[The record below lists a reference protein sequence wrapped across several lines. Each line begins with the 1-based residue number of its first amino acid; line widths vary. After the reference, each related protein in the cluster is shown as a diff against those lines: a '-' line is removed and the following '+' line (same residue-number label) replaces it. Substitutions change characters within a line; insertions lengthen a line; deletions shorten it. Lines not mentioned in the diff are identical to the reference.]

1 MNTNKWKR
9 ILAGFLAILCLLT
22 SPMSVY
28 ASGMRKSSF
37 TGKQQTMSSEKTAE
51 AKHAQSEMQQRQT
64 EQQTQTEQQR
74 EEDLESESASKK
86 NPETKKESEDPE
98 NPETKKDPGSKEN
111 PETRENSDSEKN
123 SESNSSPDA
132 QETKKNP
139 EQTEKVPDPT
149 EISQTERQNQKAF
162 GSEETEKKPKVKK
175 QSEEKASRAASDSI
189 YLTVRSGAVTL
200 DKASGVTV
208 GNVKTQ
214 LPDGYEGYIRRT
226 AKCETNLGSDVFT
239 AEGGPLDGREDCK
252 TLTTKDKNKYYAWYR
267 KGMYYQEK
275 WVDIK
280 VTLVDFELRDGAFF
294 RFVTDRPGIET
305 YKVEWAE
312 TKMEFFRSDNGNAV
326 NVKGYITFQDIDLYQ
341 GILMKNGFGNVYVK
355 RAALENLKAATV
367 NGKNYYFDTSG
378 LNQSGSDTGFMLS
391 VLISGKAATAVFT
404 FVRPENNLGTS
415 TTPSGGLVA
424 KAYKMFP
431 NAHPHIEKYVS
442 DSDEKMTSEN
452 SLSNREET
460 YTYTLRTMVPIENE
474 ETCYNDL
481 SISDQLD
488 DFLEIKNVTVTNE
501 NGANA
506 EKYWNIQKTNAFV
519 ARCSDIKNTS
529 FYGHTYDFQITV
541 GVKKDAG
548 LEKRWD
554 STKKMARIR
563 NQASASSDGNTVQ
576 SQTVVTNIAP
586 VKSSVSVE
594 KRDVKTKEKLPGA
607 VFAVYEWNGSGY
619 AATPL
624 FQLKNAADG
633 VYESAE
639 TLSYTEEN
647 KGKFKITEE
656 QPPEGYTKSGWEK
669 EFVIAPFESKKITY
683 HGDNACFNEPLWITV
698 KIQKKDLETGKALS
712 GARFAVYEWN
722 QEQRKYVPY
731 AAHPELVTAVNGEAV
746 SGKLYY
752 QKKNEGKF
760 RLQETQPPKNYFG
773 DYVDGEKEKGLKS
786 YDFRVTA
793 QNAGQS
799 LELTNNGQQTGFVNT
814 SQMASIS
821 VKKIGEVL
829 TDAKDAADGV
839 TFLYE
844 KQPLAGAKYEITAAE
859 DIYKADGV
867 TLALKKGAVAQQLV
881 TGKDGTAVSKKL
893 YLGRYHVTETEAP
906 QGYVRKDTAA
916 GNTKT
921 VILSYRGPEIRE
933 YVSEELVFENERP
946 KMQVTVWKRSE
957 NTQKGLA
964 GARFGL
970 YAGENIL
977 SDGNRIAA
985 KDTLLAMA
993 YSKKDGSCLFDADVP
1008 CGYRYYVKEI
1018 QAPEHYYKQVKKASY
1033 EFRWTYED
1041 DKTQLYTFPKP
1052 GSESEAVFLN
1062 QEVKA
1067 EVTVQKVDAQSGLS
1081 RPQQMASLKGAVY
1094 GIYAKEAITSAD
1106 GELLYEKNAEVMRKE
1121 TDADGRLCFAG
1132 LSLGTYYVKEIKA
1145 SEGYLADA
1153 AVYTVDCAYK
1163 GQDVLVVK
1171 KEVHSKERIKS
1182 QPFTCFKLTGDN
1194 KETDLEW
1201 MRGAGFS
1208 VYSVK
1213 ELEENGQLKKGS
1225 IQLED
1230 AVLIQEVIDQYRD
1243 KDTLQYQ
1250 KMKNLPTAA
1259 YYDETGKM
1267 QRLKEQFSGE
1277 NGVLNIRALPYGK
1290 YLLVETTVPEGKVAA
1305 APKVLN
1311 IDSDEK
1317 DGLVDGDGK
1326 GTLQMG
1332 SAIWDQP
1339 QTSYLKIVKKAKTT
1353 GETVTKPGAK
1363 YVIHDVEGAYFNWYM
1378 EDKTSEEKVDYIN
1391 RFGNLVVAYT
1401 NGEMLGSYE
1410 NPYVTAERK
1419 DSDGRVLGTYVSTT
1433 TTLPQGLYILEEVQA
1448 PEGYVR
1454 QGAEG
1459 RYRKRNGQCF
1469 FEVSAKELPGME
1481 AIHALKIT
1489 DEEVGTW
1496 EQADIASK
1504 DCRVRVQ
1511 IGSDEAKTT
1520 YDRLAGAFVT
1530 EAVQENEAAVGKLS
1544 IYAEGEVLT
1553 GYDPKKGFAYTCK
1566 PLAGNVFTV
1575 RAAED
1580 IFSGEGKSGQ
1590 TLLFAKGSVVTTLTT
1605 DEQGKAWTEKIKAA
1619 GWEWY
1624 GLPLG
1629 TYTLEQTKAAKGY
1642 ALFGKNQAARTFEIR
1657 YAGQEVPIRYQSELY
1672 EIPRQRAQIRM
1683 EKKDAETKE
1692 NLAGA
1697 QFGLY
1702 AAEDILA
1709 ADQKTI
1715 LVKKDTRLAIAETKE
1730 AENGIMDAVFDLDLP
1745 MARYYVREEKA
1756 PDGYYLSDKTEEISF
1771 TAEDDSRNAAEDGRS
1786 EDDMV
1791 IRTENTRRS
1800 DAKTGTQHDVTIRS
1814 YVRTFENYKTM
1825 LQINIMDYDT
1835 EKELDGAKYRIVD
1848 AKGAIVQE
1856 AVSVHGNNVLIR
1868 GLKVG
1873 ETYQI
1878 QETKAREGYNWQ
1890 ILEKEGYRSPHV
1902 KEGYEQGNR
1911 FFAGST
1917 CKVLHCQEN
1926 QAEIRLEDKECVQV
1940 VSLFNRSV
1948 SGKLEIRKEGEVP
1961 KAEIKD
1967 QKLQKMIYETKGLK
1981 GAEYD
1986 LVAAETIPHPDGYS
2000 KDLYRMGTTVAHV
2013 TTDEQGKAVLFDLPL
2028 GRYEIRETKAPS
2040 GYTRKQKDAKRNTE
2054 LLWKD
2059 SADLEVTATE
2069 TFFNERQKIDIGQEP
2084 DGPEVPPTVPE
2095 EPGTVIGE
2103 EWKGKTGV
2111 FKKCVDG
2118 EKENS
2123 PERAEF
2129 TLYAKKDIADANGS
2143 VVLPA
2148 GTEIERA
2155 ISDQSGR
2162 AAFQTDL
2169 PLGTYAVKETKAP
2182 DGYYLSDTERIFDF
2196 EPYKNQDHI
2205 FIIRMQ
2211 SEIKNAAVKVRLFLR
2226 DDLTKKELAG
2236 AKLQILD
2243 EDGEILHAVDTE
2255 NTEGKGYLILGLNP
2269 EKTYRIVEVLPRKG
2283 YKKEI
2288 RIPDS
2293 MKDILK
2299 QEQKQEVT
2307 FSISQQYTDE
2317 TMDQMP
2323 EEVVFDLENAF
2334 LTGKVKISKTGE
2346 ILNEVSRKLGI
2357 VQGLWNQI
2365 KTWFGY
2371 KTGSVKGASFA
2382 VKAKEDLYHPD
2393 GVTGLICKAGEV
2405 VPYLVR
2411 SQDTAKA
2418 EGDTDRE
2425 GSLVF
2430 EQLYLGKYELEET
2443 NIPEGYQKKQ
2453 DKVSFVLAETSDGS
2467 EADAAEAE
2475 IPVYNERQKV
2485 EIRVTKC
2492 DKENPQKML
2501 EGAVFGLYAAEDIK
2515 TAEGEV
2521 LLEKGTLLETQKSD
2535 KEGNLLFVSDLP
2547 PGKYEVREIAAPDG
2561 YIRTE
2566 QTEEIDASW
2575 KKEGMAVQKF
2585 QVTFENQITKVFVK
2599 KMASDTK
2606 EPLEGAKLAIYQGNT
2621 CIESW
2626 ITEKEEHCVEGLK
2639 VGETYTLRE
2648 LSPAPGYATAAEQ
2661 VFQVEDHMEEA
2672 DTYQGQKLEMQDPPT
2687 EIHITVFEK
2696 DGDKKVPL
2704 GNVKAHLETVQGE
2717 TILKENSPMERD
2729 GIWESRTERAEIF
2742 KKAAIGHYKIVV
2754 DEVPKGYVHP
2764 DVTDI
2769 EVKDTAKV
2777 QNFEVLVEP
2786 ICIRITGYALPS
2798 AAEKKQTRTIR
2809 SGIYAHVRDL
2819 LEERSLELPEVYT
2832 RVPAGS
2838 YQVKTDRV
2846 PDGYVL
2852 PAQTKIT
2859 VREDTSEIQ
2868 DFEVEIRPTVIK
2880 IEAVDKK
2887 TQTPLEGVQVSV
2899 VNEKG
2904 KKIWKHVTLTAL
2916 KEKVIPSW
2924 YTIQVEK
2931 VPKGYQKPKNQK
2943 IKVKAVANVQKYKVE
2958 LTKETQVQTEKR
2970 VDTESTDKITGND
2983 HFGFSSDDTSDNETS
2998 VTAAKTGDASWVEM
3012 WIFAGLMAVSAMILW
3027 IFRKK
3032 RQIR

>member
-1 MNTNKWKR
+1 
-9 ILAGFLAILCLLT
+9 
-22 SPMSVY
+22 
-28 ASGMRKSSF
+28 
-37 TGKQQTMSSEKTAE
+37 MSSEKATE
-51 AKHAQSEMQQRQT
+51 AKSAQSEMLQRQT
-64 EQQTQTEQQR
+64 EQQMQTEKQKQTEQKR
-74 EEDLESESASKK
+74 EEGLESESASKK
-86 NPETKKESEDPE
+86 NPEIKQESEE
-98 NPETKKDPGSKEN
+98 QKNPETKKDPGSQENLESQRKQESKEN
-111 PETRENSDSEKN
+111 TVQGSSD
-123 SESNSSPDA
+123 
-132 QETKKNP
+132 
-139 EQTEKVPDPT
+139 QTEKVMDSMK
-149 EISQTERQNQKAF
+149 ISQTERQNRKAS
-162 GSEETEKKPKVKK
+162 GEEETEKNPKVKK
-175 QSEEKASRAASDSI
+175 QSAKNEARAASDSI
-189 YLTVRSGAVTL
+189 YLTVRSSAVTL
-200 DKASGVTV
+200 DKASGVKV

-252 TLTTKDKNKYYAWYR
+252 TLTAKDKNKYYAWYR
-267 KGMYYQEK
+267 KGMYYQGK

-305 YKVEWAE
+305 CKVEWAE
-312 TKMEFFRSDNGNAV
+312 TKMEFFRSDNGNAID
-326 NVKGYITFQDIDLYQ
+326 VKGYITFQDIDLYQ

-452 SLSNREET
+452 RLSTREET

-474 ETCYNDL
+474 ETCYHDL

-506 EKYWNIQKTNAFV
+506 EKFWTIQKTNAFV

-554 STKKMARIR
+554 PAKKMARIK
-563 NQASASSDGNTVQ
+563 NQASASSDGNTVR

-594 KRDVKTKEKLPGA
+594 KRDGKTKEKLPGA
-607 VFAVYEWNGSGY
+607 VFAVYEWNGSRY

-624 FQLKNAADG
+624 FQLKNEADG

-639 TLSYTEEN
+639 ILSYTDEN
-647 KGKFKITEE
+647 KGKFKIIEE
-656 QPPEGYTKSGWEK
+656 QSPEGYTKSGWEK
-669 EFVIAPFESKKITY
+669 EFVISPFESKKITY

-698 KIQKKDLETGKALS
+698 QIQKKDLETGKALS

-722 QEQRKYVPY
+722 QEQQNYVPY
-731 AAHPELVTAVNGEAV
+731 AAWPELVTAINGEAV

-773 DYVDGEKEKGLKS
+773 DYVDGEKEKGLKF
-786 YDFRVTA
+786 YDFRITA

-799 LELTNNGQQTGFVNT
+799 LELTNNGKQTGFVNT
-814 SQMASIS
+814 PQMASIA

-829 TDAKDAADGV
+829 TEARDSAEGV
-839 TFLYE
+839 IFLYE

-881 TGKDGTAVSKKL
+881 TGKDGTAVSRKL

-916 GNTKT
+916 GNTRT
-921 VILSYRGPEIRE
+921 VTLSYRGPEIRE
-933 YVSEELVFENERP
+933 YVSEEQVFENERP
-946 KMQVTVWKRSE
+946 KMQVTVFKHSE

-985 KDTLLAMA
+985 KDTLLALA

-1018 QAPEHYYKQVKKASY
+1018 QAPEHYYKQVKKARY
-1033 EFRWTYED
+1033 EFQWIYQD

-1062 QEVKA
+1062 QEVTA

-1106 GELLYEKNAEVMRKE
+1106 GDGEILYEKNAEVMRKE
-1121 TDADGRLCFAG
+1121 TDTEGRLCFTG
-1132 LSLGTYYVKEIKA
+1132 LPLGTYYVKEIKA

-1153 AVYTVDCAYK
+1153 AVYTVDCAYE
-1163 GQDVLVVK
+1163 GQDILVIK
-1171 KEVHSKERIKS
+1171 KEVFSKERIKS

-1213 ELEENGQLKKGS
+1213 ELEEKGHLKKGS
-1225 IQLED
+1225 AQLED

-1250 KMKNLPTAA
+1250 KMKALETAA
-1259 YYDETGKM
+1259 YYDEAGKM
-1267 QRLKEQFSGE
+1267 QRLKEQFSDE

-1311 IDSDEK
+1311 VDSDEK

-1339 QTSYLKIVKKAKTT
+1339 QTSYLKIIKKDKTT
-1353 GETVTKPGAK
+1353 GETVAKPGAK

-1459 RYRKRNGQCF
+1459 RYRKRNGQYF
-1469 FEVSAKELPGME
+1469 FEASAKKLPGME
-1481 AIHALKIT
+1481 AVHALKIT
-1489 DEEVGTW
+1489 EEAVGTW

-1504 DCRVRVQ
+1504 DYRVRVQ

-1553 GYDPKKGFAYTCK
+1553 GYDLKKGFAYTCK
-1566 PLAGNVFTV
+1566 PLAGNVFVV

-1580 IFSGEGKSGQ
+1580 IFSGEGKGGQ

-1605 DEQGKAWTEKIKAA
+1605 DENGKAWTEKIKAA
-1619 GWEWY
+1619 SWEWY

-1629 TYTLEQTKAAKGY
+1629 TYTLEQIKAAKGY
-1642 ALFGKNQAARTFEIR
+1642 ALSGENQAARTFEIR

-1672 EIPRQRAQIRM
+1672 EIPRQRAQIQI

-1692 NLAGA
+1692 KLTGA
-1697 QFGLY
+1697 KFGLY

-1709 ADQKTI
+1709 ADQKSI

-1730 AENGIMDAVFDLDLP
+1730 AENGIMDAAFDLDLP
-1745 MARYYVREEKA
+1745 MAHYYVREEKA
-1756 PDGYYLSDKTEEISF
+1756 PDGYYRSDNTEEISF
-1771 TAEDDSRNAAEDGRS
+1771 TAEDDSKNASEDGRS
-1786 EDDMV
+1786 EDNMAN
-1791 IRTENTRRS
+1791 RTENDRKS
-1800 DAKTGTQHDVTIRS
+1800 NAKTGTPHDATIKS

-1835 EKELDGAKYRIVD
+1835 ETELDGVKYSIVD
-1848 AKGAIVQE
+1848 SKGEIVQE
-1856 AVSVHGNNVLIR
+1856 AVSIHGNNVLIR

-1878 QETKAREGYNWQ
+1878 RETKAREGYNWQ
-1890 ILEKEGYRSPHV
+1890 ILEKEGYKSPHV

-1911 FFAGST
+1911 FFEGIAS
-1917 CKVLHCQEN
+1917 KVFRCQEN

-1940 VSLFNRSV
+1940 VSLFNRSI

-1961 KAEIKD
+1961 EAEIKD
-1967 QKLQKMIYETKGLK
+1967 QKLQKIVYETKGLK

-2000 KDLYRMGTTVAHV
+2000 KDLYLMGTTIVHV
-2013 TTDEQGKAVLFDLPL
+2013 ITDEQGKAVLSDLPL

-2059 SADLEVTATE
+2059 SADLEITATE

-2084 DGPEVPPTVPE
+2084 DGPEVSPTVPE
-2095 EPGTVIGE
+2095 EPGTIIGE
-2103 EWKGKTGV
+2103 EWKGRTGV

-2118 EKENS
+2118 EKEN
-2123 PERAEF
+2123 
-2129 TLYAKKDIADANGS
+2129 
-2143 VVLPA
+2143 
-2148 GTEIERA
+2148 
-2155 ISDQSGR
+2155 
-2162 AAFQTDL
+2162 
-2169 PLGTYAVKETKAP
+2169 
-2182 DGYYLSDTERIFDF
+2182 
-2196 EPYKNQDHI
+2196 
-2205 FIIRMQ
+2205 
-2211 SEIKNAAVKVRLFLR
+2211 
-2226 DDLTKKELAG
+2226 
-2236 AKLQILD
+2236 
-2243 EDGEILHAVDTE
+2243 
-2255 NTEGKGYLILGLNP
+2255 
-2269 EKTYRIVEVLPRKG
+2269 
-2283 YKKEI
+2283 
-2288 RIPDS
+2288 
-2293 MKDILK
+2293 
-2299 QEQKQEVT
+2299 
-2307 FSISQQYTDE
+2307 
-2317 TMDQMP
+2317 
-2323 EEVVFDLENAF
+2323 
-2334 LTGKVKISKTGE
+2334 
-2346 ILNEVSRKLGI
+2346 
-2357 VQGLWNQI
+2357 
-2365 KTWFGY
+2365 
-2371 KTGSVKGASFA
+2371 
-2382 VKAKEDLYHPD
+2382 
-2393 GVTGLICKAGEV
+2393 
-2405 VPYLVR
+2405 
-2411 SQDTAKA
+2411 
-2418 EGDTDRE
+2418 
-2425 GSLVF
+2425 
-2430 EQLYLGKYELEET
+2430 
-2443 NIPEGYQKKQ
+2443 
-2453 DKVSFVLAETSDGS
+2453 
-2467 EADAAEAE
+2467 
-2475 IPVYNERQKV
+2475 
-2485 EIRVTKC
+2485 
-2492 DKENPQKML
+2492 
-2501 EGAVFGLYAAEDIK
+2501 
-2515 TAEGEV
+2515 
-2521 LLEKGTLLETQKSD
+2521 
-2535 KEGNLLFVSDLP
+2535 
-2547 PGKYEVREIAAPDG
+2547 
-2561 YIRTE
+2561 
-2566 QTEEIDASW
+2566 
-2575 KKEGMAVQKF
+2575 
-2585 QVTFENQITKVFVK
+2585 
-2599 KMASDTK
+2599 
-2606 EPLEGAKLAIYQGNT
+2606 
-2621 CIESW
+2621 
-2626 ITEKEEHCVEGLK
+2626 
-2639 VGETYTLRE
+2639 
-2648 LSPAPGYATAAEQ
+2648 
-2661 VFQVEDHMEEA
+2661 
-2672 DTYQGQKLEMQDPPT
+2672 
-2687 EIHITVFEK
+2687 
-2696 DGDKKVPL
+2696 
-2704 GNVKAHLETVQGE
+2704 
-2717 TILKENSPMERD
+2717 
-2729 GIWESRTERAEIF
+2729 
-2742 KKAAIGHYKIVV
+2742 
-2754 DEVPKGYVHP
+2754 
-2764 DVTDI
+2764 
-2769 EVKDTAKV
+2769 
-2777 QNFEVLVEP
+2777 
-2786 ICIRITGYALPS
+2786 
-2798 AAEKKQTRTIR
+2798 
-2809 SGIYAHVRDL
+2809 
-2819 LEERSLELPEVYT
+2819 
-2832 RVPAGS
+2832 
-2838 YQVKTDRV
+2838 
-2846 PDGYVL
+2846 
-2852 PAQTKIT
+2852 
-2859 VREDTSEIQ
+2859 
-2868 DFEVEIRPTVIK
+2868 RP
-2880 IEAVDKK
+2880 
-2887 TQTPLEGVQVSV
+2887 
-2899 VNEKG
+2899 
-2904 KKIWKHVTLTAL
+2904 
-2916 KEKVIPSW
+2916 
-2924 YTIQVEK
+2924 
-2931 VPKGYQKPKNQK
+2931 
-2943 IKVKAVANVQKYKVE
+2943 
-2958 LTKETQVQTEKR
+2958 
-2970 VDTESTDKITGND
+2970 
-2983 HFGFSSDDTSDNETS
+2983 
-2998 VTAAKTGDASWVEM
+2998 
-3012 WIFAGLMAVSAMILW
+3012 
-3027 IFRKK
+3027 
-3032 RQIR
+3032 

>member
-1 MNTNKWKR
+1 
-9 ILAGFLAILCLLT
+9 
-22 SPMSVY
+22 
-28 ASGMRKSSF
+28 
-37 TGKQQTMSSEKTAE
+37 MSSEKATE
-51 AKHAQSEMQQRQT
+51 AKSAQSEMPQRQT
-64 EQQTQTEQQR
+64 EQQMQTEKQKQTEQKR
-74 EEDLESESASKK
+74 EEGLESESASKK
-86 NPETKKESEDPE
+86 NPEIKQESEE
-98 NPETKKDPGSKEN
+98 QKNPETKKDLGSQENLESQRKQESKEN
-111 PETRENSDSEKN
+111 TVQGSSD
-123 SESNSSPDA
+123 
-132 QETKKNP
+132 
-139 EQTEKVPDPT
+139 QTEKVMDSMK
-149 EISQTERQNQKAF
+149 ISQTERQNRKVS
-162 GSEETEKKPKVKK
+162 GEEETEKNPKVKK
-175 QSEEKASRAASDSI
+175 QSAKNEARAASDSI
-189 YLTVRSGAVTL
+189 YLTVRSSAVTL
-200 DKASGVTV
+200 DKASGVKV

-252 TLTTKDKNKYYAWYR
+252 TLTAKDKNKYYAWYR
-267 KGMYYQEK
+267 KGMYYQGK

-305 YKVEWAE
+305 CKVEWAE
-312 TKMEFFRSDNGNAV
+312 TKMEFFRSDNGNAID
-326 NVKGYITFQDIDLYQ
+326 VKGYITFQDIDLYQ

-367 NGKNYYFDTSG
+367 KGKNYYFDTSG

-452 SLSNREET
+452 RLSTREET

-474 ETCYNDL
+474 ETCYHDL

-506 EKYWNIQKTNAFV
+506 EKFWTIQKTNAFV

-554 STKKMARIR
+554 PAKKMARIK
-563 NQASASSDGNTVQ
+563 NQASASSDGNTVR

-594 KRDVKTKEKLPGA
+594 KRDGKTKEKLPGA
-607 VFAVYEWNGSGY
+607 VFAVYEWNGSRY

-624 FQLKNAADG
+624 FQLKNEADG

-639 TLSYTEEN
+639 ILSYTDEN
-647 KGKFKITEE
+647 KGKFKIIEE
-656 QPPEGYTKSGWEK
+656 QSPEGYTKSGWEK
-669 EFVIAPFESKKITY
+669 EFVISPFESKKITY

-698 KIQKKDLETGKALS
+698 QIQKKDLETGKALS

-722 QEQRKYVPY
+722 QEQQNYVPY
-731 AAHPELVTAVNGEAV
+731 AAWPELVTAINGEAV

-773 DYVDGEKEKGLKS
+773 DYVDGEKEKGLKF

-799 LELTNNGQQTGFVNT
+799 LELTNNGKQTGFVNT
-814 SQMASIS
+814 PQMASIA

-829 TDAKDAADGV
+829 TEARDSADGV
-839 TFLYE
+839 IFLYE

-881 TGKDGTAVSKKL
+881 TGKDGTAVSRKL

-916 GNTKT
+916 GNTRT
-921 VILSYRGPEIRE
+921 VTLSYRGPEIRE
-933 YVSEELVFENERP
+933 YVSEEQVFENERP
-946 KMQVTVWKRSE
+946 KMQVTVFKRSE

-985 KDTLLAMA
+985 KDTLLALA

-1018 QAPEHYYKQVKKASY
+1018 QAPEHYYKQVKKARY
-1033 EFRWTYED
+1033 EFQWIYQD

-1062 QEVKA
+1062 QEVTA

-1106 GELLYEKNAEVMRKE
+1106 GDGEILYEKNAEVMRKE
-1121 TDADGRLCFAG
+1121 TDTEGRLCFTG
-1132 LSLGTYYVKEIKA
+1132 LPLGTYYVKEIKA

-1153 AVYTVDCAYK
+1153 AVYTVDCAYE
-1163 GQDVLVVK
+1163 GQDILVIK
-1171 KEVHSKERIKS
+1171 KEVFSKERIKS

-1213 ELEENGQLKKGS
+1213 ELEEKGHLKKGS
-1225 IQLED
+1225 AQLED

-1250 KMKNLPTAA
+1250 KMKALETAA
-1259 YYDETGKM
+1259 YYDEAGKM
-1267 QRLKEQFSGE
+1267 QRLKEQFSDE

-1311 IDSDEK
+1311 VDSDEK

-1339 QTSYLKIVKKAKTT
+1339 QTSYLKIVKKDKTT
-1353 GETVTKPGAK
+1353 GETVAKPGAK

-1459 RYRKRNGQCF
+1459 RYRKRNGQYF
-1469 FEVSAKELPGME
+1469 FEVSAKKLPGME
-1481 AIHALKIT
+1481 AVHALKIT
-1489 DEEVGTW
+1489 EEAVGTW

-1504 DCRVRVQ
+1504 DYRVRVQ

-1553 GYDPKKGFAYTCK
+1553 GYDLKKGFAYTCK
-1566 PLAGNVFTV
+1566 PLAGNVFVV

-1580 IFSGEGKSGQ
+1580 IFSGEGKGGQ

-1605 DEQGKAWTEKIKAA
+1605 DENGKAWTEKIKAA
-1619 GWEWY
+1619 GLEWY

-1629 TYTLEQTKAAKGY
+1629 TYTLEQIKAAKGY
-1642 ALFGKNQAARTFEIR
+1642 ALSGENQAARTFEIR

-1672 EIPRQRAQIRM
+1672 EIPRQRAQIQI

-1692 NLAGA
+1692 KLTGA
-1697 QFGLY
+1697 KFGLY

-1709 ADQKTI
+1709 ADQKSI
-1715 LVKKDTRLAIAETKE
+1715 LVKEDTRLAIAETKE
-1730 AENGIMDAVFDLDLP
+1730 AENGIMDAAFDLDLP
-1745 MARYYVREEKA
+1745 MAHYYVREEKA
-1756 PDGYYLSDKTEEISF
+1756 PDGYYRSDNTEEISF
-1771 TAEDDSRNAAEDGRS
+1771 TAEDDSKNASEDGRS
-1786 EDDMV
+1786 EDNMAN
-1791 IRTENTRRS
+1791 RTENDRKS
-1800 DAKTGTQHDVTIRS
+1800 NAKTGTPHDATIKS

-1835 EKELDGAKYRIVD
+1835 ETELDGVKYSIVD
-1848 AKGAIVQE
+1848 SKGEIVQE
-1856 AVSVHGNNVLIR
+1856 AVSIHGNNVLIR

-1878 QETKAREGYNWQ
+1878 RETKAREGYNWQ
-1890 ILEKEGYRSPHV
+1890 ILEKEGYKSPHV

-1911 FFAGST
+1911 FFEGIAS
-1917 CKVLHCQEN
+1917 KVFRCQEN

-1940 VSLFNRSV
+1940 VSLFNRSI

-1961 KAEIKD
+1961 EAEIKD
-1967 QKLQKMIYETKGLK
+1967 QKLQKIVYETKGLK

-2000 KDLYRMGTTVAHV
+2000 KDLYLMGTTIAHV
-2013 TTDEQGKAVLFDLPL
+2013 ITDEQGKAVLSDLPL

-2059 SADLEVTATE
+2059 SADLEITATE

-2084 DGPEVPPTVPE
+2084 DGPEVSPTVPE
-2095 EPGTVIGE
+2095 EPGTIIGE
-2103 EWKGKTGV
+2103 EWKGRTGV

-2118 EKENS
+2118 EKENR
-2123 PERAEF
+2123 PEGAEF
-2129 TLYAKKDIADANGS
+2129 TLYAKKDITDANGS

-2162 AAFQTDL
+2162 AVFQTDL
-2169 PLGTYAVKETKAP
+2169 PPGTYAVKETKAP
-2182 DGYYLSDTERIFDF
+2182 DGYYRSDT
-2196 EPYKNQDHI
+2196 
-2205 FIIRMQ
+2205 
-2211 SEIKNAAVKVRLFLR
+2211 
-2226 DDLTKKELAG
+2226 
-2236 AKLQILD
+2236 
-2243 EDGEILHAVDTE
+2243 
-2255 NTEGKGYLILGLNP
+2255 
-2269 EKTYRIVEVLPRKG
+2269 
-2283 YKKEI
+2283 
-2288 RIPDS
+2288 
-2293 MKDILK
+2293 
-2299 QEQKQEVT
+2299 
-2307 FSISQQYTDE
+2307 
-2317 TMDQMP
+2317 
-2323 EEVVFDLENAF
+2323 
-2334 LTGKVKISKTGE
+2334 
-2346 ILNEVSRKLGI
+2346 
-2357 VQGLWNQI
+2357 
-2365 KTWFGY
+2365 
-2371 KTGSVKGASFA
+2371 
-2382 VKAKEDLYHPD
+2382 
-2393 GVTGLICKAGEV
+2393 
-2405 VPYLVR
+2405 
-2411 SQDTAKA
+2411 
-2418 EGDTDRE
+2418 
-2425 GSLVF
+2425 
-2430 EQLYLGKYELEET
+2430 
-2443 NIPEGYQKKQ
+2443 
-2453 DKVSFVLAETSDGS
+2453 
-2467 EADAAEAE
+2467 
-2475 IPVYNERQKV
+2475 
-2485 EIRVTKC
+2485 
-2492 DKENPQKML
+2492 
-2501 EGAVFGLYAAEDIK
+2501 
-2515 TAEGEV
+2515 
-2521 LLEKGTLLETQKSD
+2521 
-2535 KEGNLLFVSDLP
+2535 
-2547 PGKYEVREIAAPDG
+2547 
-2561 YIRTE
+2561 
-2566 QTEEIDASW
+2566 
-2575 KKEGMAVQKF
+2575 
-2585 QVTFENQITKVFVK
+2585 
-2599 KMASDTK
+2599 
-2606 EPLEGAKLAIYQGNT
+2606 
-2621 CIESW
+2621 
-2626 ITEKEEHCVEGLK
+2626 
-2639 VGETYTLRE
+2639 
-2648 LSPAPGYATAAEQ
+2648 
-2661 VFQVEDHMEEA
+2661 
-2672 DTYQGQKLEMQDPPT
+2672 
-2687 EIHITVFEK
+2687 
-2696 DGDKKVPL
+2696 
-2704 GNVKAHLETVQGE
+2704 
-2717 TILKENSPMERD
+2717 
-2729 GIWESRTERAEIF
+2729 
-2742 KKAAIGHYKIVV
+2742 
-2754 DEVPKGYVHP
+2754 
-2764 DVTDI
+2764 
-2769 EVKDTAKV
+2769 
-2777 QNFEVLVEP
+2777 
-2786 ICIRITGYALPS
+2786 
-2798 AAEKKQTRTIR
+2798 
-2809 SGIYAHVRDL
+2809 
-2819 LEERSLELPEVYT
+2819 
-2832 RVPAGS
+2832 
-2838 YQVKTDRV
+2838 
-2846 PDGYVL
+2846 
-2852 PAQTKIT
+2852 
-2859 VREDTSEIQ
+2859 
-2868 DFEVEIRPTVIK
+2868 
-2880 IEAVDKK
+2880 
-2887 TQTPLEGVQVSV
+2887 
-2899 VNEKG
+2899 
-2904 KKIWKHVTLTAL
+2904 
-2916 KEKVIPSW
+2916 
-2924 YTIQVEK
+2924 
-2931 VPKGYQKPKNQK
+2931 
-2943 IKVKAVANVQKYKVE
+2943 
-2958 LTKETQVQTEKR
+2958 
-2970 VDTESTDKITGND
+2970 
-2983 HFGFSSDDTSDNETS
+2983 
-2998 VTAAKTGDASWVEM
+2998 
-3012 WIFAGLMAVSAMILW
+3012 
-3027 IFRKK
+3027 
-3032 RQIR
+3032 

>member
-1 MNTNKWKR
+1 
-9 ILAGFLAILCLLT
+9 
-22 SPMSVY
+22 
-28 ASGMRKSSF
+28 
-37 TGKQQTMSSEKTAE
+37 MSSEKATE
-51 AKHAQSEMQQRQT
+51 AKSAQSEMLQRQT
-64 EQQTQTEQQR
+64 EQQMQTEKQKQTEQKR
-74 EEDLESESASKK
+74 EEGLESESASKK
-86 NPETKKESEDPE
+86 NPEIKQESEE
-98 NPETKKDPGSKEN
+98 QKNPETKKDPGSQENLESQRKQESKEN
-111 PETRENSDSEKN
+111 TVQGSSD
-123 SESNSSPDA
+123 
-132 QETKKNP
+132 
-139 EQTEKVPDPT
+139 QTEKVMDSMK
-149 EISQTERQNQKAF
+149 ISQTERQNRKAS
-162 GSEETEKKPKVKK
+162 GEEETEKNPKVKK
-175 QSEEKASRAASDSI
+175 QSAKNEARAASDSI
-189 YLTVRSGAVTL
+189 YLTVRSSAVTL
-200 DKASGVTV
+200 DKASGVKV

-252 TLTTKDKNKYYAWYR
+252 TLTAKDKNKYYAWYR
-267 KGMYYQEK
+267 KGMYYQGK

-305 YKVEWAE
+305 CKVEWAE
-312 TKMEFFRSDNGNAV
+312 TKMEFFRSDNGNAID
-326 NVKGYITFQDIDLYQ
+326 VKGYITFQDIDLYQ

-452 SLSNREET
+452 RLSTREET

-474 ETCYNDL
+474 ETCYHDL

-506 EKYWNIQKTNAFV
+506 EKFWTIQKTNAFV

-554 STKKMARIR
+554 PAKKMARIK
-563 NQASASSDGNTVQ
+563 NQASASSDGNTVR

-594 KRDVKTKEKLPGA
+594 KRDGKTKEKLPGA
-607 VFAVYEWNGSGY
+607 VFAVYEWNGSRY

-624 FQLKNAADG
+624 FQLKNEADG

-639 TLSYTEEN
+639 ILSYTDEN
-647 KGKFKITEE
+647 KGKFKIIEE
-656 QPPEGYTKSGWEK
+656 QSPEGYTKSGWEK
-669 EFVIAPFESKKITY
+669 EFVISPFESKKITY

-698 KIQKKDLETGKALS
+698 QIQKKDLETGKALS

-722 QEQRKYVPY
+722 QEQQNYVPY
-731 AAHPELVTAVNGEAV
+731 AAWPELVTAINGEAV

-773 DYVDGEKEKGLKS
+773 DYVDGEKEKGLKF

-799 LELTNNGQQTGFVNT
+799 LELTNNGKQTGFVNT
-814 SQMASIS
+814 PQMASIA

-829 TDAKDAADGV
+829 TEARDSAEGV
-839 TFLYE
+839 IFLYE

-881 TGKDGTAVSKKL
+881 TGKDGTAVSRKL

-916 GNTKT
+916 GNTRT
-921 VILSYRGPEIRE
+921 VTLSYRGPEIRE
-933 YVSEELVFENERP
+933 YVSEEQVFENERP
-946 KMQVTVWKRSE
+946 KMQVTVFKHSE

-985 KDTLLAMA
+985 KDTLLALA

-1018 QAPEHYYKQVKKASY
+1018 QAPEHYYKQVKKARY
-1033 EFRWTYED
+1033 EFQWIYQD

-1062 QEVKA
+1062 QEVTA

-1106 GELLYEKNAEVMRKE
+1106 GDGEILYEKNAEVMRKE
-1121 TDADGRLCFAG
+1121 TDTEGRLCFTG
-1132 LSLGTYYVKEIKA
+1132 LPLGTYYVKEIKA

-1153 AVYTVDCAYK
+1153 AVYTVDCAYE
-1163 GQDVLVVK
+1163 GQDILVIK
-1171 KEVHSKERIKS
+1171 KEVFSKERIKS

-1213 ELEENGQLKKGS
+1213 ELEEKGHLKKGS
-1225 IQLED
+1225 AQLED

-1250 KMKNLPTAA
+1250 KMKALETAA
-1259 YYDETGKM
+1259 YYDEAGKM
-1267 QRLKEQFSGE
+1267 QRLKEQFSDE

-1311 IDSDEK
+1311 VDSDEK

-1339 QTSYLKIVKKAKTT
+1339 QTSYLKIIKKDKTT
-1353 GETVTKPGAK
+1353 GETVAKPGAK

-1459 RYRKRNGQCF
+1459 RYRKRNGQYF
-1469 FEVSAKELPGME
+1469 FEASAKKLPGME
-1481 AIHALKIT
+1481 AVHALKIT
-1489 DEEVGTW
+1489 EEAVGTW

-1504 DCRVRVQ
+1504 DYRVRVQ

-1553 GYDPKKGFAYTCK
+1553 GYDLKKGFAYTCK
-1566 PLAGNVFTV
+1566 PLAGNVFVV

-1580 IFSGEGKSGQ
+1580 IFSGEGKGGQ

-1605 DEQGKAWTEKIKAA
+1605 DENGKAWTEKIKAA
-1619 GWEWY
+1619 SWEWY

-1629 TYTLEQTKAAKGY
+1629 TYTLEQIKAAKGY
-1642 ALFGKNQAARTFEIR
+1642 ALSGENQAARTFEIR

-1672 EIPRQRAQIRM
+1672 EIPRQRAQIQI

-1692 NLAGA
+1692 KLTGA
-1697 QFGLY
+1697 KFGLY

-1709 ADQKTI
+1709 ADQKSI
-1715 LVKKDTRLAIAETKE
+1715 LVKEDTRLAIAETKE
-1730 AENGIMDAVFDLDLP
+1730 AENGIMDAAFDLDLP
-1745 MARYYVREEKA
+1745 MAHYYVREEKA
-1756 PDGYYLSDKTEEISF
+1756 PDGYYRSDNTEEISF
-1771 TAEDDSRNAAEDGRS
+1771 TAEDDSKNASEDGRS
-1786 EDDMV
+1786 EDNMAN
-1791 IRTENTRRS
+1791 RTENDRKS
-1800 DAKTGTQHDVTIRS
+1800 NAKTGTPHDATIKS

-1835 EKELDGAKYRIVD
+1835 ETELDGVKYSIVD
-1848 AKGAIVQE
+1848 SKGEIVQE
-1856 AVSVHGNNVLIR
+1856 AVSIHGNNVLIR

-1878 QETKAREGYNWQ
+1878 RETKAREGYNWQ
-1890 ILEKEGYRSPHV
+1890 ILEKEGYKSPHV

-1911 FFAGST
+1911 FFEGIAS
-1917 CKVLHCQEN
+1917 KVFRCQEN

-1940 VSLFNRSV
+1940 VSLFNRSI

-1961 KAEIKD
+1961 EAEIKD
-1967 QKLQKMIYETKGLK
+1967 QKLQKIVYETKGLK

-2000 KDLYRMGTTVAHV
+2000 KDLYLMGTTIAHV
-2013 TTDEQGKAVLFDLPL
+2013 ITDEQGKAVLSDLPL

-2040 GYTRKQKDAKRNTE
+2040 GYTRK
-2054 LLWKD
+2054 
-2059 SADLEVTATE
+2059 
-2069 TFFNERQKIDIGQEP
+2069 
-2084 DGPEVPPTVPE
+2084 
-2095 EPGTVIGE
+2095 
-2103 EWKGKTGV
+2103 
-2111 FKKCVDG
+2111 
-2118 EKENS
+2118 
-2123 PERAEF
+2123 
-2129 TLYAKKDIADANGS
+2129 
-2143 VVLPA
+2143 
-2148 GTEIERA
+2148 
-2155 ISDQSGR
+2155 
-2162 AAFQTDL
+2162 
-2169 PLGTYAVKETKAP
+2169 
-2182 DGYYLSDTERIFDF
+2182 
-2196 EPYKNQDHI
+2196 
-2205 FIIRMQ
+2205 
-2211 SEIKNAAVKVRLFLR
+2211 
-2226 DDLTKKELAG
+2226 
-2236 AKLQILD
+2236 
-2243 EDGEILHAVDTE
+2243 
-2255 NTEGKGYLILGLNP
+2255 
-2269 EKTYRIVEVLPRKG
+2269 
-2283 YKKEI
+2283 
-2288 RIPDS
+2288 
-2293 MKDILK
+2293 
-2299 QEQKQEVT
+2299 
-2307 FSISQQYTDE
+2307 
-2317 TMDQMP
+2317 
-2323 EEVVFDLENAF
+2323 
-2334 LTGKVKISKTGE
+2334 
-2346 ILNEVSRKLGI
+2346 
-2357 VQGLWNQI
+2357 
-2365 KTWFGY
+2365 
-2371 KTGSVKGASFA
+2371 
-2382 VKAKEDLYHPD
+2382 
-2393 GVTGLICKAGEV
+2393 
-2405 VPYLVR
+2405 
-2411 SQDTAKA
+2411 
-2418 EGDTDRE
+2418 
-2425 GSLVF
+2425 
-2430 EQLYLGKYELEET
+2430 
-2443 NIPEGYQKKQ
+2443 
-2453 DKVSFVLAETSDGS
+2453 
-2467 EADAAEAE
+2467 
-2475 IPVYNERQKV
+2475 
-2485 EIRVTKC
+2485 
-2492 DKENPQKML
+2492 
-2501 EGAVFGLYAAEDIK
+2501 
-2515 TAEGEV
+2515 
-2521 LLEKGTLLETQKSD
+2521 
-2535 KEGNLLFVSDLP
+2535 
-2547 PGKYEVREIAAPDG
+2547 
-2561 YIRTE
+2561 
-2566 QTEEIDASW
+2566 
-2575 KKEGMAVQKF
+2575 
-2585 QVTFENQITKVFVK
+2585 
-2599 KMASDTK
+2599 
-2606 EPLEGAKLAIYQGNT
+2606 
-2621 CIESW
+2621 
-2626 ITEKEEHCVEGLK
+2626 
-2639 VGETYTLRE
+2639 
-2648 LSPAPGYATAAEQ
+2648 
-2661 VFQVEDHMEEA
+2661 
-2672 DTYQGQKLEMQDPPT
+2672 
-2687 EIHITVFEK
+2687 
-2696 DGDKKVPL
+2696 
-2704 GNVKAHLETVQGE
+2704 
-2717 TILKENSPMERD
+2717 
-2729 GIWESRTERAEIF
+2729 
-2742 KKAAIGHYKIVV
+2742 
-2754 DEVPKGYVHP
+2754 
-2764 DVTDI
+2764 
-2769 EVKDTAKV
+2769 
-2777 QNFEVLVEP
+2777 
-2786 ICIRITGYALPS
+2786 
-2798 AAEKKQTRTIR
+2798 
-2809 SGIYAHVRDL
+2809 
-2819 LEERSLELPEVYT
+2819 
-2832 RVPAGS
+2832 
-2838 YQVKTDRV
+2838 
-2846 PDGYVL
+2846 
-2852 PAQTKIT
+2852 
-2859 VREDTSEIQ
+2859 
-2868 DFEVEIRPTVIK
+2868 
-2880 IEAVDKK
+2880 
-2887 TQTPLEGVQVSV
+2887 
-2899 VNEKG
+2899 
-2904 KKIWKHVTLTAL
+2904 
-2916 KEKVIPSW
+2916 
-2924 YTIQVEK
+2924 
-2931 VPKGYQKPKNQK
+2931 
-2943 IKVKAVANVQKYKVE
+2943 
-2958 LTKETQVQTEKR
+2958 
-2970 VDTESTDKITGND
+2970 
-2983 HFGFSSDDTSDNETS
+2983 
-2998 VTAAKTGDASWVEM
+2998 
-3012 WIFAGLMAVSAMILW
+3012 
-3027 IFRKK
+3027 
-3032 RQIR
+3032 

>member
-1 MNTNKWKR
+1 
-9 ILAGFLAILCLLT
+9 
-22 SPMSVY
+22 
-28 ASGMRKSSF
+28 
-37 TGKQQTMSSEKTAE
+37 MSSEKATE
-51 AKHAQSEMQQRQT
+51 AKSAQSEMLQRQT
-64 EQQTQTEQQR
+64 EQQMQTEKQKQTEQKR
-74 EEDLESESASKK
+74 EEGLESESASKK
-86 NPETKKESEDPE
+86 NPEIKQESEE
-98 NPETKKDPGSKEN
+98 QKNPETKKDPGSQENLESQRKQESKEN
-111 PETRENSDSEKN
+111 TVQGSSD
-123 SESNSSPDA
+123 
-132 QETKKNP
+132 
-139 EQTEKVPDPT
+139 QTEKVMDSMK
-149 EISQTERQNQKAF
+149 ISQTERQNRKAS
-162 GSEETEKKPKVKK
+162 GEEETEKNPKVKK
-175 QSEEKASRAASDSI
+175 QSAKNEARAASDSI
-189 YLTVRSGAVTL
+189 YLTVRSSAVTL
-200 DKASGVTV
+200 DKASGVKV

-252 TLTTKDKNKYYAWYR
+252 TLTAKDKNKYYAWYR
-267 KGMYYQEK
+267 KGMYYQGK

-305 YKVEWAE
+305 CKVEWAE
-312 TKMEFFRSDNGNAV
+312 TKMEFFRSDNGNAID
-326 NVKGYITFQDIDLYQ
+326 VKGYITFQDIDLYQ

-452 SLSNREET
+452 RLSTREET

-474 ETCYNDL
+474 ETCYHDL

-506 EKYWNIQKTNAFV
+506 EKFWTIQKTNAFV

-554 STKKMARIR
+554 PAKKMARIK
-563 NQASASSDGNTVQ
+563 NQASASSDGNTVR

-594 KRDVKTKEKLPGA
+594 KRDGKTKEKLPGA
-607 VFAVYEWNGSGY
+607 VFAVYEWNGSRY

-624 FQLKNAADG
+624 FQLKNEADG

-639 TLSYTEEN
+639 ILSYTDEN
-647 KGKFKITEE
+647 KGKFKIIEE
-656 QPPEGYTKSGWEK
+656 QSPEGYTKSGWEK
-669 EFVIAPFESKKITY
+669 EFVISPFESKKITY

-698 KIQKKDLETGKALS
+698 QIQKKDLETGKALS

-722 QEQRKYVPY
+722 QEQQNYVPY
-731 AAHPELVTAVNGEAV
+731 AAWPELVTAINGEAV

-773 DYVDGEKEKGLKS
+773 DYVDGEKEKGLKF
-786 YDFRVTA
+786 YDFRITA

-799 LELTNNGQQTGFVNT
+799 LELTNNGKQTGFVNT
-814 SQMASIS
+814 PQMASIA

-829 TDAKDAADGV
+829 TEARDSAEGV
-839 TFLYE
+839 IFLYE

-881 TGKDGTAVSKKL
+881 TGKDGTAVSRKL

-916 GNTKT
+916 GNTRT
-921 VILSYRGPEIRE
+921 VTLSYRGPEIRE
-933 YVSEELVFENERP
+933 YVSEEQVFENERP
-946 KMQVTVWKRSE
+946 KMQVTVFKHSE

-985 KDTLLAMA
+985 KDTLLALA

-1018 QAPEHYYKQVKKASY
+1018 QAPEHYYKQVKKARY
-1033 EFRWTYED
+1033 EFQWIYQD

-1062 QEVKA
+1062 QEVTA

-1106 GELLYEKNAEVMRKE
+1106 GDGEILYEKNAEVMRKE
-1121 TDADGRLCFAG
+1121 TDTEGRLCFTG
-1132 LSLGTYYVKEIKA
+1132 LPLGTYYVKEIKA

-1153 AVYTVDCAYK
+1153 AVYTVDCAYE
-1163 GQDVLVVK
+1163 GQDILVIK
-1171 KEVHSKERIKS
+1171 KEVFSKERIKS

-1213 ELEENGQLKKGS
+1213 ELEEKGHLKKGS
-1225 IQLED
+1225 AQLED

-1250 KMKNLPTAA
+1250 KMKALETAA
-1259 YYDETGKM
+1259 YYDEAGKM
-1267 QRLKEQFSGE
+1267 QRLKEPFSDE

-1311 IDSDEK
+1311 VDSDEK

-1339 QTSYLKIVKKAKTT
+1339 QTSYLKIIKKDKTT
-1353 GETVTKPGAK
+1353 GETVAKPGAK

-1459 RYRKRNGQCF
+1459 RYRKRNGQYF
-1469 FEVSAKELPGME
+1469 FEASAKKLPGME
-1481 AIHALKIT
+1481 AVHALKIT
-1489 DEEVGTW
+1489 EEAVGTW

-1504 DCRVRVQ
+1504 DYRVRVQ

-1553 GYDPKKGFAYTCK
+1553 GYDLKKGFAYTCK
-1566 PLAGNVFTV
+1566 PLAGNVFVV

-1580 IFSGEGKSGQ
+1580 IFSGEGKGGQ

-1605 DEQGKAWTEKIKAA
+1605 DENGKAWTEKIKAA
-1619 GWEWY
+1619 SWEWY

-1629 TYTLEQTKAAKGY
+1629 TYTLEQIKAAKGY
-1642 ALFGKNQAARTFEIR
+1642 ALSGENQAARTFEIR

-1672 EIPRQRAQIRM
+1672 EIPRQRAQIQI

-1692 NLAGA
+1692 KLTGA
-1697 QFGLY
+1697 KFGLY

-1709 ADQKTI
+1709 ADQKSI

-1730 AENGIMDAVFDLDLP
+1730 AENGIMDAAFDLDLP
-1745 MARYYVREEKA
+1745 MAHYYVREEKA
-1756 PDGYYLSDKTEEISF
+1756 PDGYYRSDNTEEISF
-1771 TAEDDSRNAAEDGRS
+1771 TAEDDSKNASEDGRS
-1786 EDDMV
+1786 EDNMAN
-1791 IRTENTRRS
+1791 RTENDRKS
-1800 DAKTGTQHDVTIRS
+1800 NAKTGTPHDATIKS

-1835 EKELDGAKYRIVD
+1835 ETELDGVKYSIVD
-1848 AKGAIVQE
+1848 SKGEIVQE
-1856 AVSVHGNNVLIR
+1856 AVSIHGNNVLIR

-1878 QETKAREGYNWQ
+1878 RETKAREGYNWQ
-1890 ILEKEGYRSPHV
+1890 ILEKEGYKSPHV

-1911 FFAGST
+1911 FFEGIAS
-1917 CKVLHCQEN
+1917 KVFRCQEN

-1940 VSLFNRSV
+1940 VSLFNRSI

-1961 KAEIKD
+1961 EAEIKD
-1967 QKLQKMIYETKGLK
+1967 QKLQKIVYETKGLK

-2000 KDLYRMGTTVAHV
+2000 KDLYLMGTTIVHV
-2013 TTDEQGKAVLFDLPL
+2013 ITDEQGKAVLSDLPL

-2059 SADLEVTATE
+2059 SADLEITATE

-2084 DGPEVPPTVPE
+2084 DGPEVSPTVPE
-2095 EPGTVIGE
+2095 EPGTIIGE
-2103 EWKGKTGV
+2103 EWKGRTGV

-2118 EKENS
+2118 EKENR
-2123 PERAEF
+2123 PEGAEF
-2129 TLYAKKDIADANGS
+2129 TLYAKKDITDANGS

-2162 AAFQTDL
+2162 AVFQTDL
-2169 PLGTYAVKETKAP
+2169 PPGTYAVKETKAP
-2182 DGYYLSDTERIFDF
+2182 DGYYRSDTERIFDF
-2196 EPYKNQDHI
+2196 EPYKDQDHI
-2205 FIIRMQ
+2205 FIIRMK
-2211 SEIKNAAVKVRLFLR
+2211 SEIENAAVKVRL
-2226 DDLTKKELAG
+2226 G
-2236 AKLQILD
+2236 C
-2243 EDGEILHAVDTE
+2243 
-2255 NTEGKGYLILGLNP
+2255 P
-2269 EKTYRIVEVLPRKG
+2269 
-2283 YKKEI
+2283 
-2288 RIPDS
+2288 
-2293 MKDILK
+2293 
-2299 QEQKQEVT
+2299 
-2307 FSISQQYTDE
+2307 
-2317 TMDQMP
+2317 
-2323 EEVVFDLENAF
+2323 
-2334 LTGKVKISKTGE
+2334 
-2346 ILNEVSRKLGI
+2346 
-2357 VQGLWNQI
+2357 
-2365 KTWFGY
+2365 
-2371 KTGSVKGASFA
+2371 
-2382 VKAKEDLYHPD
+2382 HP
-2393 GVTGLICKAGEV
+2393 GC
-2405 VPYLVR
+2405 
-2411 SQDTAKA
+2411 
-2418 EGDTDRE
+2418 
-2425 GSLVF
+2425 
-2430 EQLYLGKYELEET
+2430 
-2443 NIPEGYQKKQ
+2443 
-2453 DKVSFVLAETSDGS
+2453 
-2467 EADAAEAE
+2467 
-2475 IPVYNERQKV
+2475 
-2485 EIRVTKC
+2485 
-2492 DKENPQKML
+2492 
-2501 EGAVFGLYAAEDIK
+2501 
-2515 TAEGEV
+2515 
-2521 LLEKGTLLETQKSD
+2521 
-2535 KEGNLLFVSDLP
+2535 
-2547 PGKYEVREIAAPDG
+2547 
-2561 YIRTE
+2561 
-2566 QTEEIDASW
+2566 
-2575 KKEGMAVQKF
+2575 
-2585 QVTFENQITKVFVK
+2585 
-2599 KMASDTK
+2599 
-2606 EPLEGAKLAIYQGNT
+2606 
-2621 CIESW
+2621 
-2626 ITEKEEHCVEGLK
+2626 
-2639 VGETYTLRE
+2639 
-2648 LSPAPGYATAAEQ
+2648 LS
-2661 VFQVEDHMEEA
+2661 
-2672 DTYQGQKLEMQDPPT
+2672 
-2687 EIHITVFEK
+2687 
-2696 DGDKKVPL
+2696 
-2704 GNVKAHLETVQGE
+2704 
-2717 TILKENSPMERD
+2717 
-2729 GIWESRTERAEIF
+2729 
-2742 KKAAIGHYKIVV
+2742 
-2754 DEVPKGYVHP
+2754 
-2764 DVTDI
+2764 
-2769 EVKDTAKV
+2769 
-2777 QNFEVLVEP
+2777 
-2786 ICIRITGYALPS
+2786 
-2798 AAEKKQTRTIR
+2798 
-2809 SGIYAHVRDL
+2809 
-2819 LEERSLELPEVYT
+2819 
-2832 RVPAGS
+2832 
-2838 YQVKTDRV
+2838 
-2846 PDGYVL
+2846 
-2852 PAQTKIT
+2852 
-2859 VREDTSEIQ
+2859 
-2868 DFEVEIRPTVIK
+2868 
-2880 IEAVDKK
+2880 
-2887 TQTPLEGVQVSV
+2887 
-2899 VNEKG
+2899 
-2904 KKIWKHVTLTAL
+2904 
-2916 KEKVIPSW
+2916 
-2924 YTIQVEK
+2924 
-2931 VPKGYQKPKNQK
+2931 
-2943 IKVKAVANVQKYKVE
+2943 
-2958 LTKETQVQTEKR
+2958 
-2970 VDTESTDKITGND
+2970 
-2983 HFGFSSDDTSDNETS
+2983 
-2998 VTAAKTGDASWVEM
+2998 
-3012 WIFAGLMAVSAMILW
+3012 
-3027 IFRKK
+3027 
-3032 RQIR
+3032 

>member
-1 MNTNKWKR
+1 
-9 ILAGFLAILCLLT
+9 
-22 SPMSVY
+22 
-28 ASGMRKSSF
+28 
-37 TGKQQTMSSEKTAE
+37 MSSEKATE
-51 AKHAQSEMQQRQT
+51 AKSAQSEMLQRQT
-64 EQQTQTEQQR
+64 EQQMQTEKQKQTEQKR
-74 EEDLESESASKK
+74 EEGLESESASKK
-86 NPETKKESEDPE
+86 NPEIKQESEE
-98 NPETKKDPGSKEN
+98 QKNPETKKDPGSQENLESQRKQESKEN
-111 PETRENSDSEKN
+111 TVQGSSD
-123 SESNSSPDA
+123 
-132 QETKKNP
+132 
-139 EQTEKVPDPT
+139 QTEKVMDSMK
-149 EISQTERQNQKAF
+149 ISQTERQNRKVS
-162 GSEETEKKPKVKK
+162 GEEETEKNPKVKK
-175 QSEEKASRAASDSI
+175 QSAKNEARAASDSI
-189 YLTVRSGAVTL
+189 YLTVRSSAVTL
-200 DKASGVTV
+200 DKASGVKV

-252 TLTTKDKNKYYAWYR
+252 TLTAKDKNKYYAWYR
-267 KGMYYQEK
+267 KGMYYQGK

-305 YKVEWAE
+305 CKVEWAE
-312 TKMEFFRSDNGNAV
+312 TKMEFFRSDNGNAID
-326 NVKGYITFQDIDLYQ
+326 VKGYITFQDIDLYQ

-367 NGKNYYFDTSG
+367 KGKNYYFDTSG

-452 SLSNREET
+452 RLSTREET

-474 ETCYNDL
+474 ETCYHDL

-506 EKYWNIQKTNAFV
+506 EKFWTIQKTNAFV

-554 STKKMARIR
+554 PAKKMARIK
-563 NQASASSDGNTVQ
+563 NQASASSDGNTVR
-576 SQTVVTNIAP
+576 SQNVVTNIAP

-594 KRDVKTKEKLPGA
+594 KRDGKTKEKLPGA
-607 VFAVYEWNGSGY
+607 VFAVYEWNGSRY

-624 FQLKNAADG
+624 FQLKNEADG

-639 TLSYTEEN
+639 ILSYTDEN
-647 KGKFKITEE
+647 KGKFKIIEE
-656 QPPEGYTKSGWEK
+656 QSPEGYTKSGWEK
-669 EFVIAPFESKKITY
+669 EFVISPFESKKITY

-698 KIQKKDLETGKALS
+698 QIQKKDLETGKALS

-722 QEQRKYVPY
+722 QEQQNYVPY
-731 AAHPELVTAVNGEAV
+731 AAWPELVTAINGEAV

-773 DYVDGEKEKGLKS
+773 DYVDGEKEKGLKF

-799 LELTNNGQQTGFVNT
+799 LELTNNGKQTGFVNT
-814 SQMASIS
+814 PQMASIA

-829 TDAKDAADGV
+829 TEARDSAEGV
-839 TFLYE
+839 IFLYE

-881 TGKDGTAVSKKL
+881 TGKDGTAVSRKL

-906 QGYVRKDTAA
+906 QGYVRKDAAA
-916 GNTKT
+916 GNTRT
-921 VILSYRGPEIRE
+921 VTLSYRGPEIRE
-933 YVSEELVFENERP
+933 YVSEEQVFENERP
-946 KMQVTVWKRSE
+946 KMQVTVFKRSE

-970 YAGENIL
+970 YAGENML

-985 KDTLLAMA
+985 KDTLLALA

-1018 QAPEHYYKQVKKASY
+1018 QAPEHYYKQVKKARY
-1033 EFRWTYED
+1033 EFQWIYQN

-1062 QEVKA
+1062 QEVTA

-1106 GELLYEKNAEVMRKE
+1106 GDGEILYEKNAEVMRKE
-1121 TDADGRLCFAG
+1121 TDTEGRLCFTG
-1132 LSLGTYYVKEIKA
+1132 LPLGTYYVKEIKA

-1153 AVYTVDCAYK
+1153 AVYTVDCAYE
-1163 GQDVLVVK
+1163 GQDILVIK
-1171 KEVHSKERIKS
+1171 KEVFSKERIKS

-1213 ELEENGQLKKGS
+1213 ELEEKGHLKKGS
-1225 IQLED
+1225 AQLED

-1250 KMKNLPTAA
+1250 KMKALETAA
-1259 YYDETGKM
+1259 YYDEAGKM
-1267 QRLKEQFSGE
+1267 QRLKEQFSDE

-1311 IDSDEK
+1311 VDSDEK

-1339 QTSYLKIVKKAKTT
+1339 QTSYLKIIKKDKTT
-1353 GETVTKPGAK
+1353 GETVAKPGAK

-1459 RYRKRNGQCF
+1459 RYRKRNGQYF
-1469 FEVSAKELPGME
+1469 FEASAKKLPGME
-1481 AIHALKIT
+1481 AVHALKIT
-1489 DEEVGTW
+1489 EEAVGTW

-1504 DCRVRVQ
+1504 DYRVRVQ
-1511 IGSDEAKTT
+1511 IGSDETKTT

-1544 IYAEGEVLT
+1544 IYAEGEVVT
-1553 GYDPKKGFAYTCK
+1553 GYDLKKGFAYTCK
-1566 PLAGNVFTV
+1566 PLAGNVFVV

-1580 IFSGEGKSGQ
+1580 IFSGEGKGGQ

-1605 DEQGKAWTEKIKAA
+1605 DENGKAWTEKIKAA

-1629 TYTLEQTKAAKGY
+1629 TYTLEQIKAAKGY
-1642 ALFGKNQAARTFEIR
+1642 ALSGENQAARTFEIR

-1672 EIPRQRAQIRM
+1672 EIPRQRAQIQIG
-1683 EKKDAETKE
+1683 KKDAETKE
-1692 NLAGA
+1692 KLTGA
-1697 QFGLY
+1697 KFGLY
-1702 AAEDILA
+1702 TAEDILA
-1709 ADQKTI
+1709 ADQKSI

-1730 AENGIMDAVFDLDLP
+1730 AENGIMDAAFDLDLP
-1745 MARYYVREEKA
+1745 MAHYYVREEKA
-1756 PDGYYLSDKTEEISF
+1756 PDGYYRSDNTEEISF
-1771 TAEDDSRNAAEDGRS
+1771 TAEDDSKNASEDGRS
-1786 EDDMV
+1786 EDNMAN
-1791 IRTENTRRS
+1791 RTENDRKS
-1800 DAKTGTQHDVTIRS
+1800 NAKTGTPHDATIKS

-1835 EKELDGAKYRIVD
+1835 ETELDGVKYSIVD
-1848 AKGAIVQE
+1848 SKGEIVQE
-1856 AVSVHGNNVLIR
+1856 AVSIHGNNVLIR

-1878 QETKAREGYNWQ
+1878 RETKAREGYNWQ
-1890 ILEKEGYRSPHV
+1890 ILEKEGYKSSHV

-1911 FFAGST
+1911 FFEGIAS
-1917 CKVLHCQEN
+1917 KVFRCQEN
-1926 QAEIRLEDKECVQV
+1926 QAEIRLEDKECVQI
-1940 VSLFNRSV
+1940 VSLFNRSI

-1961 KAEIKD
+1961 EAEIKD
-1967 QKLQKMIYETKGLK
+1967 QKLQKIVYETKGLK

-2000 KDLYRMGTTVAHV
+2000 KDLYLMGTTIAHV
-2013 TTDEQGKAVLFDLPL
+2013 ITDEQGKAVLSDLPL

-2059 SADLEVTATE
+2059 SADLEITATE

-2084 DGPEVPPTVPE
+2084 DGPEVSPTVPE
-2095 EPGTVIGE
+2095 EPGTIIGE
-2103 EWKGKTGV
+2103 EWKGRTGV
-2111 FKKCVDG
+2111 FKKCVGG
-2118 EKENS
+2118 EKENR
-2123 PERAEF
+2123 PEGAEF
-2129 TLYAKKDIADANGS
+2129 TLYAKKDITDANGS

-2162 AAFQTDL
+2162 AVFQTDL
-2169 PLGTYAVKETKAP
+2169 PPGTYAVKETKAP
-2182 DGYYLSDTERIFDF
+2182 DGYYRSDTERIFDF
-2196 EPYKNQDHI
+2196 EPYKDQDHI
-2205 FIIRMQ
+2205 FIIRMK
-2211 SEIKNAAVKVRLFLR
+2211 SEIENAAVKVRLFLR

-2236 AKLQILD
+2236 AKL
-2243 EDGEILHAVDTE
+2243 
-2255 NTEGKGYLILGLNP
+2255 
-2269 EKTYRIVEVLPRKG
+2269 
-2283 YKKEI
+2283 
-2288 RIPDS
+2288 
-2293 MKDILK
+2293 
-2299 QEQKQEVT
+2299 
-2307 FSISQQYTDE
+2307 
-2317 TMDQMP
+2317 
-2323 EEVVFDLENAF
+2323 
-2334 LTGKVKISKTGE
+2334 
-2346 ILNEVSRKLGI
+2346 
-2357 VQGLWNQI
+2357 
-2365 KTWFGY
+2365 
-2371 KTGSVKGASFA
+2371 
-2382 VKAKEDLYHPD
+2382 
-2393 GVTGLICKAGEV
+2393 
-2405 VPYLVR
+2405 
-2411 SQDTAKA
+2411 
-2418 EGDTDRE
+2418 
-2425 GSLVF
+2425 
-2430 EQLYLGKYELEET
+2430 
-2443 NIPEGYQKKQ
+2443 
-2453 DKVSFVLAETSDGS
+2453 
-2467 EADAAEAE
+2467 
-2475 IPVYNERQKV
+2475 
-2485 EIRVTKC
+2485 
-2492 DKENPQKML
+2492 
-2501 EGAVFGLYAAEDIK
+2501 
-2515 TAEGEV
+2515 
-2521 LLEKGTLLETQKSD
+2521 
-2535 KEGNLLFVSDLP
+2535 
-2547 PGKYEVREIAAPDG
+2547 
-2561 YIRTE
+2561 
-2566 QTEEIDASW
+2566 
-2575 KKEGMAVQKF
+2575 
-2585 QVTFENQITKVFVK
+2585 
-2599 KMASDTK
+2599 
-2606 EPLEGAKLAIYQGNT
+2606 
-2621 CIESW
+2621 
-2626 ITEKEEHCVEGLK
+2626 
-2639 VGETYTLRE
+2639 
-2648 LSPAPGYATAAEQ
+2648 
-2661 VFQVEDHMEEA
+2661 
-2672 DTYQGQKLEMQDPPT
+2672 
-2687 EIHITVFEK
+2687 
-2696 DGDKKVPL
+2696 
-2704 GNVKAHLETVQGE
+2704 
-2717 TILKENSPMERD
+2717 
-2729 GIWESRTERAEIF
+2729 
-2742 KKAAIGHYKIVV
+2742 
-2754 DEVPKGYVHP
+2754 
-2764 DVTDI
+2764 
-2769 EVKDTAKV
+2769 
-2777 QNFEVLVEP
+2777 
-2786 ICIRITGYALPS
+2786 
-2798 AAEKKQTRTIR
+2798 
-2809 SGIYAHVRDL
+2809 
-2819 LEERSLELPEVYT
+2819 
-2832 RVPAGS
+2832 
-2838 YQVKTDRV
+2838 
-2846 PDGYVL
+2846 
-2852 PAQTKIT
+2852 
-2859 VREDTSEIQ
+2859 
-2868 DFEVEIRPTVIK
+2868 
-2880 IEAVDKK
+2880 
-2887 TQTPLEGVQVSV
+2887 
-2899 VNEKG
+2899 
-2904 KKIWKHVTLTAL
+2904 
-2916 KEKVIPSW
+2916 
-2924 YTIQVEK
+2924 
-2931 VPKGYQKPKNQK
+2931 
-2943 IKVKAVANVQKYKVE
+2943 
-2958 LTKETQVQTEKR
+2958 
-2970 VDTESTDKITGND
+2970 
-2983 HFGFSSDDTSDNETS
+2983 
-2998 VTAAKTGDASWVEM
+2998 
-3012 WIFAGLMAVSAMILW
+3012 
-3027 IFRKK
+3027 
-3032 RQIR
+3032 

>member
-1 MNTNKWKR
+1 
-9 ILAGFLAILCLLT
+9 
-22 SPMSVY
+22 
-28 ASGMRKSSF
+28 
-37 TGKQQTMSSEKTAE
+37 MSSEKATE
-51 AKHAQSEMQQRQT
+51 AKSAQSEMPQRQT
-64 EQQTQTEQQR
+64 EQQMQTEKQKQTEQKR
-74 EEDLESESASKK
+74 EEGLESESASKK
-86 NPETKKESEDPE
+86 NPEIKQESEE
-98 NPETKKDPGSKEN
+98 QKNPETKKDPGSQENLESQRKQESKEN
-111 PETRENSDSEKN
+111 TVQGSSD
-123 SESNSSPDA
+123 
-132 QETKKNP
+132 
-139 EQTEKVPDPT
+139 QTEKVMDSMK
-149 EISQTERQNQKAF
+149 ISQTERQNRKVS
-162 GSEETEKKPKVKK
+162 GEEETEKNPKVKK
-175 QSEEKASRAASDSI
+175 QSAKNEARAASDSI
-189 YLTVRSGAVTL
+189 YLTVRSSAVTL
-200 DKASGVTV
+200 DKASGVKV

-252 TLTTKDKNKYYAWYR
+252 TLTAKDKNKYYAWYR
-267 KGMYYQEK
+267 KGMYYQGK

-305 YKVEWAE
+305 CKVEWAE
-312 TKMEFFRSDNGNAV
+312 TKMEFFRSDNGNAID
-326 NVKGYITFQDIDLYQ
+326 VKGYITFQDIDLYQ

-367 NGKNYYFDTSG
+367 KGKNYYFDTSG

-452 SLSNREET
+452 RLSTREET

-474 ETCYNDL
+474 ETCYHDL

-506 EKYWNIQKTNAFV
+506 EKFWTIQKTNAFV

-554 STKKMARIR
+554 PAKKMARIK
-563 NQASASSDGNTVQ
+563 NQASASSDGNTVR

-594 KRDVKTKEKLPGA
+594 KRDGKTKEKLPGA
-607 VFAVYEWNGSGY
+607 VFTVYEWNGSRY

-624 FQLKNAADG
+624 FQLKNEADG

-639 TLSYTEEN
+639 ILSYTDEN
-647 KGKFKITEE
+647 KGKFKIIEE
-656 QPPEGYTKSGWEK
+656 QSPEGYTKSGWEK
-669 EFVIAPFESKKITY
+669 EFVISPFESKKITY

-698 KIQKKDLETGKALS
+698 QIQKKDLETGKALS

-722 QEQRKYVPY
+722 QEQQNYVPY
-731 AAHPELVTAVNGEAV
+731 AAWPELVTAINGEAV

-773 DYVDGEKEKGLKS
+773 DYVDGEKEKGLKF

-799 LELTNNGQQTGFVNT
+799 LELTNNGKQTGFVNT
-814 SQMASIS
+814 PQMASIA

-829 TDAKDAADGV
+829 TEARDSAEGV
-839 TFLYE
+839 IFLYE

-881 TGKDGTAVSKKL
+881 TGKDGTAVSRKL

-916 GNTKT
+916 GNTRT
-921 VILSYRGPEIRE
+921 VTLSYRGPEIRE
-933 YVSEELVFENERP
+933 YVSEEQVFENERP
-946 KMQVTVWKRSE
+946 KMQVTVFKRSE

-985 KDTLLAMA
+985 KDTLLALA

-1018 QAPEHYYKQVKKASY
+1018 QAPEHYYKQVKKARY
-1033 EFRWTYED
+1033 EFQWIYQD

-1062 QEVKA
+1062 QEVTA

-1106 GELLYEKNAEVMRKE
+1106 GDGEILYEKNAEVMRKE
-1121 TDADGRLCFAG
+1121 TDTEGRLCFTG
-1132 LSLGTYYVKEIKA
+1132 LPLGTYYVKEIKA

-1153 AVYTVDCAYK
+1153 AVYTVDCAYE
-1163 GQDVLVVK
+1163 GQDILVIK
-1171 KEVHSKERIKS
+1171 KEVFSKERIKS

-1213 ELEENGQLKKGS
+1213 ELEEKGHLKKGS
-1225 IQLED
+1225 AQLED

-1250 KMKNLPTAA
+1250 KMKALETAA

-1267 QRLKEQFSGE
+1267 QRLKEQFSDE

-1311 IDSDEK
+1311 VDSDEK

-1339 QTSYLKIVKKAKTT
+1339 QTSYLKIVKKDKTT
-1353 GETVTKPGAK
+1353 GETVAKPGAK

-1459 RYRKRNGQCF
+1459 RYRKRNGQYF
-1469 FEVSAKELPGME
+1469 FEASAKKLPGME
-1481 AIHALKIT
+1481 AVHALKIT
-1489 DEEVGTW
+1489 EEAVGTW

-1504 DCRVRVQ
+1504 DYRVRVQ
-1511 IGSDEAKTT
+1511 ISSDEAKTT

-1553 GYDPKKGFAYTCK
+1553 GYDLKKGFAYTCK
-1566 PLAGNVFTV
+1566 PLAGNVFVV

-1580 IFSGEGKSGQ
+1580 IFSGEGKGGQ

-1605 DEQGKAWTEKIKAA
+1605 DENGKAWTEKIKAA

-1629 TYTLEQTKAAKGY
+1629 TYTLEQIKAAKGY
-1642 ALFGKNQAARTFEIR
+1642 ALSGENQAARTFEIR

-1672 EIPRQRAQIRM
+1672 EIPRQRAQIQI

-1692 NLAGA
+1692 KLTGA
-1697 QFGLY
+1697 KFGLY

-1709 ADQKTI
+1709 ADQKSI

-1730 AENGIMDAVFDLDLP
+1730 AENGIMDAAFDLDLP
-1745 MARYYVREEKA
+1745 MAHYYVREEKA
-1756 PDGYYLSDKTEEISF
+1756 PDGYYRSDNTEEISF
-1771 TAEDDSRNAAEDGRS
+1771 TAEDGRS
-1786 EDDMV
+1786 EDNMAN
-1791 IRTENTRRS
+1791 RTENDRKS
-1800 DAKTGTQHDVTIRS
+1800 NAKTGTPHDATIKS

-1835 EKELDGAKYRIVD
+1835 ETELDGVKYSIVD
-1848 AKGAIVQE
+1848 SKGEIVQE
-1856 AVSVHGNNVLIR
+1856 AVSIHGNNVLIR

-1878 QETKAREGYNWQ
+1878 RETKAREGYNWQ
-1890 ILEKEGYRSPHV
+1890 IMEKEGYKSPHV

-1911 FFAGST
+1911 FFEGIAS
-1917 CKVLHCQEN
+1917 KVFRCQEN

-1940 VSLFNRSV
+1940 VSLFNRSI

-1961 KAEIKD
+1961 EAEIKD
-1967 QKLQKMIYETKGLK
+1967 QKLQKIVYETKGLR

-2000 KDLYRMGTTVAHV
+2000 KDLYLMGTTIAHV
-2013 TTDEQGKAVLFDLPL
+2013 ITDEQGKAVLSDLPL

-2059 SADLEVTATE
+2059 SADLEITATE

-2084 DGPEVPPTVPE
+2084 DGPEVSPTVPE
-2095 EPGTVIGE
+2095 EPGTIIGE
-2103 EWKGKTGV
+2103 EWKGRTGV

-2118 EKENS
+2118 EKENR
-2123 PERAEF
+2123 PEGAEF
-2129 TLYAKKDIADANGS
+2129 TLYAKKNITDANGS

-2162 AAFQTDL
+2162 AVFQTDL
-2169 PLGTYAVKETKAP
+2169 PPGTYAVKETKAP
-2182 DGYYLSDTERIFDF
+2182 DGYYRSDTERIFDF
-2196 EPYKNQDHI
+2196 EPYKDQD
-2205 FIIRMQ
+2205 
-2211 SEIKNAAVKVRLFLR
+2211 
-2226 DDLTKKELAG
+2226 
-2236 AKLQILD
+2236 
-2243 EDGEILHAVDTE
+2243 
-2255 NTEGKGYLILGLNP
+2255 
-2269 EKTYRIVEVLPRKG
+2269 RKCG
-2283 YKKEI
+2283 SK
-2288 RIPDS
+2288 
-2293 MKDILK
+2293 
-2299 QEQKQEVT
+2299 
-2307 FSISQQYTDE
+2307 
-2317 TMDQMP
+2317 
-2323 EEVVFDLENAF
+2323 
-2334 LTGKVKISKTGE
+2334 SKT
-2346 ILNEVSRKLGI
+2346 VS
-2357 VQGLWNQI
+2357 
-2365 KTWFGY
+2365 
-2371 KTGSVKGASFA
+2371 
-2382 VKAKEDLYHPD
+2382 
-2393 GVTGLICKAGEV
+2393 
-2405 VPYLVR
+2405 
-2411 SQDTAKA
+2411 
-2418 EGDTDRE
+2418 
-2425 GSLVF
+2425 
-2430 EQLYLGKYELEET
+2430 
-2443 NIPEGYQKKQ
+2443 
-2453 DKVSFVLAETSDGS
+2453 
-2467 EADAAEAE
+2467 
-2475 IPVYNERQKV
+2475 
-2485 EIRVTKC
+2485 
-2492 DKENPQKML
+2492 
-2501 EGAVFGLYAAEDIK
+2501 
-2515 TAEGEV
+2515 
-2521 LLEKGTLLETQKSD
+2521 
-2535 KEGNLLFVSDLP
+2535 
-2547 PGKYEVREIAAPDG
+2547 
-2561 YIRTE
+2561 
-2566 QTEEIDASW
+2566 
-2575 KKEGMAVQKF
+2575 
-2585 QVTFENQITKVFVK
+2585 
-2599 KMASDTK
+2599 
-2606 EPLEGAKLAIYQGNT
+2606 
-2621 CIESW
+2621 
-2626 ITEKEEHCVEGLK
+2626 
-2639 VGETYTLRE
+2639 
-2648 LSPAPGYATAAEQ
+2648 
-2661 VFQVEDHMEEA
+2661 
-2672 DTYQGQKLEMQDPPT
+2672 
-2687 EIHITVFEK
+2687 
-2696 DGDKKVPL
+2696 
-2704 GNVKAHLETVQGE
+2704 
-2717 TILKENSPMERD
+2717 
-2729 GIWESRTERAEIF
+2729 
-2742 KKAAIGHYKIVV
+2742 
-2754 DEVPKGYVHP
+2754 
-2764 DVTDI
+2764 
-2769 EVKDTAKV
+2769 
-2777 QNFEVLVEP
+2777 
-2786 ICIRITGYALPS
+2786 
-2798 AAEKKQTRTIR
+2798 
-2809 SGIYAHVRDL
+2809 
-2819 LEERSLELPEVYT
+2819 
-2832 RVPAGS
+2832 
-2838 YQVKTDRV
+2838 
-2846 PDGYVL
+2846 
-2852 PAQTKIT
+2852 
-2859 VREDTSEIQ
+2859 
-2868 DFEVEIRPTVIK
+2868 
-2880 IEAVDKK
+2880 
-2887 TQTPLEGVQVSV
+2887 
-2899 VNEKG
+2899 
-2904 KKIWKHVTLTAL
+2904 
-2916 KEKVIPSW
+2916 
-2924 YTIQVEK
+2924 
-2931 VPKGYQKPKNQK
+2931 
-2943 IKVKAVANVQKYKVE
+2943 
-2958 LTKETQVQTEKR
+2958 KR
-2970 VDTESTDKITGND
+2970 
-2983 HFGFSSDDTSDNETS
+2983 
-2998 VTAAKTGDASWVEM
+2998 
-3012 WIFAGLMAVSAMILW
+3012 
-3027 IFRKK
+3027 
-3032 RQIR
+3032 

>member
-1 MNTNKWKR
+1 
-9 ILAGFLAILCLLT
+9 
-22 SPMSVY
+22 
-28 ASGMRKSSF
+28 
-37 TGKQQTMSSEKTAE
+37 MSSEKATE
-51 AKHAQSEMQQRQT
+51 AKSAQSEMLQRQT
-64 EQQTQTEQQR
+64 EQQMQTEKQKQTEQKR
-74 EEDLESESASKK
+74 EEGLESESASKK
-86 NPETKKESEDPE
+86 NPEIKQESEE
-98 NPETKKDPGSKEN
+98 QKNPETKKDPGSQENLESQRKQESKEN
-111 PETRENSDSEKN
+111 TVQGSSD
-123 SESNSSPDA
+123 
-132 QETKKNP
+132 
-139 EQTEKVPDPT
+139 QTEKVMDSMK
-149 EISQTERQNQKAF
+149 ISQTERQNRKAS
-162 GSEETEKKPKVKK
+162 GEEETEKNPKVKK
-175 QSEEKASRAASDSI
+175 QSAKNEARAASDSI
-189 YLTVRSGAVTL
+189 YLTVRSSAVTL
-200 DKASGVTV
+200 DKASGVKV

-252 TLTTKDKNKYYAWYR
+252 TLTAKDKNKYYAWYR
-267 KGMYYQEK
+267 KGMYYQGK

-305 YKVEWAE
+305 CKVEWAE
-312 TKMEFFRSDNGNAV
+312 TKMEFFRSDNGNAID
-326 NVKGYITFQDIDLYQ
+326 VKGYITFQDIDLYQ

-452 SLSNREET
+452 RLSTREET

-474 ETCYNDL
+474 ETCYHDL

-506 EKYWNIQKTNAFV
+506 EKFWTIQKTNAFV

-554 STKKMARIR
+554 PAKKMARIK
-563 NQASASSDGNTVQ
+563 NQASASSDGNTVR

-594 KRDVKTKEKLPGA
+594 KRDGKTKEKLPGA
-607 VFAVYEWNGSGY
+607 VFAVYEWNGSRY

-624 FQLKNAADG
+624 FQLKNEADG

-639 TLSYTEEN
+639 ILSYTDEN
-647 KGKFKITEE
+647 KGKFKIIEE
-656 QPPEGYTKSGWEK
+656 QSPEGYTKSGWEK
-669 EFVIAPFESKKITY
+669 EFVISPFESKKITY

-698 KIQKKDLETGKALS
+698 QIQKKDLETGKALS

-722 QEQRKYVPY
+722 QEQQNYVPY
-731 AAHPELVTAVNGEAV
+731 AAWPELVTAINGEAV

-773 DYVDGEKEKGLKS
+773 DYVDGEKEKGLKF
-786 YDFRVTA
+786 YDFRITA

-799 LELTNNGQQTGFVNT
+799 LELTNNGKQTGFVNT
-814 SQMASIS
+814 PQMASIA

-829 TDAKDAADGV
+829 TEARDSAEGV
-839 TFLYE
+839 IFLYE

-881 TGKDGTAVSKKL
+881 TGKDGTAVSRKL

-916 GNTKT
+916 GNTRT
-921 VILSYRGPEIRE
+921 VTLSYRGPEIRE
-933 YVSEELVFENERP
+933 YVSEEQVFENERP
-946 KMQVTVWKRSE
+946 KMQVTVFKHSE

-985 KDTLLAMA
+985 KDTLLALA

-1018 QAPEHYYKQVKKASY
+1018 QAPEHYYKQVKKARY
-1033 EFRWTYED
+1033 EFQWIYQD

-1062 QEVKA
+1062 QEVTA

-1106 GELLYEKNAEVMRKE
+1106 GDGEILYEKNAEVMRKE
-1121 TDADGRLCFAG
+1121 TDTEGRLCFTG
-1132 LSLGTYYVKEIKA
+1132 LPLGTYYVKEIKA

-1153 AVYTVDCAYK
+1153 AVYTVDCAYE
-1163 GQDVLVVK
+1163 GQDILVIK
-1171 KEVHSKERIKS
+1171 KEVFSKERIKS

-1213 ELEENGQLKKGS
+1213 ELEEKGHLKKGS
-1225 IQLED
+1225 AQLED

-1250 KMKNLPTAA
+1250 KMKALETAA
-1259 YYDETGKM
+1259 YYDEAGKM
-1267 QRLKEQFSGE
+1267 QRLKEQFSDE

-1311 IDSDEK
+1311 VDSDEK

-1339 QTSYLKIVKKAKTT
+1339 QTSYLKIIKKDKTT
-1353 GETVTKPGAK
+1353 GETVAKPGAK

-1459 RYRKRNGQCF
+1459 RYRKRNGQYF
-1469 FEVSAKELPGME
+1469 FEASAKKLPGME
-1481 AIHALKIT
+1481 AVHALKIT
-1489 DEEVGTW
+1489 EEAVGTW

-1504 DCRVRVQ
+1504 DYRVRVQ

-1553 GYDPKKGFAYTCK
+1553 GYDLKKGFAYTCK
-1566 PLAGNVFTV
+1566 PLAGNVFVV

-1580 IFSGEGKSGQ
+1580 IFSGEGKGGQ

-1605 DEQGKAWTEKIKAA
+1605 DENGKAWTEKIKAA
-1619 GWEWY
+1619 SWEWY

-1629 TYTLEQTKAAKGY
+1629 TYTLEQIKAAKGY
-1642 ALFGKNQAARTFEIR
+1642 ALSGENQAARTFEIR

-1672 EIPRQRAQIRM
+1672 EIPRQRAQIQI

-1692 NLAGA
+1692 KLTGA
-1697 QFGLY
+1697 KFGLY

-1709 ADQKTI
+1709 ADQKSI

-1730 AENGIMDAVFDLDLP
+1730 AENGIMDAAFDLDLP
-1745 MARYYVREEKA
+1745 MAHYYVREEKA
-1756 PDGYYLSDKTEEISF
+1756 PDGYYRSDNTEEISF
-1771 TAEDDSRNAAEDGRS
+1771 TAEDDSKNASEDGRS
-1786 EDDMV
+1786 EDNMAN
-1791 IRTENTRRS
+1791 RTENDRKS
-1800 DAKTGTQHDVTIRS
+1800 NAKTGTPHDATIKS

-1835 EKELDGAKYRIVD
+1835 ETELDGVKYSIVD
-1848 AKGAIVQE
+1848 SKGEIVQE
-1856 AVSVHGNNVLIR
+1856 AVSIHGNNVLIR

-1878 QETKAREGYNWQ
+1878 RETKAREGYNWQ
-1890 ILEKEGYRSPHV
+1890 ILEKEGYKSPHV

-1911 FFAGST
+1911 FFEGIAS
-1917 CKVLHCQEN
+1917 KVFRCQEN

-1940 VSLFNRSV
+1940 VSLFNRSI

-1961 KAEIKD
+1961 EAEIKD
-1967 QKLQKMIYETKGLK
+1967 QKLQKIVYETKGLK

-2000 KDLYRMGTTVAHV
+2000 KDLYLMGTTIVHV
-2013 TTDEQGKAVLFDLPL
+2013 ITDEQGKAVLSDLPL

-2059 SADLEVTATE
+2059 SADLEITATE

-2084 DGPEVPPTVPE
+2084 DGPEVSPTVPE
-2095 EPGTVIGE
+2095 EPGTIIGE
-2103 EWKGKTGV
+2103 EWKGRTGV

-2118 EKENS
+2118 EKENR
-2123 PERAEF
+2123 PEGAEF
-2129 TLYAKKDIADANGS
+2129 TLYAKKDITDANGS

-2162 AAFQTDL
+2162 AVFQTDL
-2169 PLGTYAVKETKAP
+2169 PPGTYAVKETKAP
-2182 DGYYLSDTERIFDF
+2182 DGYYRSDTERIFDF
-2196 EPYKNQDHI
+2196 EPYKDQDHI
-2205 FIIRMQ
+2205 FIIRMK
-2211 SEIKNAAVKVRLFLR
+2211 SEIENAAVKVRLFLR

-2243 EDGEILHAVDTE
+2243 EDGKILHAVSTE
-2255 NTEGKGYLILGLNP
+2255 NTEG
-2269 EKTYRIVEVLPRKG
+2269 
-2283 YKKEI
+2283 
-2288 RIPDS
+2288 
-2293 MKDILK
+2293 
-2299 QEQKQEVT
+2299 
-2307 FSISQQYTDE
+2307 
-2317 TMDQMP
+2317 
-2323 EEVVFDLENAF
+2323 
-2334 LTGKVKISKTGE
+2334 
-2346 ILNEVSRKLGI
+2346 
-2357 VQGLWNQI
+2357 
-2365 KTWFGY
+2365 
-2371 KTGSVKGASFA
+2371 
-2382 VKAKEDLYHPD
+2382 
-2393 GVTGLICKAGEV
+2393 
-2405 VPYLVR
+2405 
-2411 SQDTAKA
+2411 
-2418 EGDTDRE
+2418 
-2425 GSLVF
+2425 
-2430 EQLYLGKYELEET
+2430 
-2443 NIPEGYQKKQ
+2443 
-2453 DKVSFVLAETSDGS
+2453 
-2467 EADAAEAE
+2467 
-2475 IPVYNERQKV
+2475 
-2485 EIRVTKC
+2485 
-2492 DKENPQKML
+2492 
-2501 EGAVFGLYAAEDIK
+2501 
-2515 TAEGEV
+2515 
-2521 LLEKGTLLETQKSD
+2521 
-2535 KEGNLLFVSDLP
+2535 
-2547 PGKYEVREIAAPDG
+2547 
-2561 YIRTE
+2561 
-2566 QTEEIDASW
+2566 
-2575 KKEGMAVQKF
+2575 
-2585 QVTFENQITKVFVK
+2585 
-2599 KMASDTK
+2599 
-2606 EPLEGAKLAIYQGNT
+2606 
-2621 CIESW
+2621 
-2626 ITEKEEHCVEGLK
+2626 
-2639 VGETYTLRE
+2639 
-2648 LSPAPGYATAAEQ
+2648 
-2661 VFQVEDHMEEA
+2661 
-2672 DTYQGQKLEMQDPPT
+2672 
-2687 EIHITVFEK
+2687 
-2696 DGDKKVPL
+2696 
-2704 GNVKAHLETVQGE
+2704 
-2717 TILKENSPMERD
+2717 
-2729 GIWESRTERAEIF
+2729 
-2742 KKAAIGHYKIVV
+2742 
-2754 DEVPKGYVHP
+2754 
-2764 DVTDI
+2764 
-2769 EVKDTAKV
+2769 
-2777 QNFEVLVEP
+2777 
-2786 ICIRITGYALPS
+2786 
-2798 AAEKKQTRTIR
+2798 
-2809 SGIYAHVRDL
+2809 
-2819 LEERSLELPEVYT
+2819 
-2832 RVPAGS
+2832 
-2838 YQVKTDRV
+2838 
-2846 PDGYVL
+2846 
-2852 PAQTKIT
+2852 
-2859 VREDTSEIQ
+2859 
-2868 DFEVEIRPTVIK
+2868 
-2880 IEAVDKK
+2880 
-2887 TQTPLEGVQVSV
+2887 
-2899 VNEKG
+2899 
-2904 KKIWKHVTLTAL
+2904 
-2916 KEKVIPSW
+2916 
-2924 YTIQVEK
+2924 
-2931 VPKGYQKPKNQK
+2931 
-2943 IKVKAVANVQKYKVE
+2943 
-2958 LTKETQVQTEKR
+2958 
-2970 VDTESTDKITGND
+2970 
-2983 HFGFSSDDTSDNETS
+2983 
-2998 VTAAKTGDASWVEM
+2998 
-3012 WIFAGLMAVSAMILW
+3012 
-3027 IFRKK
+3027 
-3032 RQIR
+3032 

>member
-1 MNTNKWKR
+1 M
-9 ILAGFLAILCLLT
+9 I
-22 SPMSVY
+22 
-28 ASGMRKSSF
+28 
-37 TGKQQTMSSEKTAE
+37 
-51 AKHAQSEMQQRQT
+51 
-64 EQQTQTEQQR
+64 
-74 EEDLESESASKK
+74 
-86 NPETKKESEDPE
+86 
-98 NPETKKDPGSKEN
+98 
-111 PETRENSDSEKN
+111 
-123 SESNSSPDA
+123 
-132 QETKKNP
+132 
-139 EQTEKVPDPT
+139 
-149 EISQTERQNQKAF
+149 
-162 GSEETEKKPKVKK
+162 
-175 QSEEKASRAASDSI
+175 
-189 YLTVRSGAVTL
+189 
-200 DKASGVTV
+200 
-208 GNVKTQ
+208 
-214 LPDGYEGYIRRT
+214 
-226 AKCETNLGSDVFT
+226 
-239 AEGGPLDGREDCK
+239 
-252 TLTTKDKNKYYAWYR
+252 
-267 KGMYYQEK
+267 
-275 WVDIK
+275 
-280 VTLVDFELRDGAFF
+280 
-294 RFVTDRPGIET
+294 
-305 YKVEWAE
+305 
-312 TKMEFFRSDNGNAV
+312 
-326 NVKGYITFQDIDLYQ
+326 
-341 GILMKNGFGNVYVK
+341 
-355 RAALENLKAATV
+355 
-367 NGKNYYFDTSG
+367 
-378 LNQSGSDTGFMLS
+378 
-391 VLISGKAATAVFT
+391 
-404 FVRPENNLGTS
+404 
-415 TTPSGGLVA
+415 
-424 KAYKMFP
+424 
-431 NAHPHIEKYVS
+431 
-442 DSDEKMTSEN
+442 
-452 SLSNREET
+452 
-460 YTYTLRTMVPIENE
+460 
-474 ETCYNDL
+474 
-481 SISDQLD
+481 
-488 DFLEIKNVTVTNE
+488 
-501 NGANA
+501 
-506 EKYWNIQKTNAFV
+506 
-519 ARCSDIKNTS
+519 
-529 FYGHTYDFQITV
+529 
-541 GVKKDAG
+541 
-548 LEKRWD
+548 
-554 STKKMARIR
+554 
-563 NQASASSDGNTVQ
+563 
-576 SQTVVTNIAP
+576 
-586 VKSSVSVE
+586 
-594 KRDVKTKEKLPGA
+594 
-607 VFAVYEWNGSGY
+607 
-619 AATPL
+619 
-624 FQLKNAADG
+624 
-633 VYESAE
+633 
-639 TLSYTEEN
+639 
-647 KGKFKITEE
+647 
-656 QPPEGYTKSGWEK
+656 
-669 EFVIAPFESKKITY
+669 
-683 HGDNACFNEPLWITV
+683 
-698 KIQKKDLETGKALS
+698 
-712 GARFAVYEWN
+712 
-722 QEQRKYVPY
+722 
-731 AAHPELVTAVNGEAV
+731 
-746 SGKLYY
+746 
-752 QKKNEGKF
+752 
-760 RLQETQPPKNYFG
+760 
-773 DYVDGEKEKGLKS
+773 
-786 YDFRVTA
+786 
-793 QNAGQS
+793 
-799 LELTNNGQQTGFVNT
+799 
-814 SQMASIS
+814 
-821 VKKIGEVL
+821 
-829 TDAKDAADGV
+829 
-839 TFLYE
+839 FLYE

-881 TGKDGTAVSKKL
+881 TGKDGTAVSRKL

-906 QGYVRKDTAA
+906 QGYVRKDTVA
-916 GNTKT
+916 GNTRT
-921 VILSYRGPEIRE
+921 VTLSYRGPEIRE
-933 YVSEELVFENERP
+933 YVSEEQVFENERP
-946 KMQVTVWKRSE
+946 KMQVTVFKHSE

-985 KDTLLAMA
+985 KDTLLALA

-1018 QAPEHYYKQVKKASY
+1018 QAPEHYYKQVKKARY
-1033 EFRWTYED
+1033 EFRWIYQD

-1062 QEVKA
+1062 QEVTA

-1081 RPQQMASLKGAVY
+1081 KPQQMASLKGAVY

-1106 GELLYEKNAEVMRKE
+1106 GDGEILYEKNAEVMRKE
-1121 TDADGRLCFAG
+1121 TDTEGRLCFTG
-1132 LSLGTYYVKEIKA
+1132 LPLGTYYVKEIKA

-1153 AVYTVDCAYK
+1153 AVYTVDCAYE
-1163 GQDVLVVK
+1163 GQDILVIK
-1171 KEVHSKERIKS
+1171 KEVFSKERIKS

-1213 ELEENGQLKKGS
+1213 ELEEKGHLKKGS
-1225 IQLED
+1225 AQLED

-1250 KMKNLPTAA
+1250 KMKALETAA
-1259 YYDETGKM
+1259 YYDEAGKM
-1267 QRLKEQFSGE
+1267 QRLKEQFSDE

-1311 IDSDEK
+1311 VDSDEK

-1339 QTSYLKIVKKAKTT
+1339 QTSYLKIVKKDKTT
-1353 GETVTKPGAK
+1353 GETVAKPGAK

-1459 RYRKRNGQCF
+1459 RYRKRNGQYF
-1469 FEVSAKELPGME
+1469 FEASAKKLPGME

-1489 DEEVGTW
+1489 EEAVGTW

-1504 DCRVRVQ
+1504 DYRVRVQ

-1553 GYDPKKGFAYTCK
+1553 GYDLKKGFAYTCK
-1566 PLAGNVFTV
+1566 PLAGNVFVV

-1580 IFSGEGKSGQ
+1580 IFSGEGKGGQ

-1605 DEQGKAWTEKIKAA
+1605 DENGKAWTEKIKAA

-1629 TYTLEQTKAAKGY
+1629 TYTLEQIKAAKGY
-1642 ALFGKNQAARTFEIR
+1642 ALSGENQAARTFEIR

-1672 EIPRQRAQIRM
+1672 EIPRQRAQIQI

-1692 NLAGA
+1692 KLTGA
-1697 QFGLY
+1697 KFGLY

-1709 ADQKTI
+1709 ADQKSI

-1730 AENGIMDAVFDLDLP
+1730 AENGIMDAAFDLDLP
-1745 MARYYVREEKA
+1745 MAHYYVREEKA
-1756 PDGYYLSDKTEEISF
+1756 PDGYYRSDNTEEISF
-1771 TAEDDSRNAAEDGRS
+1771 TAEDDRS
-1786 EDDMV
+1786 EDNMAN
-1791 IRTENTRRS
+1791 RTENDKKS
-1800 DAKTGTQHDVTIRS
+1800 NAKTDTQHDATIKS

-1835 EKELDGAKYRIVD
+1835 ETELDGVKYSIVD
-1848 AKGAIVQE
+1848 SKGEIVQE
-1856 AVSVHGNNVLIR
+1856 AVSIHGNNVLIR

-1878 QETKAREGYNWQ
+1878 RETKAREGYNWQ
-1890 ILEKEGYRSPHV
+1890 ILEKEGYKSPHV

-1911 FFAGST
+1911 FFEGIAS
-1917 CKVLHCQEN
+1917 KVFRCQEN

-1940 VSLFNRSV
+1940 VSLFNRSI
-1948 SGKLEIRKEGEVP
+1948 SGKLKIRKEGEVP
-1961 KAEIKD
+1961 EAEIKD
-1967 QKLQKMIYETKGLK
+1967 QKLQKIVYETKGLK

-2000 KDLYRMGTTVAHV
+2000 KDLYLMGTTIAHV
-2013 TTDEQGKAVLFDLPL
+2013 ITDEQGKAILSDLPL

-2059 SADLEVTATE
+2059 SADLEITATE

-2084 DGPEVPPTVPE
+2084 DGPEVSPTVPE
-2095 EPGTVIGE
+2095 EPGTIIGE
-2103 EWKGKTGV
+2103 EWKGRTGV

-2118 EKENS
+2118 EKENR
-2123 PERAEF
+2123 PEGAEF
-2129 TLYAKKDIADANGS
+2129 TLYAKKDITDANGS

-2162 AAFQTDL
+2162 AVFQTDL
-2169 PLGTYAVKETKAP
+2169 PPGTYAVKETKAP
-2182 DGYYLSDTERIFDF
+2182 DGYYRSDTERIFDF
-2196 EPYKNQDHI
+2196 EPYKDQDHI
-2205 FIIRMQ
+2205 FIIRMK
-2211 SEIKNAAVKVRLFLR
+2211 SEIENAAVKVRLFLR

-2243 EDGEILHAVDTE
+2243 EDGKILHAVSTE
-2255 NTEGKGYLILGLNP
+2255 NTEGKGCLILGLNP

-2288 RIPDS
+2288 LIPDS

-2307 FSISQQYTDE
+2307 FSVSQQYTEE
-2317 TMDQMP
+2317 TMEQMP
-2323 EEVVFDLENAF
+2323 EEVVFNLENAF
-2334 LTGKVKISKTGE
+2334 MTGKVKISKTGE
-2346 ILNEVSRKLGI
+2346 ILNEASRKLGI

-2371 KTGSVKGASFA
+2371 QTGSVKGVSFT

-2411 SQDTAKA
+2411 SQKTAKA
-2418 EGDTDRE
+2418 EGDTDQD

-2430 EQLYLGKYELEET
+2430 EQMYLGTYELEEI
-2443 NIPEGYQKKQ
+2443 NIPEGYQKKK

-2467 EADAAEAE
+2467 EADVTEAE
-2475 IPVYNERQKV
+2475 VPVYNERQKV

-2515 TAEGEV
+2515 TAKGEV

-2547 PGKYEVREIAAPDG
+2547 LGKYEVREIAAPDG
-2561 YIRTE
+2561 YIRTA

-2575 KKEGMAVQKF
+2575 KEDGMAVQKF
-2585 QVTFENQITKVFVK
+2585 QVIFENQITKVFVK
-2599 KMASDTK
+2599 KTASDTK
-2606 EPLEGAKLAIYQGNT
+2606 ELLEGAKLAIYQENT

-2626 ITEKEEHCVEGLK
+2626 ITEKEEHCVEGLE
-2639 VGETYTLRE
+2639 VGKTYTLRE

-2661 VFQVEDHMEEA
+2661 VFQMEDHKEE
-2672 DTYQGQKLEMQDPPT
+2672 DGTYQGQKLEMQDPPT
-2687 EIHITVFEK
+2687 EVHITVFEK

-2704 GNVKAHLETVQGE
+2704 GNVKAHLETPQGE
-2717 TILKENSPMERD
+2717 TLLKENSPMERD
-2729 GIWESRTERAEIF
+2729 GIWESGTEQAEIF
-2742 KKAAIGHYKIVV
+2742 KKVAIGHYKIVV
-2754 DEVPKGYVHP
+2754 DEIPKGYVHP

-2769 EVKDTAKV
+2769 EVKDTAEV
-2777 QNFEVLVEP
+2777 QKFEVLVEP
-2786 ICIRITGYALPS
+2786 ICIRITGYALSS

-2809 SGIYAHVRDL
+2809 SGIYVHIRDL
-2819 LEERSLELPEVYT
+2819 FEERSLELPEAYT
-2832 RVPAGS
+2832 RVPSGS

-2887 TQTPLEGVQVSV
+2887 TQTPLEGVKISV

-2958 LTKETQVQTEKR
+2958 LTKEAQVQTEKR
-2970 VDTESTDKITGND
+2970 VDTENFDKTTGND
-2983 HFGFSSDDTSDNETS
+2983 HSGFPSDNTADNENA
-2998 VTAAKTGDASWVEM
+2998 VTAAKTGDASWMEM
-3012 WIFAGLMAVSAMILW
+3012 WIFAGLMAASSMILW
-3027 IFRKK
+3027 FFRKK
-3032 RQIR
+3032 RHIR

>member
-1 MNTNKWKR
+1 
-9 ILAGFLAILCLLT
+9 
-22 SPMSVY
+22 
-28 ASGMRKSSF
+28 
-37 TGKQQTMSSEKTAE
+37 MSSEKATE
-51 AKHAQSEMQQRQT
+51 AKSAQSEILQRQT
-64 EQQTQTEQQR
+64 EQQMQTEKQKQTEQKR
-74 EEDLESESASKK
+74 EEGLESESASKK
-86 NPETKKESEDPE
+86 NPEIKQESEE
-98 NPETKKDPGSKEN
+98 QKNPETKKDPGSQENLESQRKQESKEN
-111 PETRENSDSEKN
+111 TVQGSSD
-123 SESNSSPDA
+123 
-132 QETKKNP
+132 
-139 EQTEKVPDPT
+139 QTEKVMDSMK
-149 EISQTERQNQKAF
+149 ISQTERQNRKVS
-162 GSEETEKKPKVKK
+162 GEEENEKNPKVKK
-175 QSEEKASRAASDSI
+175 QSAKNEARAASDSI
-189 YLTVRSGAVTL
+189 YLTVRSSAVTL
-200 DKASGVTV
+200 DKASGVKV

-252 TLTTKDKNKYYAWYR
+252 TLTAKDKNKYYAWYR
-267 KGMYYQEK
+267 KGMYYQGK

-305 YKVEWAE
+305 CKVEWAE
-312 TKMEFFRSDNGNAV
+312 TKMEFFRSDNGNAID
-326 NVKGYITFQDIDLYQ
+326 VKGYITFQDIDLYQ

-367 NGKNYYFDTSG
+367 KGKNYYFDTSG

-452 SLSNREET
+452 RLSTREET

-474 ETCYNDL
+474 ETCYHDL

-506 EKYWNIQKTNAFV
+506 EKFWTIQKTNAFV

-554 STKKMARIR
+554 PAKKMARIK
-563 NQASASSDGNTVQ
+563 NQASASSDGNTVR

-594 KRDVKTKEKLPGA
+594 KRDGKTKEKLPGA
-607 VFAVYEWNGSGY
+607 VFAVYEWNGSRY
-619 AATPL
+619 ASTPL
-624 FQLKNAADG
+624 FQLKNEADG

-639 TLSYTEEN
+639 ILSYTDEN
-647 KGKFKITEE
+647 KGKFKIIEE
-656 QPPEGYTKSGWEK
+656 QSPEGYTKSGWEK
-669 EFVIAPFESKKITY
+669 EFVISPFESKKITY

-698 KIQKKDLETGKALS
+698 QIQKKDLETGKALS

-722 QEQRKYVPY
+722 QEQQNYVPY
-731 AAHPELVTAVNGEAV
+731 AAWPELVTAINGEAV
-746 SGKLYY
+746 SSKLYY

-773 DYVDGEKEKGLKS
+773 DYVDGEKEKGLKF

-799 LELTNNGQQTGFVNT
+799 LELTNNGKQTGFVNT
-814 SQMASIS
+814 PQMASIA

-829 TDAKDAADGV
+829 TEARDSAEGV
-839 TFLYE
+839 IFLYE

-881 TGKDGTAVSKKL
+881 TGKDGTAVSRKL

-906 QGYVRKDTAA
+906 QGYVRKDTVA
-916 GNTKT
+916 GNTRT
-921 VILSYRGPEIRE
+921 VTLSYRGPEIRE
-933 YVSEELVFENERP
+933 YVSEEQVFENERP
-946 KMQVTVWKRSE
+946 KMQVTVFKHSE

-985 KDTLLAMA
+985 KDTLLALA

-1018 QAPEHYYKQVKKASY
+1018 QAPEHYYKQVKKARY
-1033 EFRWTYED
+1033 EFRWIYQD

-1062 QEVKA
+1062 QEVTA

-1081 RPQQMASLKGAVY
+1081 KPQQMASLKGAVY

-1106 GELLYEKNAEVMRKE
+1106 GDGEILYEKNAEVMRKE
-1121 TDADGRLCFAG
+1121 TDTEGRLCFTG
-1132 LSLGTYYVKEIKA
+1132 LPLGTYYVKEIKA

-1153 AVYTVDCAYK
+1153 AVYTVDCAYE
-1163 GQDVLVVK
+1163 GQDILVIK
-1171 KEVHSKERIKS
+1171 KEVFSKERIKS

-1213 ELEENGQLKKGS
+1213 ELEEKGHLKKGS
-1225 IQLED
+1225 AQLED

-1250 KMKNLPTAA
+1250 KMKALETAA
-1259 YYDETGKM
+1259 YYDEAGKM
-1267 QRLKEQFSGE
+1267 QRLKEQFSDE

-1311 IDSDEK
+1311 VDSDEK

-1339 QTSYLKIVKKAKTT
+1339 QTSYLKIVKKDKTT
-1353 GETVTKPGAK
+1353 GETVAKPGAK

-1459 RYRKRNGQCF
+1459 RYRKRNGQYF
-1469 FEVSAKELPGME
+1469 FEASAKKLPGME

-1489 DEEVGTW
+1489 EEAVGTW

-1504 DCRVRVQ
+1504 DYRVRVQ

-1553 GYDPKKGFAYTCK
+1553 GYDLKKGFAYTCK
-1566 PLAGNVFTV
+1566 PLAGNVFVV

-1580 IFSGEGKSGQ
+1580 IFSGEGKGGQ

-1605 DEQGKAWTEKIKAA
+1605 DENGKAWTEKIKAA
-1619 GWEWY
+1619 YWEWY

-1629 TYTLEQTKAAKGY
+1629 TYTLEQIKAAKGY
-1642 ALFGKNQAARTFEIR
+1642 ALSGENQAARTFEIR

-1672 EIPRQRAQIRM
+1672 EIPRQRAQIQI

-1692 NLAGA
+1692 KLTGA
-1697 QFGLY
+1697 KFGLY

-1709 ADQKTI
+1709 ADQKSI

-1730 AENGIMDAVFDLDLP
+1730 AENGIMDAAFDLDLP
-1745 MARYYVREEKA
+1745 MAHYYVREEKA
-1756 PDGYYLSDKTEEISF
+1756 PDGYYRSDNTEEISF
-1771 TAEDDSRNAAEDGRS
+1771 TAEDDRS
-1786 EDDMV
+1786 EDNMAN
-1791 IRTENTRRS
+1791 RTENDKKS
-1800 DAKTGTQHDVTIRS
+1800 NAKTDTQHDATIKS

-1835 EKELDGAKYRIVD
+1835 ETELDGVKYSIVD
-1848 AKGAIVQE
+1848 SKGEIVQE
-1856 AVSVHGNNVLIR
+1856 AVSIHGNNVLIR

-1878 QETKAREGYNWQ
+1878 RETKAREGYNWQ
-1890 ILEKEGYRSPHV
+1890 ILEKEGYKSPHV

-1911 FFAGST
+1911 FFEGIAS
-1917 CKVLHCQEN
+1917 KVFRCQEN

-1940 VSLFNRSV
+1940 VSLFNRSI
-1948 SGKLEIRKEGEVP
+1948 SGKLKIRKEGEVP
-1961 KAEIKD
+1961 EAEIKD
-1967 QKLQKMIYETKGLK
+1967 QKLQKIVYETKGLK

-2000 KDLYRMGTTVAHV
+2000 KDLYLMGTTIAHV
-2013 TTDEQGKAVLFDLPL
+2013 ITDEQGKAILSDLPL

-2059 SADLEVTATE
+2059 SADLEITATE

-2084 DGPEVPPTVPE
+2084 DGPEVSPTVPE
-2095 EPGTVIGE
+2095 EPGTIIGE
-2103 EWKGKTGV
+2103 EWKGRTGV

-2118 EKENS
+2118 EKENR
-2123 PERAEF
+2123 PEGAEF
-2129 TLYAKKDIADANGS
+2129 TLYAKKDITDANGS

-2162 AAFQTDL
+2162 AVFQTDL
-2169 PLGTYAVKETKAP
+2169 PPGTYAVKETKAP
-2182 DGYYLSDTERIFDF
+2182 DGYYRSDTERIFDF
-2196 EPYKNQDHI
+2196 EPYKDQDHI
-2205 FIIRMQ
+2205 FIIRMK
-2211 SEIKNAAVKVRLFLR
+2211 SEIENAAVKVRLFLR

-2243 EDGEILHAVDTE
+2243 EDGKILHAVSTE
-2255 NTEGKGYLILGLNP
+2255 NTEGKGCLILGLNP

-2288 RIPDS
+2288 LIPDS

-2307 FSISQQYTDE
+2307 FSVSQQYTEE
-2317 TMDQMP
+2317 TMEQMP
-2323 EEVVFDLENAF
+2323 EEVVFNLENAF
-2334 LTGKVKISKTGE
+2334 MTGKVKISKTGE
-2346 ILNEVSRKLGI
+2346 ILNEASRD
-2357 VQGLWNQI
+2357 
-2365 KTWFGY
+2365 Y
-2371 KTGSVKGASFA
+2371 
-2382 VKAKEDLYHPD
+2382 
-2393 GVTGLICKAGEV
+2393 
-2405 VPYLVR
+2405 
-2411 SQDTAKA
+2411 
-2418 EGDTDRE
+2418 
-2425 GSLVF
+2425 
-2430 EQLYLGKYELEET
+2430 
-2443 NIPEGYQKKQ
+2443 
-2453 DKVSFVLAETSDGS
+2453 
-2467 EADAAEAE
+2467 
-2475 IPVYNERQKV
+2475 
-2485 EIRVTKC
+2485 
-2492 DKENPQKML
+2492 
-2501 EGAVFGLYAAEDIK
+2501 
-2515 TAEGEV
+2515 
-2521 LLEKGTLLETQKSD
+2521 GT
-2535 KEGNLLFVSDLP
+2535 
-2547 PGKYEVREIAAPDG
+2547 R
-2561 YIRTE
+2561 
-2566 QTEEIDASW
+2566 
-2575 KKEGMAVQKF
+2575 
-2585 QVTFENQITKVFVK
+2585 
-2599 KMASDTK
+2599 
-2606 EPLEGAKLAIYQGNT
+2606 
-2621 CIESW
+2621 
-2626 ITEKEEHCVEGLK
+2626 
-2639 VGETYTLRE
+2639 
-2648 LSPAPGYATAAEQ
+2648 
-2661 VFQVEDHMEEA
+2661 
-2672 DTYQGQKLEMQDPPT
+2672 
-2687 EIHITVFEK
+2687 
-2696 DGDKKVPL
+2696 
-2704 GNVKAHLETVQGE
+2704 
-2717 TILKENSPMERD
+2717 
-2729 GIWESRTERAEIF
+2729 
-2742 KKAAIGHYKIVV
+2742 
-2754 DEVPKGYVHP
+2754 
-2764 DVTDI
+2764 
-2769 EVKDTAKV
+2769 
-2777 QNFEVLVEP
+2777 
-2786 ICIRITGYALPS
+2786 
-2798 AAEKKQTRTIR
+2798 
-2809 SGIYAHVRDL
+2809 
-2819 LEERSLELPEVYT
+2819 
-2832 RVPAGS
+2832 
-2838 YQVKTDRV
+2838 
-2846 PDGYVL
+2846 
-2852 PAQTKIT
+2852 
-2859 VREDTSEIQ
+2859 
-2868 DFEVEIRPTVIK
+2868 
-2880 IEAVDKK
+2880 
-2887 TQTPLEGVQVSV
+2887 
-2899 VNEKG
+2899 
-2904 KKIWKHVTLTAL
+2904 
-2916 KEKVIPSW
+2916 
-2924 YTIQVEK
+2924 
-2931 VPKGYQKPKNQK
+2931 
-2943 IKVKAVANVQKYKVE
+2943 
-2958 LTKETQVQTEKR
+2958 
-2970 VDTESTDKITGND
+2970 
-2983 HFGFSSDDTSDNETS
+2983 
-2998 VTAAKTGDASWVEM
+2998 
-3012 WIFAGLMAVSAMILW
+3012 
-3027 IFRKK
+3027 
-3032 RQIR
+3032 

>member
-1 MNTNKWKR
+1 
-9 ILAGFLAILCLLT
+9 
-22 SPMSVY
+22 
-28 ASGMRKSSF
+28 
-37 TGKQQTMSSEKTAE
+37 MSSEKATE
-51 AKHAQSEMQQRQT
+51 AKSAQSEMPQRQT
-64 EQQTQTEQQR
+64 EQQMQTEKQKQTEQKR
-74 EEDLESESASKK
+74 EEGLESESASKK
-86 NPETKKESEDPE
+86 NPEIKQESEE
-98 NPETKKDPGSKEN
+98 QKNPETKKDPGSQENLESQRKQESKEN
-111 PETRENSDSEKN
+111 TVQGSSD
-123 SESNSSPDA
+123 
-132 QETKKNP
+132 
-139 EQTEKVPDPT
+139 QTEKVMDSMK
-149 EISQTERQNQKAF
+149 ISQTERQNRKVS
-162 GSEETEKKPKVKK
+162 GEEETEKNPKVKK
-175 QSEEKASRAASDSI
+175 QSAKNEARAASDSI
-189 YLTVRSGAVTL
+189 YLTVRSSAVTL
-200 DKASGVTV
+200 DKASGVKV

-252 TLTTKDKNKYYAWYR
+252 TLTAKDKNKYYAWYR
-267 KGMYYQEK
+267 KGMYYQGK

-305 YKVEWAE
+305 CKVEWAE
-312 TKMEFFRSDNGNAV
+312 TKMEFFRSDNGNAID
-326 NVKGYITFQDIDLYQ
+326 VKGYITFQDIDLYQ

-367 NGKNYYFDTSG
+367 KGKNYYFDTSG

-452 SLSNREET
+452 RLSTREET

-474 ETCYNDL
+474 ETCYHDL

-506 EKYWNIQKTNAFV
+506 EKFWTIQKTKAFV

-554 STKKMARIR
+554 PAKKMARIK
-563 NQASASSDGNTVQ
+563 NQASASSDGNTVR

-594 KRDVKTKEKLPGA
+594 KRDGKTKEKLPGA
-607 VFAVYEWNGSGY
+607 VFTVYEWNGSRY

-624 FQLKNAADG
+624 FQLKNEADG

-639 TLSYTEEN
+639 ILSYTDEN
-647 KGKFKITEE
+647 KGKFKIIEE
-656 QPPEGYTKSGWEK
+656 QSPEGYTKSGWEK
-669 EFVIAPFESKKITY
+669 EFVISPFESKKITY

-698 KIQKKDLETGKALS
+698 QIQKKDLETGKALS

-722 QEQRKYVPY
+722 QEQQNYVPY
-731 AAHPELVTAVNGEAV
+731 AAWPELVTAINGEAV

-773 DYVDGEKEKGLKS
+773 DYVDGEKEKGLKF

-799 LELTNNGQQTGFVNT
+799 LELTNNGKQTGFVNT
-814 SQMASIS
+814 PQMASIA

-829 TDAKDAADGV
+829 TEARDSAEGV
-839 TFLYE
+839 IFLYE

-881 TGKDGTAVSKKL
+881 TGKDGTAVSRKL

-916 GNTKT
+916 GNTRT
-921 VILSYRGPEIRE
+921 VTLSYRGPEIRE
-933 YVSEELVFENERP
+933 YVSEEQVFENERP
-946 KMQVTVWKRSE
+946 KMKVTVFKHSE

-985 KDTLLAMA
+985 KDTLLALA

-1018 QAPEHYYKQVKKASY
+1018 QAPEHYYKQVKKARY
-1033 EFRWTYED
+1033 EFQWIYQD

-1062 QEVKA
+1062 QEVTA

-1106 GELLYEKNAEVMRKE
+1106 GDGEILYEKNAEVMRKE
-1121 TDADGRLCFAG
+1121 TDTEGRLCFTG
-1132 LSLGTYYVKEIKA
+1132 LPLGTYYVKEIKA

-1153 AVYTVDCAYK
+1153 AVYTVDCAYE
-1163 GQDVLVVK
+1163 GQDILVIK
-1171 KEVHSKERIKS
+1171 KEVFSKERIKS

-1213 ELEENGQLKKGS
+1213 ELEEKGHLKKGS
-1225 IQLED
+1225 AQLED

-1250 KMKNLPTAA
+1250 KMKALETAA
-1259 YYDETGKM
+1259 YYDEAGKM
-1267 QRLKEQFSGE
+1267 QRLKEQFSDE

-1311 IDSDEK
+1311 VDSDEK

-1339 QTSYLKIVKKAKTT
+1339 QTSYLKIVKKDKTT
-1353 GETVTKPGAK
+1353 GETVAKPGAK

-1459 RYRKRNGQCF
+1459 RYRKRNGQYF
-1469 FEVSAKELPGME
+1469 FEASAKKLPGME
-1481 AIHALKIT
+1481 AVHALKIT
-1489 DEEVGTW
+1489 EEAVGTW

-1504 DCRVRVQ
+1504 DYRVRVQ

-1553 GYDPKKGFAYTCK
+1553 GYDLKKGFAYTCK
-1566 PLAGNVFTV
+1566 PLAGNVFVV

-1580 IFSGEGKSGQ
+1580 IFSGEGKGGQ

-1605 DEQGKAWTEKIKAA
+1605 DENGKAWTEKIKAA

-1629 TYTLEQTKAAKGY
+1629 TYTLEQIKAAKGY
-1642 ALFGKNQAARTFEIR
+1642 ALSGENQAARTFEIR

-1672 EIPRQRAQIRM
+1672 EIPRQRAQIQI

-1692 NLAGA
+1692 KLTGA
-1697 QFGLY
+1697 KFGLY

-1709 ADQKTI
+1709 ADQKSI

-1730 AENGIMDAVFDLDLP
+1730 AENGIMDAAFDLDLP
-1745 MARYYVREEKA
+1745 MAHYYVREEKA
-1756 PDGYYLSDKTEEISF
+1756 PDGYYRSDNTEEISF
-1771 TAEDDSRNAAEDGRS
+1771 TAEDDSKNASEDGRS
-1786 EDDMV
+1786 EDNMAN
-1791 IRTENTRRS
+1791 RTENDRKS
-1800 DAKTGTQHDVTIRS
+1800 NAKTGTPHDATIKS
-1814 YVRTFENYKTM
+1814 YVRMFENYKTM

-1835 EKELDGAKYRIVD
+1835 ETELDGVKYSIVD
-1848 AKGAIVQE
+1848 SKGEIVQE
-1856 AVSVHGNNVLIR
+1856 AVSIHGNNVLIR

-1878 QETKAREGYNWQ
+1878 RETKAREGYNWQ
-1890 ILEKEGYRSPHV
+1890 ILEKEGYKSPHV

-1911 FFAGST
+1911 FFEGIAS
-1917 CKVLHCQEN
+1917 KVFRCQEN
-1926 QAEIRLEDKECVQV
+1926 QAEIRLEDKECVQI
-1940 VSLFNRSV
+1940 VSLFNRSI
-1948 SGKLEIRKEGEVP
+1948 SGKLAIRKEGEVP
-1961 KAEIKD
+1961 EAEIKD
-1967 QKLQKMIYETKGLK
+1967 QKLQKIVYETKGLK

-2000 KDLYRMGTTVAHV
+2000 KDLYLMGTTIAHV
-2013 TTDEQGKAVLFDLPL
+2013 ITDEQGKAVLSDLPL

-2059 SADLEVTATE
+2059 SADLEITATE

-2084 DGPEVPPTVPE
+2084 DGPEVSPTVPE
-2095 EPGTVIGE
+2095 EPGTIIGE
-2103 EWKGKTGV
+2103 EWKGRTGV

-2118 EKENS
+2118 EKENR
-2123 PERAEF
+2123 PEGAEF
-2129 TLYAKKDIADANGS
+2129 TLYAKKDITDANGS

-2162 AAFQTDL
+2162 AVFQTDL
-2169 PLGTYAVKETKAP
+2169 PPGTYAVKETKAP
-2182 DGYYLSDTERIFDF
+2182 DGYYRSDTERIFDF
-2196 EPYKNQDHI
+2196 EPYKDQDHI
-2205 FIIRMQ
+2205 FIIRMK
-2211 SEIKNAAVKVRLFLR
+2211 SEIENAAVKVRLFLR

-2243 EDGEILHAVDTE
+2243 EDGKILHAVSTE
-2255 NTEGKGYLILGLNP
+2255 NTEGKGCLILGLNP
-2269 EKTYRIVEVLPRKG
+2269 EKTYR
-2283 YKKEI
+2283 
-2288 RIPDS
+2288 
-2293 MKDILK
+2293 
-2299 QEQKQEVT
+2299 
-2307 FSISQQYTDE
+2307 
-2317 TMDQMP
+2317 
-2323 EEVVFDLENAF
+2323 
-2334 LTGKVKISKTGE
+2334 
-2346 ILNEVSRKLGI
+2346 
-2357 VQGLWNQI
+2357 
-2365 KTWFGY
+2365 
-2371 KTGSVKGASFA
+2371 SV
-2382 VKAKEDLYHPD
+2382 
-2393 GVTGLICKAGEV
+2393 
-2405 VPYLVR
+2405 
-2411 SQDTAKA
+2411 
-2418 EGDTDRE
+2418 
-2425 GSLVF
+2425 
-2430 EQLYLGKYELEET
+2430 
-2443 NIPEGYQKKQ
+2443 
-2453 DKVSFVLAETSDGS
+2453 
-2467 EADAAEAE
+2467 
-2475 IPVYNERQKV
+2475 
-2485 EIRVTKC
+2485 
-2492 DKENPQKML
+2492 
-2501 EGAVFGLYAAEDIK
+2501 
-2515 TAEGEV
+2515 
-2521 LLEKGTLLETQKSD
+2521 
-2535 KEGNLLFVSDLP
+2535 
-2547 PGKYEVREIAAPDG
+2547 
-2561 YIRTE
+2561 
-2566 QTEEIDASW
+2566 
-2575 KKEGMAVQKF
+2575 
-2585 QVTFENQITKVFVK
+2585 
-2599 KMASDTK
+2599 
-2606 EPLEGAKLAIYQGNT
+2606 
-2621 CIESW
+2621 
-2626 ITEKEEHCVEGLK
+2626 
-2639 VGETYTLRE
+2639 
-2648 LSPAPGYATAAEQ
+2648 
-2661 VFQVEDHMEEA
+2661 
-2672 DTYQGQKLEMQDPPT
+2672 
-2687 EIHITVFEK
+2687 
-2696 DGDKKVPL
+2696 
-2704 GNVKAHLETVQGE
+2704 
-2717 TILKENSPMERD
+2717 
-2729 GIWESRTERAEIF
+2729 
-2742 KKAAIGHYKIVV
+2742 
-2754 DEVPKGYVHP
+2754 
-2764 DVTDI
+2764 
-2769 EVKDTAKV
+2769 
-2777 QNFEVLVEP
+2777 
-2786 ICIRITGYALPS
+2786 
-2798 AAEKKQTRTIR
+2798 
-2809 SGIYAHVRDL
+2809 
-2819 LEERSLELPEVYT
+2819 
-2832 RVPAGS
+2832 
-2838 YQVKTDRV
+2838 
-2846 PDGYVL
+2846 
-2852 PAQTKIT
+2852 
-2859 VREDTSEIQ
+2859 
-2868 DFEVEIRPTVIK
+2868 
-2880 IEAVDKK
+2880 
-2887 TQTPLEGVQVSV
+2887 
-2899 VNEKG
+2899 
-2904 KKIWKHVTLTAL
+2904 
-2916 KEKVIPSW
+2916 
-2924 YTIQVEK
+2924 
-2931 VPKGYQKPKNQK
+2931 
-2943 IKVKAVANVQKYKVE
+2943 
-2958 LTKETQVQTEKR
+2958 
-2970 VDTESTDKITGND
+2970 
-2983 HFGFSSDDTSDNETS
+2983 
-2998 VTAAKTGDASWVEM
+2998 
-3012 WIFAGLMAVSAMILW
+3012 
-3027 IFRKK
+3027 
-3032 RQIR
+3032 

>member
-28 ASGMRKSSF
+28 ASGMQKSSSA
-37 TGKQQTMSSEKTAE
+37 GKKQTMSSEKATE
-51 AKHAQSEMQQRQT
+51 AKSAQSEMPQRQT
-64 EQQTQTEQQR
+64 EQQMQTEKQKQTEQKR
-74 EEDLESESASKK
+74 EEGLESESASKK
-86 NPETKKESEDPE
+86 NPEIEQESEE
-98 NPETKKDPGSKEN
+98 QKNPETKKDPGSQEN
-111 PETRENSDSEKN
+111 PESQRKQEAKENTVQGSSD
-123 SESNSSPDA
+123 
-132 QETKKNP
+132 
-139 EQTEKVPDPT
+139 QTEKGMDSMK
-149 EISQTERQNQKAF
+149 ISQTERQNRKAS
-162 GSEETEKKPKVKK
+162 GEEKTEKNPKVKK
-175 QSEEKASRAASDSI
+175 QSAKNEARAASDSI
-189 YLTVRSGAVTL
+189 YLMARSSAVTL

-252 TLTTKDKNKYYAWYR
+252 TLTAKDKNKYYAWYR
-267 KGMYYQEK
+267 KGMYYQGK

-341 GILMKNGFGNVYVK
+341 GILMKNGFENVYVK

-452 SLSNREET
+452 RLSTREET

-474 ETCYNDL
+474 ETCYHDL

-506 EKYWNIQKTNAFV
+506 EKFWTIQKTNAFV

-554 STKKMARIR
+554 PAKKMARIK
-563 NQASASSDGNTVQ
+563 NQASASSDGNTVR
-576 SQTVVTNIAP
+576 SQTVVTNIVP

-594 KRDVKTKEKLPGA
+594 KRDGKTKEKLPGA
-607 VFAVYEWNGSGY
+607 VFAVYEWNGSRY

-624 FQLKNAADG
+624 FQLKNEADG

-639 TLSYTEEN
+639 ILSYTDEN
-647 KGKFKITEE
+647 KGKFKIIEE
-656 QPPEGYTKSGWEK
+656 QSPEGYTKSGWEK
-669 EFVIAPFESKKITY
+669 EFVISPFESKKITY

-698 KIQKKDLETGKALS
+698 QIQKKDLETGKALS
-712 GARFAVYEWN
+712 DARFAVYEWN
-722 QEQRKYVPY
+722 QEQQNYVPY
-731 AAHPELVTAVNGEAV
+731 AAQTELVTAINGEAV

-773 DYVDGEKEKGLKS
+773 DYVDGEKEKGLKF

-814 SQMASIS
+814 PQMASIA

-829 TDAKDAADGV
+829 TESRDSAEGV
-839 TFLYE
+839 IFLYE

-881 TGKDGTAVSKKL
+881 TGKDGTAVSRKL

-916 GNTKT
+916 GNTRT
-921 VILSYRGPEIRE
+921 VTLSYRGPEIRE
-933 YVSEELVFENERP
+933 YVSEEQVFENERP
-946 KMQVTVWKRSE
+946 KMQVTVFKRSE

-977 SDGNRIAA
+977 SDGKMIAA
-985 KDTLLAMA
+985 KDTLLALA

-1018 QAPEHYYKQVKKASY
+1018 QAPEHYYKQVKKARY
-1033 EFRWTYED
+1033 EFQWIYQD

-1062 QEVKA
+1062 QEVTA

-1081 RPQQMASLKGAVY
+1081 GPQQMASLKGAVY

-1106 GELLYEKNAEVMRKE
+1106 GDGEILYEKNAEVMRKE
-1121 TDADGRLCFAG
+1121 TDTEGRLCFTG
-1132 LSLGTYYVKEIKA
+1132 LPLGTYYVKEIKA

-1153 AVYTVDCAYK
+1153 AVYTVDCAYE
-1163 GQDVLVVK
+1163 GQDLLVIK
-1171 KEVHSKERIKS
+1171 KEVFSKERIKS

-1213 ELEENGQLKKGS
+1213 ELEEKGHLKKGS
-1225 IQLED
+1225 AQLED

-1250 KMKNLPTAA
+1250 KMKALETAA
-1259 YYDETGKM
+1259 YYDEAGKM
-1267 QRLKEQFSGE
+1267 QRLKEQFSDE

-1311 IDSDEK
+1311 VDSDEK

-1339 QTSYLKIVKKAKTT
+1339 QTSYLKIVKKDKTT
-1353 GETVTKPGAK
+1353 GETVAKPGAK

-1469 FEVSAKELPGME
+1469 FEASAKKLPGME

-1489 DEEVGTW
+1489 EEAVGTW

-1504 DCRVRVQ
+1504 DYRVRVQ

-1553 GYDPKKGFAYTCK
+1553 GYDLKKGFTYTCK

-1580 IFSGEGKSGQ
+1580 IFSGEGKGGQ

-1605 DEQGKAWTEKIKAA
+1605 DENGKAWTEKIKAA

-1629 TYTLEQTKAAKGY
+1629 TYTLEQIKAAKGY
-1642 ALFGKNQAARTFEIR
+1642 ALSGENQAARTFEIR

-1672 EIPRQRAQIRM
+1672 EIPRQRAQIQIG
-1683 EKKDAETKE
+1683 KKDAETKE
-1692 NLAGA
+1692 KLAGA
-1697 QFGLY
+1697 KFGLY

-1730 AENGIMDAVFDLDLP
+1730 AENGIMDAAFDLDLP
-1745 MARYYVREEKA
+1745 MAHYYVREEKA
-1756 PDGYYLSDKTEEISF
+1756 PDGYYRSDNTEEISF
-1771 TAEDDSRNAAEDGRS
+1771 TAEDDSKNAAEDGRS
-1786 EDDMV
+1786 EDNMAN
-1791 IRTENTRRS
+1791 RTENDKKS
-1800 DAKTGTQHDVTIRS
+1800 NAKTGTQHDATIKS

-1835 EKELDGAKYRIVD
+1835 ETELDGVKYRIVD
-1848 AKGAIVQE
+1848 AKGEIVQE
-1856 AVSVHGNNVLIR
+1856 AVSIHGNNVLVR

-1890 ILEKEGYRSPHV
+1890 ILEKEGYQSQHV

-1911 FFAGST
+1911 FFEGIAS
-1917 CKVLHCQEN
+1917 KVLRCQEN

-1940 VSLFNRSV
+1940 VSLFNRSI

-1961 KAEIKD
+1961 EAEIKD
-1967 QKLQKMIYETKGLK
+1967 QKLQKIVYETKGLK

-2000 KDLYRMGTTVAHV
+2000 KDLYRMGTTIVHV
-2013 TTDEQGKAVLFDLPL
+2013 ITDEQGKAVLSDLPL

-2059 SADLEVTATE
+2059 SADLEITATE

-2084 DGPEVPPTVPE
+2084 DGPEVSPTVPE
-2095 EPGTVIGE
+2095 EPGTIIGE
-2103 EWKGKTGV
+2103 EWKGRTGV

-2118 EKENS
+2118 EKENR
-2123 PERAEF
+2123 PEGAEF
-2129 TLYAKKDIADANGS
+2129 TLYAKKDITDANGS

-2182 DGYYLSDTERIFDF
+2182 DGYYRSDTERIFDF
-2196 EPYKNQDHI
+2196 EPYKDQDHI
-2205 FIIRMQ
+2205 FIIRMK
-2211 SEIKNAAVKVRLFLR
+2211 SEIENAAVKVRLFLR

-2243 EDGEILHAVDTE
+2243 EDGKILHAVSTE
-2255 NTEGKGYLILGLNP
+2255 NTEGKGCLILGLNP

-2288 RIPDS
+2288 LIPDS

-2307 FSISQQYTDE
+2307 FSVSQQYTEE
-2317 TMDQMP
+2317 TMEQMP
-2323 EEVVFDLENAF
+2323 EEVIFNLENAF
-2334 LTGKVKISKTGE
+2334 MTGKVKISKTGE
-2346 ILNEVSRKLGI
+2346 ILNEVSRKLGM

-2371 KTGSVKGASFA
+2371 QTGSVKGVSFT

-2418 EGDTDRE
+2418 EGDTDQE

-2430 EQLYLGKYELEET
+2430 EQMYLGTYELEEI
-2443 NIPEGYQKKQ
+2443 NIPEGYQKKK

-2467 EADAAEAE
+2467 EADVTEAE
-2475 IPVYNERQKV
+2475 VPVYNERQKV

-2515 TAEGEV
+2515 TAKGEV

-2547 PGKYEVREIAAPDG
+2547 LGKYEVREIAAPDG
-2561 YIRTE
+2561 YIRTA

-2575 KKEGMAVQKF
+2575 KEEGMAVQKF
-2585 QVTFENQITKVFVK
+2585 QVIFENQITKVFVK
-2599 KMASDTK
+2599 KTAFDTK
-2606 EPLEGAKLAIYQGNT
+2606 ELLEGAKLAIYQGNT

-2626 ITEKEEHCVEGLK
+2626 ITGKEEHCVEGLE
-2639 VGETYTLRE
+2639 VGKTYTLRE

-2661 VFQVEDHMEEA
+2661 VFQMEDHKEE
-2672 DTYQGQKLEMQDPPT
+2672 DGTYQGQKLEMQDPPT
-2687 EIHITVFEK
+2687 EVHITVFEK

-2704 GNVKAHLETVQGE
+2704 GNVKAHLETPQGE
-2717 TILKENSPMERD
+2717 TLLKENSPMERD
-2729 GIWESRTERAEIF
+2729 GIWESRTEQAEIF
-2742 KKAAIGHYKIVV
+2742 KKVAIGHYKIVV
-2754 DEVPKGYVHP
+2754 DEIPKGYVHP

-2769 EVKDTAKV
+2769 EVKDTAEV
-2777 QNFEVLVEP
+2777 QKFEVLVEP
-2786 ICIRITGYALPS
+2786 ICIRITGYALSS

-2809 SGIYAHVRDL
+2809 SGIYVHIRDL
-2819 LEERSLELPEVYT
+2819 FEERSLELPEAYT
-2832 RVPAGS
+2832 RVPSGS

-2887 TQTPLEGVQVSV
+2887 TQTPLEGVKISV

-2958 LTKETQVQTEKR
+2958 LTKEAQVQTEKR
-2970 VDTESTDKITGND
+2970 VDTENFDKTTGND
-2983 HFGFSSDDTSDNETS
+2983 HSGFSSDNTSDNENA
-2998 VTAAKTGDASWVEM
+2998 VTAAKTGDASWMEM
-3012 WIFAGLMAVSAMILW
+3012 WIFAGLMAASSMILW
-3027 IFRKK
+3027 FFRKK
-3032 RQIR
+3032 RHIR

>member
-1 MNTNKWKR
+1 
-9 ILAGFLAILCLLT
+9 
-22 SPMSVY
+22 
-28 ASGMRKSSF
+28 
-37 TGKQQTMSSEKTAE
+37 MSSEKATE
-51 AKHAQSEMQQRQT
+51 AKSAQSEMLQRQT
-64 EQQTQTEQQR
+64 EQQMQTEKQKQTEQKR
-74 EEDLESESASKK
+74 EEGLESESASKK
-86 NPETKKESEDPE
+86 NPEIKQESEE
-98 NPETKKDPGSKEN
+98 QKNPETKKDPGSQENLESQRKQESKEN
-111 PETRENSDSEKN
+111 TVQGSSD
-123 SESNSSPDA
+123 
-132 QETKKNP
+132 
-139 EQTEKVPDPT
+139 QTEKVMDSMK
-149 EISQTERQNQKAF
+149 ISQTERQNRKAS
-162 GSEETEKKPKVKK
+162 GEEETEKNPKVKK
-175 QSEEKASRAASDSI
+175 QSAKNEARAASDSI
-189 YLTVRSGAVTL
+189 YLTVRSSAVTL
-200 DKASGVTV
+200 DKASGVKV

-252 TLTTKDKNKYYAWYR
+252 TLTAKDKNKYYAWYR
-267 KGMYYQEK
+267 KGMYYQGK

-305 YKVEWAE
+305 CKVEWAE
-312 TKMEFFRSDNGNAV
+312 TKMEFFRSDNGNAID
-326 NVKGYITFQDIDLYQ
+326 VKGYITFQDIDLYQ

-452 SLSNREET
+452 RLSTREET

-474 ETCYNDL
+474 ETCYHDL

-506 EKYWNIQKTNAFV
+506 EKFWTIQKTNAFV

-554 STKKMARIR
+554 PAKKMARIK
-563 NQASASSDGNTVQ
+563 NQASASSDGNTVR

-594 KRDVKTKEKLPGA
+594 KRDGKTKEKLPGA
-607 VFAVYEWNGSGY
+607 VFAVYEWNGSRY

-624 FQLKNAADG
+624 FQLKNEADG

-639 TLSYTEEN
+639 ILSYTDEN
-647 KGKFKITEE
+647 KGKFKIIEE
-656 QPPEGYTKSGWEK
+656 QSPEGYTKSGWEK
-669 EFVIAPFESKKITY
+669 EFVISPFESKKITY

-698 KIQKKDLETGKALS
+698 QIQKKDLETGKALS

-722 QEQRKYVPY
+722 QEQQNYVPY
-731 AAHPELVTAVNGEAV
+731 AAWPELVTAINGEAV

-773 DYVDGEKEKGLKS
+773 DYVDGEKEKGLKF
-786 YDFRVTA
+786 YDFRITA

-799 LELTNNGQQTGFVNT
+799 LELTNNGKQTGFVNT
-814 SQMASIS
+814 PQMASIA

-829 TDAKDAADGV
+829 TEARDSAEGV
-839 TFLYE
+839 IFLYE

-881 TGKDGTAVSKKL
+881 TGKDGTAVSRKL

-916 GNTKT
+916 GNTRT
-921 VILSYRGPEIRE
+921 VTLSYRGPEIRE
-933 YVSEELVFENERP
+933 YVSEEQVFENERP
-946 KMQVTVWKRSE
+946 KMQVTVFKHSE

-985 KDTLLAMA
+985 KDTLLALA

-1018 QAPEHYYKQVKKASY
+1018 QAPEHYYKQVKKARY
-1033 EFRWTYED
+1033 EFQWIYQD

-1062 QEVKA
+1062 QEVTA

-1106 GELLYEKNAEVMRKE
+1106 GDGEILYEKNAEVMRKE
-1121 TDADGRLCFAG
+1121 TDTEGRLCFTG
-1132 LSLGTYYVKEIKA
+1132 LPLGTYYVKEIKA

-1153 AVYTVDCAYK
+1153 AVYTVDCAYE
-1163 GQDVLVVK
+1163 GQDILVIK
-1171 KEVHSKERIKS
+1171 KEVFSKERIKS

-1213 ELEENGQLKKGS
+1213 ELEEKGHLKKGS
-1225 IQLED
+1225 AQLED

-1250 KMKNLPTAA
+1250 KMKALETAA
-1259 YYDETGKM
+1259 YYDEAGKM
-1267 QRLKEQFSGE
+1267 QRLKEQFSDE

-1311 IDSDEK
+1311 VDSDEK

-1339 QTSYLKIVKKAKTT
+1339 QTSYLKIIKKDKTT
-1353 GETVTKPGAK
+1353 GETVAKPGAK

-1459 RYRKRNGQCF
+1459 RYRKRNGQYF
-1469 FEVSAKELPGME
+1469 FEASAKKLPGME
-1481 AIHALKIT
+1481 AVHALKIT
-1489 DEEVGTW
+1489 EEAVGTW

-1504 DCRVRVQ
+1504 DYRVRVQ

-1553 GYDPKKGFAYTCK
+1553 GYDLKKGFAYTCK
-1566 PLAGNVFTV
+1566 PLAGNVFVV

-1580 IFSGEGKSGQ
+1580 IFSGEGKGGQ

-1605 DEQGKAWTEKIKAA
+1605 DENGKAWTEKIKAA
-1619 GWEWY
+1619 SWEWY

-1629 TYTLEQTKAAKGY
+1629 TYTLEQIKAAKGY
-1642 ALFGKNQAARTFEIR
+1642 ALSGENQAARTFEIR

-1672 EIPRQRAQIRM
+1672 EIPRQRAQIQI

-1692 NLAGA
+1692 KLTGA
-1697 QFGLY
+1697 KFGLY

-1709 ADQKTI
+1709 ADQKSI

-1730 AENGIMDAVFDLDLP
+1730 AENGIMDAAFDLDLP
-1745 MARYYVREEKA
+1745 MAHYYVREEKA
-1756 PDGYYLSDKTEEISF
+1756 PDGYYRSDNTEEISF
-1771 TAEDDSRNAAEDGRS
+1771 TAEDDSKNASEDGRS
-1786 EDDMV
+1786 EDNMAN
-1791 IRTENTRRS
+1791 RTENDRKS
-1800 DAKTGTQHDVTIRS
+1800 NAKTGTPHDATIKS

-1835 EKELDGAKYRIVD
+1835 ETELDGVKYSIVD
-1848 AKGAIVQE
+1848 SKGEIVQE
-1856 AVSVHGNNVLIR
+1856 AVSIHGNNVLIR

-1878 QETKAREGYNWQ
+1878 RETKAREGYNWQ
-1890 ILEKEGYRSPHV
+1890 ILEKEGYKSPHV

-1911 FFAGST
+1911 FFEGIAS
-1917 CKVLHCQEN
+1917 KVFRCQEN

-1940 VSLFNRSV
+1940 VSLFNRSI

-1961 KAEIKD
+1961 EAEIKD
-1967 QKLQKMIYETKGLK
+1967 QKLQKIVYETKGLK

-2000 KDLYRMGTTVAHV
+2000 KDLYLMGTTIVHV
-2013 TTDEQGKAVLFDLPL
+2013 ITDEQGKAVLSDLPL

-2059 SADLEVTATE
+2059 SADLEITATE

-2084 DGPEVPPTVPE
+2084 DGPEVSPTVPE
-2095 EPGTVIGE
+2095 EPGTIIGE
-2103 EWKGKTGV
+2103 E
-2111 FKKCVDG
+2111 
-2118 EKENS
+2118 
-2123 PERAEF
+2123 
-2129 TLYAKKDIADANGS
+2129 
-2143 VVLPA
+2143 
-2148 GTEIERA
+2148 
-2155 ISDQSGR
+2155 
-2162 AAFQTDL
+2162 
-2169 PLGTYAVKETKAP
+2169 
-2182 DGYYLSDTERIFDF
+2182 
-2196 EPYKNQDHI
+2196 
-2205 FIIRMQ
+2205 
-2211 SEIKNAAVKVRLFLR
+2211 
-2226 DDLTKKELAG
+2226 
-2236 AKLQILD
+2236 
-2243 EDGEILHAVDTE
+2243 
-2255 NTEGKGYLILGLNP
+2255 
-2269 EKTYRIVEVLPRKG
+2269 
-2283 YKKEI
+2283 
-2288 RIPDS
+2288 
-2293 MKDILK
+2293 
-2299 QEQKQEVT
+2299 
-2307 FSISQQYTDE
+2307 
-2317 TMDQMP
+2317 
-2323 EEVVFDLENAF
+2323 
-2334 LTGKVKISKTGE
+2334 
-2346 ILNEVSRKLGI
+2346 
-2357 VQGLWNQI
+2357 
-2365 KTWFGY
+2365 
-2371 KTGSVKGASFA
+2371 
-2382 VKAKEDLYHPD
+2382 
-2393 GVTGLICKAGEV
+2393 
-2405 VPYLVR
+2405 
-2411 SQDTAKA
+2411 
-2418 EGDTDRE
+2418 
-2425 GSLVF
+2425 
-2430 EQLYLGKYELEET
+2430 
-2443 NIPEGYQKKQ
+2443 
-2453 DKVSFVLAETSDGS
+2453 
-2467 EADAAEAE
+2467 
-2475 IPVYNERQKV
+2475 
-2485 EIRVTKC
+2485 
-2492 DKENPQKML
+2492 
-2501 EGAVFGLYAAEDIK
+2501 
-2515 TAEGEV
+2515 
-2521 LLEKGTLLETQKSD
+2521 
-2535 KEGNLLFVSDLP
+2535 
-2547 PGKYEVREIAAPDG
+2547 
-2561 YIRTE
+2561 
-2566 QTEEIDASW
+2566 
-2575 KKEGMAVQKF
+2575 
-2585 QVTFENQITKVFVK
+2585 
-2599 KMASDTK
+2599 
-2606 EPLEGAKLAIYQGNT
+2606 
-2621 CIESW
+2621 
-2626 ITEKEEHCVEGLK
+2626 
-2639 VGETYTLRE
+2639 
-2648 LSPAPGYATAAEQ
+2648 
-2661 VFQVEDHMEEA
+2661 
-2672 DTYQGQKLEMQDPPT
+2672 
-2687 EIHITVFEK
+2687 
-2696 DGDKKVPL
+2696 
-2704 GNVKAHLETVQGE
+2704 
-2717 TILKENSPMERD
+2717 
-2729 GIWESRTERAEIF
+2729 
-2742 KKAAIGHYKIVV
+2742 
-2754 DEVPKGYVHP
+2754 
-2764 DVTDI
+2764 
-2769 EVKDTAKV
+2769 
-2777 QNFEVLVEP
+2777 
-2786 ICIRITGYALPS
+2786 
-2798 AAEKKQTRTIR
+2798 
-2809 SGIYAHVRDL
+2809 
-2819 LEERSLELPEVYT
+2819 
-2832 RVPAGS
+2832 
-2838 YQVKTDRV
+2838 
-2846 PDGYVL
+2846 
-2852 PAQTKIT
+2852 
-2859 VREDTSEIQ
+2859 
-2868 DFEVEIRPTVIK
+2868 
-2880 IEAVDKK
+2880 
-2887 TQTPLEGVQVSV
+2887 
-2899 VNEKG
+2899 
-2904 KKIWKHVTLTAL
+2904 
-2916 KEKVIPSW
+2916 
-2924 YTIQVEK
+2924 
-2931 VPKGYQKPKNQK
+2931 
-2943 IKVKAVANVQKYKVE
+2943 
-2958 LTKETQVQTEKR
+2958 
-2970 VDTESTDKITGND
+2970 
-2983 HFGFSSDDTSDNETS
+2983 
-2998 VTAAKTGDASWVEM
+2998 
-3012 WIFAGLMAVSAMILW
+3012 
-3027 IFRKK
+3027 
-3032 RQIR
+3032 

>member
-1 MNTNKWKR
+1 
-9 ILAGFLAILCLLT
+9 
-22 SPMSVY
+22 
-28 ASGMRKSSF
+28 
-37 TGKQQTMSSEKTAE
+37 MSSEKATE
-51 AKHAQSEMQQRQT
+51 AKSAQSEMPQRQT
-64 EQQTQTEQQR
+64 EQQMQTEKQKQTEQKR
-74 EEDLESESASKK
+74 EEGLESESASKK
-86 NPETKKESEDPE
+86 NPEIKQESEE
-98 NPETKKDPGSKEN
+98 QKNPETKKDPGSQEN
-111 PETRENSDSEKN
+111 PESQRKQESKENTVQGSSD
-123 SESNSSPDA
+123 
-132 QETKKNP
+132 
-139 EQTEKVPDPT
+139 QTEKVMDSMK
-149 EISQTERQNQKAF
+149 ISQTERQNRKAS
-162 GSEETEKKPKVKK
+162 GEEETEKNPKVKK
-175 QSEEKASRAASDSI
+175 QSAKNEARAASDSI
-189 YLTVRSGAVTL
+189 YLTVRSSAVTL
-200 DKASGVTV
+200 DKASGVKV

-252 TLTTKDKNKYYAWYR
+252 TLTAKDKNKYYAWYR
-267 KGMYYQEK
+267 KGMYYQGK

-305 YKVEWAE
+305 CKVEWAE
-312 TKMEFFRSDNGNAV
+312 TKMEFFRSDNGNAID
-326 NVKGYITFQDIDLYQ
+326 VKGYITFQDIDLYQ

-367 NGKNYYFDTSG
+367 KGKNYYFDTSG

-452 SLSNREET
+452 RLSTREET

-474 ETCYNDL
+474 ETCYHDL

-501 NGANA
+501 NGVNA
-506 EKYWNIQKTNAFV
+506 EKFWTIQKTNAFV

-554 STKKMARIR
+554 PAKKMARIK
-563 NQASASSDGNTVQ
+563 NQASASSDGNTVR

-594 KRDVKTKEKLPGA
+594 KRDGKTKEKLPGA
-607 VFAVYEWNGSGY
+607 VFAVYEWNGSRY

-624 FQLKNAADG
+624 FQLKNEADG

-639 TLSYTEEN
+639 ILSYTDEN
-647 KGKFKITEE
+647 KGKFKIIEE
-656 QPPEGYTKSGWEK
+656 QSPEGYTKSGWEK
-669 EFVIAPFESKKITY
+669 EFVISPFESKKITY

-698 KIQKKDLETGKALS
+698 QIQKKDLETGKALS

-722 QEQRKYVPY
+722 QEQQNYVPY
-731 AAHPELVTAVNGEAV
+731 AAWPELVTAINGEAV

-773 DYVDGEKEKGLKS
+773 DYVDGEKEKGLKF

-799 LELTNNGQQTGFVNT
+799 LELTNNGKQTGFVNT
-814 SQMASIS
+814 PQMASIA

-829 TDAKDAADGV
+829 TEARDSAENV
-839 TFLYE
+839 IFLYE

-881 TGKDGTAVSKKL
+881 TGKDGTAVSRKL
-893 YLGRYHVTETEAP
+893 YLGRYHVTETESP

-916 GNTKT
+916 GNTRT
-921 VILSYRGPEIRE
+921 VTLSYRGPEIRE
-933 YVSEELVFENERP
+933 YVSEEQVFENERP
-946 KMQVTVWKRSE
+946 KMQVTVFKRSE

-985 KDTLLAMA
+985 KDTLLALA

-1018 QAPEHYYKQVKKASY
+1018 QAPEHYYKQVKKARY
-1033 EFRWTYED
+1033 EFQWIYQD

-1062 QEVKA
+1062 QEVTA

-1106 GELLYEKNAEVMRKE
+1106 GDGEILYEKNAEVMRKE
-1121 TDADGRLCFAG
+1121 TDTEGRLCFTG
-1132 LSLGTYYVKEIKA
+1132 LPLGTYYVKEIKA

-1153 AVYTVDCAYK
+1153 AVYTVDCAYE
-1163 GQDVLVVK
+1163 GQDILVIK
-1171 KEVHSKERIKS
+1171 KEVFSKERIKS

-1213 ELEENGQLKKGS
+1213 ELEEKGHLKKGS
-1225 IQLED
+1225 AQLED

-1250 KMKNLPTAA
+1250 KMKALETAA
-1259 YYDETGKM
+1259 YYDEAGKM
-1267 QRLKEQFSGE
+1267 QRLKEQFSDE

-1311 IDSDEK
+1311 VDSDEK

-1339 QTSYLKIVKKAKTT
+1339 QTSYLKIVKKDKTT
-1353 GETVTKPGAK
+1353 GETVAKPGAK

-1459 RYRKRNGQCF
+1459 RYRKRNGQYF
-1469 FEVSAKELPGME
+1469 FEASAKKLPGME
-1481 AIHALKIT
+1481 AVHALKIT
-1489 DEEVGTW
+1489 EEAVGTW

-1504 DCRVRVQ
+1504 DYRVRVQ

-1553 GYDPKKGFAYTCK
+1553 GYDLKKGFAYTCK
-1566 PLAGNVFTV
+1566 PLAGNVFVV

-1580 IFSGEGKSGQ
+1580 IFSGEGKGGQ

-1605 DEQGKAWTEKIKAA
+1605 DENGKAWTEKIKAA

-1629 TYTLEQTKAAKGY
+1629 TYTLEQIKAAKGY
-1642 ALFGKNQAARTFEIR
+1642 ALSRENQVARTFEIR
-1657 YAGQEVPIRYQSELY
+1657 YAGQEVPIRYQSEVY
-1672 EIPRQRAQIRM
+1672 EIPRQRAQIQI

-1692 NLAGA
+1692 KLAGA
-1697 QFGLY
+1697 KFGLY

-1709 ADQKTI
+1709 ADQKSI

-1730 AENGIMDAVFDLDLP
+1730 AENGIMDAAFGLDLP
-1745 MARYYVREEKA
+1745 MAHYYVREEKA
-1756 PDGYYLSDKTEEISF
+1756 PDGYYQSDNTEEISF
-1771 TAEDDSRNAAEDGRS
+1771 TAEDDSKNAAEDGRS
-1786 EDDMV
+1786 EDNMAN
-1791 IRTENTRRS
+1791 RTENDKKS
-1800 DAKTGTQHDVTIRS
+1800 NAKTDTPHDATIKS

-1835 EKELDGAKYRIVD
+1835 ETELDGVKYSIVD
-1848 AKGAIVQE
+1848 SKGEIVQE
-1856 AVSVHGNNVLIR
+1856 AVSIHGNNVLIR

-1878 QETKAREGYNWQ
+1878 RETKAREGYNWQ
-1890 ILEKEGYRSPHV
+1890 ILEKEGYKSPHV

-1911 FFAGST
+1911 FFEGIAS
-1917 CKVLHCQEN
+1917 KVFRCQEN

-1940 VSLFNRSV
+1940 VSLFNRSI

-1961 KAEIKD
+1961 EAEIKD
-1967 QKLQKMIYETKGLK
+1967 QKLQKIAYETKGLK

-2000 KDLYRMGTTVAHV
+2000 KDLYLMGTTIAHV
-2013 TTDEQGKAVLFDLPL
+2013 ITDEQGKAILSDLPL

-2059 SADLEVTATE
+2059 SADLEITATE

-2084 DGPEVPPTVPE
+2084 DGPEVSPTVPE
-2095 EPGTVIGE
+2095 EPGTIIGE
-2103 EWKGKTGV
+2103 EWKGRTGV

-2118 EKENS
+2118 EKENR
-2123 PERAEF
+2123 PEGAEF
-2129 TLYAKKDIADANGS
+2129 TLYAKKDITDANGS

-2148 GTEIERA
+2148 GTEIER
-2155 ISDQSGR
+2155 
-2162 AAFQTDL
+2162 L
-2169 PLGTYAVKETKAP
+2169 AP
-2182 DGYYLSDTERIFDF
+2182 
-2196 EPYKNQDHI
+2196 
-2205 FIIRMQ
+2205 MQ
-2211 SEIKNAAVKVRLFLR
+2211 
-2226 DDLTKKELAG
+2226 
-2236 AKLQILD
+2236 
-2243 EDGEILHAVDTE
+2243 
-2255 NTEGKGYLILGLNP
+2255 
-2269 EKTYRIVEVLPRKG
+2269 
-2283 YKKEI
+2283 
-2288 RIPDS
+2288 
-2293 MKDILK
+2293 
-2299 QEQKQEVT
+2299 
-2307 FSISQQYTDE
+2307 
-2317 TMDQMP
+2317 
-2323 EEVVFDLENAF
+2323 
-2334 LTGKVKISKTGE
+2334 
-2346 ILNEVSRKLGI
+2346 
-2357 VQGLWNQI
+2357 
-2365 KTWFGY
+2365 
-2371 KTGSVKGASFA
+2371 
-2382 VKAKEDLYHPD
+2382 
-2393 GVTGLICKAGEV
+2393 
-2405 VPYLVR
+2405 
-2411 SQDTAKA
+2411 
-2418 EGDTDRE
+2418 
-2425 GSLVF
+2425 
-2430 EQLYLGKYELEET
+2430 
-2443 NIPEGYQKKQ
+2443 
-2453 DKVSFVLAETSDGS
+2453 
-2467 EADAAEAE
+2467 
-2475 IPVYNERQKV
+2475 
-2485 EIRVTKC
+2485 
-2492 DKENPQKML
+2492 
-2501 EGAVFGLYAAEDIK
+2501 
-2515 TAEGEV
+2515 
-2521 LLEKGTLLETQKSD
+2521 
-2535 KEGNLLFVSDLP
+2535 
-2547 PGKYEVREIAAPDG
+2547 
-2561 YIRTE
+2561 
-2566 QTEEIDASW
+2566 
-2575 KKEGMAVQKF
+2575 
-2585 QVTFENQITKVFVK
+2585 
-2599 KMASDTK
+2599 
-2606 EPLEGAKLAIYQGNT
+2606 
-2621 CIESW
+2621 
-2626 ITEKEEHCVEGLK
+2626 
-2639 VGETYTLRE
+2639 
-2648 LSPAPGYATAAEQ
+2648 
-2661 VFQVEDHMEEA
+2661 
-2672 DTYQGQKLEMQDPPT
+2672 
-2687 EIHITVFEK
+2687 
-2696 DGDKKVPL
+2696 
-2704 GNVKAHLETVQGE
+2704 
-2717 TILKENSPMERD
+2717 
-2729 GIWESRTERAEIF
+2729 
-2742 KKAAIGHYKIVV
+2742 
-2754 DEVPKGYVHP
+2754 
-2764 DVTDI
+2764 
-2769 EVKDTAKV
+2769 
-2777 QNFEVLVEP
+2777 
-2786 ICIRITGYALPS
+2786 
-2798 AAEKKQTRTIR
+2798 
-2809 SGIYAHVRDL
+2809 
-2819 LEERSLELPEVYT
+2819 
-2832 RVPAGS
+2832 
-2838 YQVKTDRV
+2838 
-2846 PDGYVL
+2846 
-2852 PAQTKIT
+2852 
-2859 VREDTSEIQ
+2859 
-2868 DFEVEIRPTVIK
+2868 
-2880 IEAVDKK
+2880 
-2887 TQTPLEGVQVSV
+2887 
-2899 VNEKG
+2899 
-2904 KKIWKHVTLTAL
+2904 
-2916 KEKVIPSW
+2916 
-2924 YTIQVEK
+2924 
-2931 VPKGYQKPKNQK
+2931 
-2943 IKVKAVANVQKYKVE
+2943 
-2958 LTKETQVQTEKR
+2958 
-2970 VDTESTDKITGND
+2970 
-2983 HFGFSSDDTSDNETS
+2983 
-2998 VTAAKTGDASWVEM
+2998 
-3012 WIFAGLMAVSAMILW
+3012 
-3027 IFRKK
+3027 
-3032 RQIR
+3032 

>member
-1 MNTNKWKR
+1 
-9 ILAGFLAILCLLT
+9 
-22 SPMSVY
+22 
-28 ASGMRKSSF
+28 
-37 TGKQQTMSSEKTAE
+37 MSSEKATE
-51 AKHAQSEMQQRQT
+51 AKSAQSEMPQRQT
-64 EQQTQTEQQR
+64 EQQMQTEKQKQTEQKR
-74 EEDLESESASKK
+74 EEGLESESASKK
-86 NPETKKESEDPE
+86 NPEIKQESEE
-98 NPETKKDPGSKEN
+98 QKNPETKKDLGSQENLESQRKQESKEN
-111 PETRENSDSEKN
+111 TVQGSSD
-123 SESNSSPDA
+123 
-132 QETKKNP
+132 
-139 EQTEKVPDPT
+139 QTEKVMDSMK
-149 EISQTERQNQKAF
+149 ISQTERQNRKVS
-162 GSEETEKKPKVKK
+162 GEEETEKNPKVKK
-175 QSEEKASRAASDSI
+175 QSAKNEARAASDSI
-189 YLTVRSGAVTL
+189 YLTVRSSAVTL
-200 DKASGVTV
+200 DKASGVKV

-252 TLTTKDKNKYYAWYR
+252 TLTAKDKNKYYAWYR
-267 KGMYYQEK
+267 KGMYYQGK

-305 YKVEWAE
+305 CKVEWAE
-312 TKMEFFRSDNGNAV
+312 TKMEFFRSDNGNAID
-326 NVKGYITFQDIDLYQ
+326 VKGYITFQDIDLYQ

-452 SLSNREET
+452 RLSTREET

-474 ETCYNDL
+474 ETCYHDL

-506 EKYWNIQKTNAFV
+506 EKFWTIQKTNAFV

-554 STKKMARIR
+554 PAKKMARIK
-563 NQASASSDGNTVQ
+563 NQASASSDGNTVR

-594 KRDVKTKEKLPGA
+594 KRDGKTKEKLPGA
-607 VFAVYEWNGSGY
+607 VFAVYEWNGSRY

-624 FQLKNAADG
+624 FQLKNEADG

-639 TLSYTEEN
+639 ILSYTDEN
-647 KGKFKITEE
+647 KGKFKIIEE
-656 QPPEGYTKSGWEK
+656 QSPEGYTKSGWEK
-669 EFVIAPFESKKITY
+669 EFVISPFESKKITY

-698 KIQKKDLETGKALS
+698 QIQKKDLETGKALS

-722 QEQRKYVPY
+722 QEQQNYVPY
-731 AAHPELVTAVNGEAV
+731 AAWPELVTAINGEAV

-773 DYVDGEKEKGLKS
+773 DYVDGEKEKGLKF

-799 LELTNNGQQTGFVNT
+799 LELTNNGKQTGFVNT
-814 SQMASIS
+814 PQMASIA

-829 TDAKDAADGV
+829 TEARDSADGV
-839 TFLYE
+839 IFLYE

-881 TGKDGTAVSKKL
+881 TGKDGTAVSRKL

-916 GNTKT
+916 GNTRT
-921 VILSYRGPEIRE
+921 VTLSYREPEIRE
-933 YVSEELVFENERP
+933 YVSEEQVFENERP
-946 KMQVTVWKRSE
+946 KMQVTVFKRSE

-985 KDTLLAMA
+985 KDTLLALA

-1018 QAPEHYYKQVKKASY
+1018 QAPEHYYKQVKKARY
-1033 EFRWTYED
+1033 EFQWIYQD

-1062 QEVKA
+1062 QEVTA

-1106 GELLYEKNAEVMRKE
+1106 GDGEILYEKNAEVMRKE
-1121 TDADGRLCFAG
+1121 TDTEGRLCFTG
-1132 LSLGTYYVKEIKA
+1132 LPLGTYYVKEIKA

-1153 AVYTVDCAYK
+1153 AVYTVDCAYE
-1163 GQDVLVVK
+1163 GQDILVIK
-1171 KEVHSKERIKS
+1171 KEVFSKERIKS

-1213 ELEENGQLKKGS
+1213 ELEEKGHLKKGS
-1225 IQLED
+1225 AQLED

-1250 KMKNLPTAA
+1250 KMKALETAA
-1259 YYDETGKM
+1259 YYDEAGKM
-1267 QRLKEQFSGE
+1267 QRLKEQFSDE

-1311 IDSDEK
+1311 VDSDEK

-1339 QTSYLKIVKKAKTT
+1339 QTSYLKIVKKDKTT
-1353 GETVTKPGAK
+1353 GETVAKPGAK

-1459 RYRKRNGQCF
+1459 RYRKRNGQYF
-1469 FEVSAKELPGME
+1469 FEVSAKKLPGME
-1481 AIHALKIT
+1481 AVHALKIT
-1489 DEEVGTW
+1489 EEAVGTW

-1504 DCRVRVQ
+1504 DYRVRVQ

-1553 GYDPKKGFAYTCK
+1553 GYDLKKGFAYTCK
-1566 PLAGNVFTV
+1566 PLAGNVFVV

-1580 IFSGEGKSGQ
+1580 IFSGEGKGGQ

-1605 DEQGKAWTEKIKAA
+1605 DENGKAWTEKIKAA

-1629 TYTLEQTKAAKGY
+1629 TYTLEQIKAAKGY
-1642 ALFGKNQAARTFEIR
+1642 ALSGENQAARTFEIR

-1672 EIPRQRAQIRM
+1672 EIPRQRAQIQI

-1692 NLAGA
+1692 KLTGA
-1697 QFGLY
+1697 KFGLY

-1709 ADQKTI
+1709 ADQKSI
-1715 LVKKDTRLAIAETKE
+1715 LVKEDTRLAIAETKE
-1730 AENGIMDAVFDLDLP
+1730 AENGIMDAAFDLDLP
-1745 MARYYVREEKA
+1745 MAHYYVREEKA
-1756 PDGYYLSDKTEEISF
+1756 PDGYYRSDNTEEISF
-1771 TAEDDSRNAAEDGRS
+1771 TAEDDSKNASEDGRS
-1786 EDDMV
+1786 EDNMAN
-1791 IRTENTRRS
+1791 RTENDRKS
-1800 DAKTGTQHDVTIRS
+1800 NAKTGTPHDATIKS

-1835 EKELDGAKYRIVD
+1835 ETELDGVKYSIVD
-1848 AKGAIVQE
+1848 SKGEIVQE
-1856 AVSVHGNNVLIR
+1856 AVSIHGNNVLIR

-1878 QETKAREGYNWQ
+1878 RETKAREGYNWQ
-1890 ILEKEGYRSPHV
+1890 ILEKEGYKSPHV

-1911 FFAGST
+1911 FFEGIAS
-1917 CKVLHCQEN
+1917 KVFRCQEN

-1940 VSLFNRSV
+1940 VSLFNRSI

-1961 KAEIKD
+1961 EAEIKD
-1967 QKLQKMIYETKGLK
+1967 QKLQKIVYETKGLK

-1986 LVAAETIPHPDGYS
+1986 LVA
-2000 KDLYRMGTTVAHV
+2000 
-2013 TTDEQGKAVLFDLPL
+2013 
-2028 GRYEIRETKAPS
+2028 GR
-2040 GYTRKQKDAKRNTE
+2040 N
-2054 LLWKD
+2054 D
-2059 SADLEVTATE
+2059 SA
-2069 TFFNERQKIDIGQEP
+2069 
-2084 DGPEVPPTVPE
+2084 
-2095 EPGTVIGE
+2095 
-2103 EWKGKTGV
+2103 
-2111 FKKCVDG
+2111 
-2118 EKENS
+2118 
-2123 PERAEF
+2123 
-2129 TLYAKKDIADANGS
+2129 
-2143 VVLPA
+2143 
-2148 GTEIERA
+2148 
-2155 ISDQSGR
+2155 SGR
-2162 AAFQTDL
+2162 LQQR
-2169 PLGTYAVKETKAP
+2169 P
-2182 DGYYLSDTERIFDF
+2182 LSD
-2196 EPYKNQDHI
+2196 
-2205 FIIRMQ
+2205 
-2211 SEIKNAAVKVRLFLR
+2211 
-2226 DDLTKKELAG
+2226 
-2236 AKLQILD
+2236 
-2243 EDGEILHAVDTE
+2243 
-2255 NTEGKGYLILGLNP
+2255 
-2269 EKTYRIVEVLPRKG
+2269 
-2283 YKKEI
+2283 
-2288 RIPDS
+2288 
-2293 MKDILK
+2293 
-2299 QEQKQEVT
+2299 
-2307 FSISQQYTDE
+2307 
-2317 TMDQMP
+2317 
-2323 EEVVFDLENAF
+2323 
-2334 LTGKVKISKTGE
+2334 
-2346 ILNEVSRKLGI
+2346 
-2357 VQGLWNQI
+2357 
-2365 KTWFGY
+2365 
-2371 KTGSVKGASFA
+2371 
-2382 VKAKEDLYHPD
+2382 
-2393 GVTGLICKAGEV
+2393 
-2405 VPYLVR
+2405 
-2411 SQDTAKA
+2411 
-2418 EGDTDRE
+2418 
-2425 GSLVF
+2425 
-2430 EQLYLGKYELEET
+2430 
-2443 NIPEGYQKKQ
+2443 
-2453 DKVSFVLAETSDGS
+2453 
-2467 EADAAEAE
+2467 
-2475 IPVYNERQKV
+2475 
-2485 EIRVTKC
+2485 
-2492 DKENPQKML
+2492 
-2501 EGAVFGLYAAEDIK
+2501 
-2515 TAEGEV
+2515 
-2521 LLEKGTLLETQKSD
+2521 
-2535 KEGNLLFVSDLP
+2535 
-2547 PGKYEVREIAAPDG
+2547 
-2561 YIRTE
+2561 
-2566 QTEEIDASW
+2566 
-2575 KKEGMAVQKF
+2575 
-2585 QVTFENQITKVFVK
+2585 
-2599 KMASDTK
+2599 
-2606 EPLEGAKLAIYQGNT
+2606 
-2621 CIESW
+2621 
-2626 ITEKEEHCVEGLK
+2626 
-2639 VGETYTLRE
+2639 
-2648 LSPAPGYATAAEQ
+2648 
-2661 VFQVEDHMEEA
+2661 
-2672 DTYQGQKLEMQDPPT
+2672 
-2687 EIHITVFEK
+2687 
-2696 DGDKKVPL
+2696 
-2704 GNVKAHLETVQGE
+2704 
-2717 TILKENSPMERD
+2717 
-2729 GIWESRTERAEIF
+2729 
-2742 KKAAIGHYKIVV
+2742 
-2754 DEVPKGYVHP
+2754 
-2764 DVTDI
+2764 
-2769 EVKDTAKV
+2769 
-2777 QNFEVLVEP
+2777 
-2786 ICIRITGYALPS
+2786 
-2798 AAEKKQTRTIR
+2798 
-2809 SGIYAHVRDL
+2809 
-2819 LEERSLELPEVYT
+2819 
-2832 RVPAGS
+2832 
-2838 YQVKTDRV
+2838 
-2846 PDGYVL
+2846 
-2852 PAQTKIT
+2852 
-2859 VREDTSEIQ
+2859 
-2868 DFEVEIRPTVIK
+2868 
-2880 IEAVDKK
+2880 
-2887 TQTPLEGVQVSV
+2887 
-2899 VNEKG
+2899 
-2904 KKIWKHVTLTAL
+2904 
-2916 KEKVIPSW
+2916 
-2924 YTIQVEK
+2924 
-2931 VPKGYQKPKNQK
+2931 
-2943 IKVKAVANVQKYKVE
+2943 
-2958 LTKETQVQTEKR
+2958 
-2970 VDTESTDKITGND
+2970 GND
-2983 HFGFSSDDTSDNETS
+2983 HCPCDN
-2998 VTAAKTGDASWVEM
+2998 
-3012 WIFAGLMAVSAMILW
+3012 
-3027 IFRKK
+3027 R
-3032 RQIR
+3032 

>member
-1 MNTNKWKR
+1 
-9 ILAGFLAILCLLT
+9 
-22 SPMSVY
+22 
-28 ASGMRKSSF
+28 
-37 TGKQQTMSSEKTAE
+37 MSSEKATE
-51 AKHAQSEMQQRQT
+51 AKSAQSEMPQRQT
-64 EQQTQTEQQR
+64 EQQIQTEKQKQTEQKR
-74 EEDLESESASKK
+74 EEGLESESASKK
-86 NPETKKESEDPE
+86 NPEIKQESEE
-98 NPETKKDPGSKEN
+98 QKNPETKKDPGSQENLESQRKQESKEN
-111 PETRENSDSEKN
+111 TVQGSSD
-123 SESNSSPDA
+123 
-132 QETKKNP
+132 
-139 EQTEKVPDPT
+139 QTEKVMDSMK
-149 EISQTERQNQKAF
+149 ISQTERQNRKVS
-162 GSEETEKKPKVKK
+162 GEEETEKNPKVKK
-175 QSEEKASRAASDSI
+175 QSAKNEARAASDSI
-189 YLTVRSGAVTL
+189 YLTARSSAVTL
-200 DKASGVTV
+200 DKASGVKV

-239 AEGGPLDGREDCK
+239 AEGGPLNGREDCK
-252 TLTTKDKNKYYAWYR
+252 TLTAKDKNKYYAWYR
-267 KGMYYQEK
+267 KGMYYQGK

-305 YKVEWAE
+305 CKVEWAE
-312 TKMEFFRSDNGNAV
+312 TKMEFFRSDNGNAID
-326 NVKGYITFQDIDLYQ
+326 VKGYITFQDIDLYQ

-367 NGKNYYFDTSG
+367 KGKNYYFDTSG

-452 SLSNREET
+452 RLSTREET

-474 ETCYNDL
+474 ETCYHDL

-506 EKYWNIQKTNAFV
+506 EKFWTIQKTNAFV

-554 STKKMARIR
+554 PAKKMARIK
-563 NQASASSDGNTVQ
+563 NQASASSDGNTVR

-594 KRDVKTKEKLPGA
+594 KRDGKTKEKLPGA
-607 VFAVYEWNGSGY
+607 VFAVYEWNGSRY

-624 FQLKNAADG
+624 FQLKNEADG

-639 TLSYTEEN
+639 ILSYTDEN
-647 KGKFKITEE
+647 KGKFKIIEE
-656 QPPEGYTKSGWEK
+656 QSPEGYTKSGWEK
-669 EFVIAPFESKKITY
+669 EFVISPFESKKITY

-698 KIQKKDLETGKALS
+698 QIQKKDLETGKALS

-722 QEQRKYVPY
+722 QEQQNYVPY
-731 AAHPELVTAVNGEAV
+731 AAWPELVTAINGEAV

-773 DYVDGEKEKGLKS
+773 DYVDGEKEKGLKF

-799 LELTNNGQQTGFVNT
+799 LELTNNGKQTGFVNT
-814 SQMASIS
+814 PQMASIA

-829 TDAKDAADGV
+829 TEARDSAEGV
-839 TFLYE
+839 IFLYE

-881 TGKDGTAVSKKL
+881 TGKDGTAVSRKL

-916 GNTKT
+916 GNTRT
-921 VILSYRGPEIRE
+921 VTLSYRGPEIRE
-933 YVSEELVFENERP
+933 YVSEEQVFENERP
-946 KMQVTVWKRSE
+946 KMQVTVFKRSE

-985 KDTLLAMA
+985 KDTLLALA

-1018 QAPEHYYKQVKKASY
+1018 QAPEHYYKQVKKARY
-1033 EFRWTYED
+1033 EFQWIYQD

-1062 QEVKA
+1062 QEVTA

-1106 GELLYEKNAEVMRKE
+1106 GDGEILYEKNAEVMRKE
-1121 TDADGRLCFAG
+1121 TDTEGRLCFKG
-1132 LSLGTYYVKEIKA
+1132 LPLGTYYVKEIKA

-1153 AVYTVDCAYK
+1153 AVYTVDCAYE
-1163 GQDVLVVK
+1163 GQDILVIK
-1171 KEVHSKERIKS
+1171 KEVFSKERIKS

-1213 ELEENGQLKKGS
+1213 ELEEKGHLKKGS
-1225 IQLED
+1225 AQLED

-1250 KMKNLPTAA
+1250 KMKALETAA
-1259 YYDETGKM
+1259 YYDEAGKM
-1267 QRLKEQFSGE
+1267 QRLKEQFSDE

-1311 IDSDEK
+1311 VDSDEK

-1339 QTSYLKIVKKAKTT
+1339 QTSYLKIVKKDKTT
-1353 GETVTKPGAK
+1353 GETVAKPGAK

-1459 RYRKRNGQCF
+1459 RYRKRNGQYF
-1469 FEVSAKELPGME
+1469 FEASAKKLPGME
-1481 AIHALKIT
+1481 AVHALKIT
-1489 DEEVGTW
+1489 EEAVGTW

-1504 DCRVRVQ
+1504 DYRVRVQ

-1553 GYDPKKGFAYTCK
+1553 GYDLKKGFAYTCK
-1566 PLAGNVFTV
+1566 PLAGNVFVV

-1580 IFSGEGKSGQ
+1580 IFSGEGKGGQ

-1605 DEQGKAWTEKIKAA
+1605 DENGKAWTEKIKAA
-1619 GWEWY
+1619 SWEWY

-1629 TYTLEQTKAAKGY
+1629 TYTLEQIKAAKGY
-1642 ALFGKNQAARTFEIR
+1642 ALSGENQAARTFEIR

-1672 EIPRQRAQIRM
+1672 EIPRQRVQIQI

-1692 NLAGA
+1692 KLTGA
-1697 QFGLY
+1697 KFGLY

-1709 ADQKTI
+1709 ADQKSI
-1715 LVKKDTRLAIAETKE
+1715 LVKEDTRLATAKTKE
-1730 AENGIMDAVFDLDLP
+1730 AENGIMDAAFDLDLP
-1745 MARYYVREEKA
+1745 MAHYYVREEKA
-1756 PDGYYLSDKTEEISF
+1756 PDGYYRSDNTEEISF
-1771 TAEDDSRNAAEDGRS
+1771 TAEDDSKNAAEDGRS
-1786 EDDMV
+1786 EDNMAN
-1791 IRTENTRRS
+1791 RTENDRKS
-1800 DAKTGTQHDVTIRS
+1800 NAKTGTPHDATIKS

-1835 EKELDGAKYRIVD
+1835 ETELDGVKYSIVD
-1848 AKGAIVQE
+1848 SKGEIVQE
-1856 AVSVHGNNVLIR
+1856 AVSIHGNNVLIR

-1878 QETKAREGYNWQ
+1878 RETKAREGYNWQ
-1890 ILEKEGYRSPHV
+1890 ILEKEGYKSPHV

-1911 FFAGST
+1911 FFEGIAS
-1917 CKVLHCQEN
+1917 KVFRCQEN

-1940 VSLFNRSV
+1940 VSLFNRSI

-1961 KAEIKD
+1961 EAEIKD
-1967 QKLQKMIYETKGLK
+1967 QKLQKIVYETKGLK

-2000 KDLYRMGTTVAHV
+2000 KDLYLMGTTIVHV
-2013 TTDEQGKAVLFDLPL
+2013 ITDEQGKAVLSDLPL

-2059 SADLEVTATE
+2059 SADLEITATE

-2084 DGPEVPPTVPE
+2084 DGPEVSPTVPE
-2095 EPGTVIGE
+2095 EPGTIIGE
-2103 EWKGKTGV
+2103 EWKGRTGV

-2118 EKENS
+2118 EKENR
-2123 PERAEF
+2123 PEGAEF
-2129 TLYAKKDIADANGS
+2129 TLYAKKDITDANGS

-2162 AAFQTDL
+2162 AVFQTDL
-2169 PLGTYAVKETKAP
+2169 PPGTYAVKETKAP
-2182 DGYYLSDTERIFDF
+2182 DGYYRSDTERIFDF
-2196 EPYKNQDHI
+2196 EPYKEQDHI
-2205 FIIRMQ
+2205 FIIR
-2211 SEIKNAAVKVRLFLR
+2211 
-2226 DDLTKKELAG
+2226 D
-2236 AKLQILD
+2236 
-2243 EDGEILHAVDTE
+2243 
-2255 NTEGKGYLILGLNP
+2255 
-2269 EKTYRIVEVLPRKG
+2269 RKCG
-2283 YKKEI
+2283 SK
-2288 RIPDS
+2288 
-2293 MKDILK
+2293 
-2299 QEQKQEVT
+2299 
-2307 FSISQQYTDE
+2307 
-2317 TMDQMP
+2317 
-2323 EEVVFDLENAF
+2323 
-2334 LTGKVKISKTGE
+2334 SKT
-2346 ILNEVSRKLGI
+2346 VS
-2357 VQGLWNQI
+2357 
-2365 KTWFGY
+2365 
-2371 KTGSVKGASFA
+2371 
-2382 VKAKEDLYHPD
+2382 
-2393 GVTGLICKAGEV
+2393 
-2405 VPYLVR
+2405 
-2411 SQDTAKA
+2411 
-2418 EGDTDRE
+2418 
-2425 GSLVF
+2425 
-2430 EQLYLGKYELEET
+2430 
-2443 NIPEGYQKKQ
+2443 
-2453 DKVSFVLAETSDGS
+2453 
-2467 EADAAEAE
+2467 
-2475 IPVYNERQKV
+2475 ER
-2485 EIRVTKC
+2485 
-2492 DKENPQKML
+2492 
-2501 EGAVFGLYAAEDIK
+2501 
-2515 TAEGEV
+2515 
-2521 LLEKGTLLETQKSD
+2521 
-2535 KEGNLLFVSDLP
+2535 
-2547 PGKYEVREIAAPDG
+2547 
-2561 YIRTE
+2561 
-2566 QTEEIDASW
+2566 
-2575 KKEGMAVQKF
+2575 
-2585 QVTFENQITKVFVK
+2585 
-2599 KMASDTK
+2599 
-2606 EPLEGAKLAIYQGNT
+2606 
-2621 CIESW
+2621 
-2626 ITEKEEHCVEGLK
+2626 
-2639 VGETYTLRE
+2639 
-2648 LSPAPGYATAAEQ
+2648 
-2661 VFQVEDHMEEA
+2661 
-2672 DTYQGQKLEMQDPPT
+2672 
-2687 EIHITVFEK
+2687 
-2696 DGDKKVPL
+2696 
-2704 GNVKAHLETVQGE
+2704 
-2717 TILKENSPMERD
+2717 
-2729 GIWESRTERAEIF
+2729 
-2742 KKAAIGHYKIVV
+2742 
-2754 DEVPKGYVHP
+2754 
-2764 DVTDI
+2764 
-2769 EVKDTAKV
+2769 
-2777 QNFEVLVEP
+2777 
-2786 ICIRITGYALPS
+2786 
-2798 AAEKKQTRTIR
+2798 
-2809 SGIYAHVRDL
+2809 
-2819 LEERSLELPEVYT
+2819 
-2832 RVPAGS
+2832 
-2838 YQVKTDRV
+2838 
-2846 PDGYVL
+2846 
-2852 PAQTKIT
+2852 
-2859 VREDTSEIQ
+2859 
-2868 DFEVEIRPTVIK
+2868 
-2880 IEAVDKK
+2880 
-2887 TQTPLEGVQVSV
+2887 
-2899 VNEKG
+2899 
-2904 KKIWKHVTLTAL
+2904 
-2916 KEKVIPSW
+2916 
-2924 YTIQVEK
+2924 
-2931 VPKGYQKPKNQK
+2931 
-2943 IKVKAVANVQKYKVE
+2943 
-2958 LTKETQVQTEKR
+2958 
-2970 VDTESTDKITGND
+2970 
-2983 HFGFSSDDTSDNETS
+2983 
-2998 VTAAKTGDASWVEM
+2998 
-3012 WIFAGLMAVSAMILW
+3012 
-3027 IFRKK
+3027 
-3032 RQIR
+3032 

>member
-1 MNTNKWKR
+1 
-9 ILAGFLAILCLLT
+9 
-22 SPMSVY
+22 
-28 ASGMRKSSF
+28 
-37 TGKQQTMSSEKTAE
+37 
-51 AKHAQSEMQQRQT
+51 
-64 EQQTQTEQQR
+64 
-74 EEDLESESASKK
+74 
-86 NPETKKESEDPE
+86 
-98 NPETKKDPGSKEN
+98 
-111 PETRENSDSEKN
+111 
-123 SESNSSPDA
+123 
-132 QETKKNP
+132 
-139 EQTEKVPDPT
+139 
-149 EISQTERQNQKAF
+149 
-162 GSEETEKKPKVKK
+162 
-175 QSEEKASRAASDSI
+175 
-189 YLTVRSGAVTL
+189 
-200 DKASGVTV
+200 
-208 GNVKTQ
+208 
-214 LPDGYEGYIRRT
+214 
-226 AKCETNLGSDVFT
+226 
-239 AEGGPLDGREDCK
+239 
-252 TLTTKDKNKYYAWYR
+252 
-267 KGMYYQEK
+267 MYYQGK

-305 YKVEWAE
+305 CKVEWAE
-312 TKMEFFRSDNGNAV
+312 TKMEFFRSDNGNAID
-326 NVKGYITFQDIDLYQ
+326 VKGYITFQDIDLYQ

-391 VLISGKAATAVFT
+391 VLISGKTATAVFT

-452 SLSNREET
+452 RLSTREET

-474 ETCYNDL
+474 ETCYHDL

-501 NGANA
+501 NGADA
-506 EKYWNIQKTNAFV
+506 EKFWTIQKTNAFV

-554 STKKMARIR
+554 PAKKMARIK
-563 NQASASSDGNTVQ
+563 NQASASSDGNTVR

-594 KRDVKTKEKLPGA
+594 KRDGKTKEKLPGT
-607 VFAVYEWNGSGY
+607 VFAVYEWNGSRY

-624 FQLKNAADG
+624 FQLKNEADG

-639 TLSYTEEN
+639 ILSYTDEN
-647 KGKFKITEE
+647 KGKFKIIEE
-656 QPPEGYTKSGWEK
+656 QSPEGYTKSGWEK
-669 EFVIAPFESKKITY
+669 EFVISPFESKKITY

-698 KIQKKDLETGKALS
+698 QIQKKDLETGKALS

-722 QEQRKYVPY
+722 QEQQNYVPY
-731 AAHPELVTAVNGEAV
+731 AAQTELVTAINGEAV

-773 DYVDGEKEKGLKS
+773 DYVDGEKEKGLKF

-799 LELTNNGQQTGFVNT
+799 LELTNNGKQTGFVNT
-814 SQMASIS
+814 PQMASIA

-829 TDAKDAADGV
+829 TEARDSAEGV
-839 TFLYE
+839 IFLYE

-881 TGKDGTAVSKKL
+881 TGKDGTAVSRKL

-916 GNTKT
+916 GNTRT
-921 VILSYRGPEIRE
+921 VTLSYRGPEIRE
-933 YVSEELVFENERP
+933 YVSEEQVFENERP
-946 KMQVTVWKRSE
+946 KMQVTVFKRSE

-964 GARFGL
+964 GTRFGL

-985 KDTLLAMA
+985 KDTLLALA

-1018 QAPEHYYKQVKKASY
+1018 QAPEHYYKQVKKARY
-1033 EFRWTYED
+1033 EFQWIYQD

-1062 QEVKA
+1062 QEVTA

-1106 GELLYEKNAEVMRKE
+1106 GDGEILYEKNAEVMRKE
-1121 TDADGRLCFAG
+1121 TDTEGRLCFTG
-1132 LSLGTYYVKEIKA
+1132 LPLGTYYVKEIKA

-1153 AVYTVDCAYK
+1153 AVYTVDCAYE
-1163 GQDVLVVK
+1163 GQDILVIK
-1171 KEVHSKERIKS
+1171 KEVFSKERIKS

-1213 ELEENGQLKKGS
+1213 ELEEKGHLKKGS
-1225 IQLED
+1225 AQLED

-1250 KMKNLPTAA
+1250 KMKALETAA
-1259 YYDETGKM
+1259 YYDEAGKM
-1267 QRLKEQFSGE
+1267 QRLKEQFSDE

-1305 APKVLN
+1305 APKVLKV
-1311 IDSDEK
+1311 DSDER

-1339 QTSYLKIVKKAKTT
+1339 QTSYLKIVKKDKTT
-1353 GETVTKPGAK
+1353 GETVAKPGAK

-1459 RYRKRNGQCF
+1459 RYRKRNGQYF
-1469 FEVSAKELPGME
+1469 FEASAKKLPGME
-1481 AIHALKIT
+1481 AVHALKIT
-1489 DEEVGTW
+1489 EEAVGTW

-1504 DCRVRVQ
+1504 DYRVRVQ

-1553 GYDPKKGFAYTCK
+1553 GYDLKKGFAYTCK
-1566 PLAGNVFTV
+1566 PLAGNVFVV

-1580 IFSGEGKSGQ
+1580 IFSGEGKGGQ

-1605 DEQGKAWTEKIKAA
+1605 DENGKAWTEKIKAA

-1629 TYTLEQTKAAKGY
+1629 TYTLEQIKAAKGY
-1642 ALFGKNQAARTFEIR
+1642 ALSGENQAARTFEIR

-1672 EIPRQRAQIRM
+1672 EIPRQRAQIQI
-1683 EKKDAETKE
+1683 EKKDTETKE
-1692 NLAGA
+1692 KLTGA
-1697 QFGLY
+1697 KFGLY

-1709 ADQKTI
+1709 ADQKSI

-1730 AENGIMDAVFDLDLP
+1730 AENGIMDAAFDLDLP
-1745 MARYYVREEKA
+1745 MAHYYVREEKA
-1756 PDGYYLSDKTEEISF
+1756 PDGYYRSDNTEEISF
-1771 TAEDDSRNAAEDGRS
+1771 TAEDDSKNAAEDGRS
-1786 EDDMV
+1786 EDNMAN
-1791 IRTENTRRS
+1791 RTENDKKS
-1800 DAKTGTQHDVTIRS
+1800 NAKTDTQHDATIKS

-1835 EKELDGAKYRIVD
+1835 ETELDGVKYSIVD
-1848 AKGAIVQE
+1848 SKGEIVQE
-1856 AVSVHGNNVLIR
+1856 AVSIHGNNVLIR
-1868 GLKVG
+1868 GPKVG

-1878 QETKAREGYNWQ
+1878 RETKAREGYNWQ
-1890 ILEKEGYRSPHV
+1890 ILEKEGYKSPHV

-1911 FFAGST
+1911 FFEGIAS
-1917 CKVLHCQEN
+1917 KVFRCQEN

-1940 VSLFNRSV
+1940 VSLFNRSI

-1961 KAEIKD
+1961 EAEIKD
-1967 QKLQKMIYETKGLK
+1967 QKLQKIVYETKGLK

-2000 KDLYRMGTTVAHV
+2000 KDLYLMGTTIAHV
-2013 TTDEQGKAVLFDLPL
+2013 ITDEQGKAVLSDLPL

-2059 SADLEVTATE
+2059 SADLEITATE

-2084 DGPEVPPTVPE
+2084 DGPEVSPTVPE
-2095 EPGTVIGE
+2095 EPGTIIGE
-2103 EWKGKTGV
+2103 EWKGRTGV

-2118 EKENS
+2118 EKEN
-2123 PERAEF
+2123 
-2129 TLYAKKDIADANGS
+2129 
-2143 VVLPA
+2143 VV
-2148 GTEIERA
+2148 E
-2155 ISDQSGR
+2155 
-2162 AAFQTDL
+2162 
-2169 PLGTYAVKETKAP
+2169 
-2182 DGYYLSDTERIFDF
+2182 
-2196 EPYKNQDHI
+2196 
-2205 FIIRMQ
+2205 
-2211 SEIKNAAVKVRLFLR
+2211 
-2226 DDLTKKELAG
+2226 
-2236 AKLQILD
+2236 
-2243 EDGEILHAVDTE
+2243 
-2255 NTEGKGYLILGLNP
+2255 
-2269 EKTYRIVEVLPRKG
+2269 
-2283 YKKEI
+2283 
-2288 RIPDS
+2288 
-2293 MKDILK
+2293 
-2299 QEQKQEVT
+2299 
-2307 FSISQQYTDE
+2307 
-2317 TMDQMP
+2317 
-2323 EEVVFDLENAF
+2323 
-2334 LTGKVKISKTGE
+2334 
-2346 ILNEVSRKLGI
+2346 
-2357 VQGLWNQI
+2357 
-2365 KTWFGY
+2365 
-2371 KTGSVKGASFA
+2371 
-2382 VKAKEDLYHPD
+2382 
-2393 GVTGLICKAGEV
+2393 
-2405 VPYLVR
+2405 
-2411 SQDTAKA
+2411 
-2418 EGDTDRE
+2418 
-2425 GSLVF
+2425 
-2430 EQLYLGKYELEET
+2430 
-2443 NIPEGYQKKQ
+2443 
-2453 DKVSFVLAETSDGS
+2453 
-2467 EADAAEAE
+2467 
-2475 IPVYNERQKV
+2475 
-2485 EIRVTKC
+2485 
-2492 DKENPQKML
+2492 ML
-2501 EGAVFGLYAAEDIK
+2501 
-2515 TAEGEV
+2515 
-2521 LLEKGTLLETQKSD
+2521 
-2535 KEGNLLFVSDLP
+2535 
-2547 PGKYEVREIAAPDG
+2547 
-2561 YIRTE
+2561 
-2566 QTEEIDASW
+2566 
-2575 KKEGMAVQKF
+2575 
-2585 QVTFENQITKVFVK
+2585 
-2599 KMASDTK
+2599 
-2606 EPLEGAKLAIYQGNT
+2606 
-2621 CIESW
+2621 
-2626 ITEKEEHCVEGLK
+2626 
-2639 VGETYTLRE
+2639 
-2648 LSPAPGYATAAEQ
+2648 
-2661 VFQVEDHMEEA
+2661 
-2672 DTYQGQKLEMQDPPT
+2672 KLE
-2687 EIHITVFEK
+2687 
-2696 DGDKKVPL
+2696 
-2704 GNVKAHLETVQGE
+2704 
-2717 TILKENSPMERD
+2717 
-2729 GIWESRTERAEIF
+2729 W
-2742 KKAAIGHYKIVV
+2742 
-2754 DEVPKGYVHP
+2754 
-2764 DVTDI
+2764 
-2769 EVKDTAKV
+2769 
-2777 QNFEVLVEP
+2777 
-2786 ICIRITGYALPS
+2786 
-2798 AAEKKQTRTIR
+2798 
-2809 SGIYAHVRDL
+2809 
-2819 LEERSLELPEVYT
+2819 
-2832 RVPAGS
+2832 
-2838 YQVKTDRV
+2838 
-2846 PDGYVL
+2846 
-2852 PAQTKIT
+2852 
-2859 VREDTSEIQ
+2859 
-2868 DFEVEIRPTVIK
+2868 
-2880 IEAVDKK
+2880 
-2887 TQTPLEGVQVSV
+2887 
-2899 VNEKG
+2899 
-2904 KKIWKHVTLTAL
+2904 
-2916 KEKVIPSW
+2916 
-2924 YTIQVEK
+2924 
-2931 VPKGYQKPKNQK
+2931 
-2943 IKVKAVANVQKYKVE
+2943 
-2958 LTKETQVQTEKR
+2958 
-2970 VDTESTDKITGND
+2970 
-2983 HFGFSSDDTSDNETS
+2983 
-2998 VTAAKTGDASWVEM
+2998 
-3012 WIFAGLMAVSAMILW
+3012 
-3027 IFRKK
+3027 
-3032 RQIR
+3032 

>member
-1 MNTNKWKR
+1 
-9 ILAGFLAILCLLT
+9 
-22 SPMSVY
+22 
-28 ASGMRKSSF
+28 
-37 TGKQQTMSSEKTAE
+37 MSSEKATE
-51 AKHAQSEMQQRQT
+51 AKSAQSEMPQRQT
-64 EQQTQTEQQR
+64 EQQMQTEKQKQTEQKR
-74 EEDLESESASKK
+74 EEGLESESASKK
-86 NPETKKESEDPE
+86 NPEIKQESEE
-98 NPETKKDPGSKEN
+98 QKNPETKKDLGSQENLESQRKQESKEN
-111 PETRENSDSEKN
+111 TVQGSSD
-123 SESNSSPDA
+123 
-132 QETKKNP
+132 
-139 EQTEKVPDPT
+139 QTEKVMDSMK
-149 EISQTERQNQKAF
+149 ISQTERQNRKVS
-162 GSEETEKKPKVKK
+162 GEEETEKNPKVKK
-175 QSEEKASRAASDSI
+175 QSAKNEARAASDSI
-189 YLTVRSGAVTL
+189 YLTVRSSAVTL
-200 DKASGVTV
+200 DKASGVKV

-252 TLTTKDKNKYYAWYR
+252 TLTAKDKNKYYAWYR
-267 KGMYYQEK
+267 KGMYYQGK

-305 YKVEWAE
+305 CKVEWAE
-312 TKMEFFRSDNGNAV
+312 TKMEFFRSDNGNAID
-326 NVKGYITFQDIDLYQ
+326 VKGYITFQDIDLYQ

-367 NGKNYYFDTSG
+367 KGKNYYFDTSG

-452 SLSNREET
+452 RLSTREET

-474 ETCYNDL
+474 ETCYHDL

-506 EKYWNIQKTNAFV
+506 EKFWTIQKTNAFV

-554 STKKMARIR
+554 PAKKMARIK
-563 NQASASSDGNTVQ
+563 NQASASSDGNTVR

-594 KRDVKTKEKLPGA
+594 KRDGKTKEKLPGA
-607 VFAVYEWNGSGY
+607 VFAVYEWNGSRY

-624 FQLKNAADG
+624 FQLKNEADG

-639 TLSYTEEN
+639 ILSYTDEN
-647 KGKFKITEE
+647 KGKFKIIEE
-656 QPPEGYTKSGWEK
+656 QSPEGYTKSGWEK
-669 EFVIAPFESKKITY
+669 EFVISPFESKKITY

-698 KIQKKDLETGKALS
+698 QIQKKDLETGKALS

-722 QEQRKYVPY
+722 QEQQNYVPY
-731 AAHPELVTAVNGEAV
+731 AAWPELVTAINGEAV

-773 DYVDGEKEKGLKS
+773 DYVDGEKEKGLKF

-799 LELTNNGQQTGFVNT
+799 LELTNNGKQTGFVNT
-814 SQMASIS
+814 PQMASIA

-829 TDAKDAADGV
+829 TEARDSADGV
-839 TFLYE
+839 IFLYE

-881 TGKDGTAVSKKL
+881 TGKDGTAVSRKL
-893 YLGRYHVTETEAP
+893 YLGRYHVTETEEP

-916 GNTKT
+916 GNTRT
-921 VILSYRGPEIRE
+921 VTLSYRGPEIRE
-933 YVSEELVFENERP
+933 YVSEEQVFENERP
-946 KMQVTVWKRSE
+946 KMQVTVFKRSE

-985 KDTLLAMA
+985 KDTLLALA

-1018 QAPEHYYKQVKKASY
+1018 QAPEHYYKQVKKARY
-1033 EFRWTYED
+1033 EFQWIYQD

-1062 QEVKA
+1062 QEVTA

-1106 GELLYEKNAEVMRKE
+1106 GDGEILYEKNAEVMRKE
-1121 TDADGRLCFAG
+1121 TDTEGRLCFTG
-1132 LSLGTYYVKEIKA
+1132 LPLGTYYVKEIKA

-1153 AVYTVDCAYK
+1153 AVYTVDCAYE
-1163 GQDVLVVK
+1163 GQDILVIK
-1171 KEVHSKERIKS
+1171 KEVFSKERIKS

-1213 ELEENGQLKKGS
+1213 ELEEKGHLKKGS
-1225 IQLED
+1225 AQLED

-1250 KMKNLPTAA
+1250 KMKALETAA
-1259 YYDETGKM
+1259 YYDEAGKM
-1267 QRLKEQFSGE
+1267 QRLKEQFSDE

-1311 IDSDEK
+1311 VDSDEK

-1339 QTSYLKIVKKAKTT
+1339 QTSYLKIVKKDKTT
-1353 GETVTKPGAK
+1353 GETVAKPGAK

-1459 RYRKRNGQCF
+1459 RYRKRNGQYF
-1469 FEVSAKELPGME
+1469 FEVSAKKLPGME
-1481 AIHALKIT
+1481 AVHALKIT
-1489 DEEVGTW
+1489 EEAVGTW

-1504 DCRVRVQ
+1504 DYRVRVQ

-1553 GYDPKKGFAYTCK
+1553 GYDLKKGFAYTCK
-1566 PLAGNVFTV
+1566 PLAGNVFVV

-1580 IFSGEGKSGQ
+1580 IFSGEGKGGQ

-1605 DEQGKAWTEKIKAA
+1605 DENGKAWTEKIKAA

-1629 TYTLEQTKAAKGY
+1629 TYTLEQIKAAKGY
-1642 ALFGKNQAARTFEIR
+1642 ALSGENQAARTFEIR

-1672 EIPRQRAQIRM
+1672 EIPRQRAQIQI

-1692 NLAGA
+1692 KLTGA
-1697 QFGLY
+1697 KFGLY

-1709 ADQKTI
+1709 ADQKSI
-1715 LVKKDTRLAIAETKE
+1715 LVKEDTRLAIAETKE
-1730 AENGIMDAVFDLDLP
+1730 AENGIMDAAFDLDLP
-1745 MARYYVREEKA
+1745 MAHYYVREEKA
-1756 PDGYYLSDKTEEISF
+1756 PDGYYRSDNTEEISF
-1771 TAEDDSRNAAEDGRS
+1771 TAEDDSKNASEDGRS
-1786 EDDMV
+1786 EDNMAN
-1791 IRTENTRRS
+1791 RTENDRKS
-1800 DAKTGTQHDVTIRS
+1800 NAKTGTPHDATIKS

-1835 EKELDGAKYRIVD
+1835 ETELDGVKYSIVD
-1848 AKGAIVQE
+1848 SKGEIVQE
-1856 AVSVHGNNVLIR
+1856 AVSIHGNNVLIR

-1878 QETKAREGYNWQ
+1878 RETKAREGYNWQ
-1890 ILEKEGYRSPHV
+1890 ILEKEGYKSPHV

-1911 FFAGST
+1911 FFEGIAS
-1917 CKVLHCQEN
+1917 KVFRCQEN

-1940 VSLFNRSV
+1940 VSLFNRSI

-1961 KAEIKD
+1961 EAEIKD
-1967 QKLQKMIYETKGLK
+1967 QKLQKIVYETKGLK

-2000 KDLYRMGTTVAHV
+2000 KDLYLMGTTIAHV
-2013 TTDEQGKAVLFDLPL
+2013 ITDEQGKAVLSDLPL

-2059 SADLEVTATE
+2059 SADLEITATE

-2084 DGPEVPPTVPE
+2084 DGPEVSPTVPE
-2095 EPGTVIGE
+2095 EPGTIIGE
-2103 EWKGKTGV
+2103 EWKGRTGV

-2118 EKENS
+2118 EKENR
-2123 PERAEF
+2123 PEGAEF
-2129 TLYAKKDIADANGS
+2129 TLYAKKDITDANGS

-2148 GTEIERA
+2148 A
-2155 ISDQSGR
+2155 QH
-2162 AAFQTDL
+2162 F
-2169 PLGTYAVKETKAP
+2169 
-2182 DGYYLSDTERIFDF
+2182 
-2196 EPYKNQDHI
+2196 
-2205 FIIRMQ
+2205 
-2211 SEIKNAAVKVRLFLR
+2211 RL
-2226 DDLTKKELAG
+2226 
-2236 AKLQILD
+2236 
-2243 EDGEILHAVDTE
+2243 
-2255 NTEGKGYLILGLNP
+2255 
-2269 EKTYRIVEVLPRKG
+2269 
-2283 YKKEI
+2283 
-2288 RIPDS
+2288 
-2293 MKDILK
+2293 
-2299 QEQKQEVT
+2299 
-2307 FSISQQYTDE
+2307 
-2317 TMDQMP
+2317 
-2323 EEVVFDLENAF
+2323 
-2334 LTGKVKISKTGE
+2334 
-2346 ILNEVSRKLGI
+2346 
-2357 VQGLWNQI
+2357 
-2365 KTWFGY
+2365 
-2371 KTGSVKGASFA
+2371 
-2382 VKAKEDLYHPD
+2382 
-2393 GVTGLICKAGEV
+2393 
-2405 VPYLVR
+2405 
-2411 SQDTAKA
+2411 
-2418 EGDTDRE
+2418 
-2425 GSLVF
+2425 
-2430 EQLYLGKYELEET
+2430 
-2443 NIPEGYQKKQ
+2443 
-2453 DKVSFVLAETSDGS
+2453 
-2467 EADAAEAE
+2467 
-2475 IPVYNERQKV
+2475 
-2485 EIRVTKC
+2485 
-2492 DKENPQKML
+2492 
-2501 EGAVFGLYAAEDIK
+2501 
-2515 TAEGEV
+2515 
-2521 LLEKGTLLETQKSD
+2521 
-2535 KEGNLLFVSDLP
+2535 
-2547 PGKYEVREIAAPDG
+2547 
-2561 YIRTE
+2561 
-2566 QTEEIDASW
+2566 
-2575 KKEGMAVQKF
+2575 
-2585 QVTFENQITKVFVK
+2585 
-2599 KMASDTK
+2599 
-2606 EPLEGAKLAIYQGNT
+2606 
-2621 CIESW
+2621 
-2626 ITEKEEHCVEGLK
+2626 
-2639 VGETYTLRE
+2639 
-2648 LSPAPGYATAAEQ
+2648 
-2661 VFQVEDHMEEA
+2661 
-2672 DTYQGQKLEMQDPPT
+2672 
-2687 EIHITVFEK
+2687 
-2696 DGDKKVPL
+2696 
-2704 GNVKAHLETVQGE
+2704 
-2717 TILKENSPMERD
+2717 
-2729 GIWESRTERAEIF
+2729 
-2742 KKAAIGHYKIVV
+2742 
-2754 DEVPKGYVHP
+2754 
-2764 DVTDI
+2764 
-2769 EVKDTAKV
+2769 
-2777 QNFEVLVEP
+2777 
-2786 ICIRITGYALPS
+2786 
-2798 AAEKKQTRTIR
+2798 
-2809 SGIYAHVRDL
+2809 
-2819 LEERSLELPEVYT
+2819 
-2832 RVPAGS
+2832 
-2838 YQVKTDRV
+2838 
-2846 PDGYVL
+2846 
-2852 PAQTKIT
+2852 
-2859 VREDTSEIQ
+2859 
-2868 DFEVEIRPTVIK
+2868 RP
-2880 IEAVDKK
+2880 
-2887 TQTPLEGVQVSV
+2887 
-2899 VNEKG
+2899 
-2904 KKIWKHVTLTAL
+2904 
-2916 KEKVIPSW
+2916 
-2924 YTIQVEK
+2924 
-2931 VPKGYQKPKNQK
+2931 
-2943 IKVKAVANVQKYKVE
+2943 
-2958 LTKETQVQTEKR
+2958 
-2970 VDTESTDKITGND
+2970 
-2983 HFGFSSDDTSDNETS
+2983 
-2998 VTAAKTGDASWVEM
+2998 
-3012 WIFAGLMAVSAMILW
+3012 
-3027 IFRKK
+3027 
-3032 RQIR
+3032 

>member
-1 MNTNKWKR
+1 
-9 ILAGFLAILCLLT
+9 
-22 SPMSVY
+22 
-28 ASGMRKSSF
+28 
-37 TGKQQTMSSEKTAE
+37 MSSEKATE
-51 AKHAQSEMQQRQT
+51 AKSAQSEMLQRQT
-64 EQQTQTEQQR
+64 EQQMQTEKQKQTEQKR
-74 EEDLESESASKK
+74 EEGLESESASKK
-86 NPETKKESEDPE
+86 NPEIKQESEE
-98 NPETKKDPGSKEN
+98 QKNPETKKDPGSQENLESQRKQESKEN
-111 PETRENSDSEKN
+111 TVQGSSD
-123 SESNSSPDA
+123 
-132 QETKKNP
+132 
-139 EQTEKVPDPT
+139 QTEKVMDSMK
-149 EISQTERQNQKAF
+149 ISQTERQNRKAS
-162 GSEETEKKPKVKK
+162 GEEETEKNPKVKK
-175 QSEEKASRAASDSI
+175 QSAKNEARAASDSI
-189 YLTVRSGAVTL
+189 YLTVRSSAVTL
-200 DKASGVTV
+200 DKASGVKV

-252 TLTTKDKNKYYAWYR
+252 TLTAKDKNKYYAWYR
-267 KGMYYQEK
+267 KGMYYQGK

-305 YKVEWAE
+305 CKVEWAE
-312 TKMEFFRSDNGNAV
+312 TKMEFFRSDNGNAID
-326 NVKGYITFQDIDLYQ
+326 VKGYITFQDIDLYQ

-452 SLSNREET
+452 RLSTREET

-474 ETCYNDL
+474 ETCYHDL

-506 EKYWNIQKTNAFV
+506 EKFWTIQKTNAFV

-554 STKKMARIR
+554 PAKKMARIK
-563 NQASASSDGNTVQ
+563 NQASASSDGNTVR

-594 KRDVKTKEKLPGA
+594 KRDGKTKEKLPGA
-607 VFAVYEWNGSGY
+607 VFAVYEWNGSRY

-624 FQLKNAADG
+624 FQLKNEADG

-639 TLSYTEEN
+639 ILSYTDEN
-647 KGKFKITEE
+647 KGKFKIIEE
-656 QPPEGYTKSGWEK
+656 QSPEGYTKSGWEK
-669 EFVIAPFESKKITY
+669 EFVISPFESKKITY

-698 KIQKKDLETGKALS
+698 QIQKKDLETGKALS

-722 QEQRKYVPY
+722 QEQQNYVPY
-731 AAHPELVTAVNGEAV
+731 AAWPELVTAINGEAV

-773 DYVDGEKEKGLKS
+773 DYVDGEKEKGLKF
-786 YDFRVTA
+786 YDFRITA

-799 LELTNNGQQTGFVNT
+799 LELTNNGKQTGFVNT
-814 SQMASIS
+814 PQMASIA

-829 TDAKDAADGV
+829 TEARDSAEGV
-839 TFLYE
+839 IFLYE

-881 TGKDGTAVSKKL
+881 TGKDGTAVSRKL

-916 GNTKT
+916 GNTRT
-921 VILSYRGPEIRE
+921 VTLSYRGPEIRE
-933 YVSEELVFENERP
+933 YVSEEQVFENERP
-946 KMQVTVWKRSE
+946 KMQVTVFKHSE

-985 KDTLLAMA
+985 KDTLLALA

-1018 QAPEHYYKQVKKASY
+1018 QAPEHYYKQVKKARY
-1033 EFRWTYED
+1033 EFQWIYQD

-1062 QEVKA
+1062 QEVTA

-1106 GELLYEKNAEVMRKE
+1106 GDGEILYEKNAEVMRKE
-1121 TDADGRLCFAG
+1121 TDTEGRLCFTG
-1132 LSLGTYYVKEIKA
+1132 LPLGTYYVKEIKA

-1153 AVYTVDCAYK
+1153 AVYTVDCAYE
-1163 GQDVLVVK
+1163 GQDILVIK
-1171 KEVHSKERIKS
+1171 KEVFSKERIKS

-1213 ELEENGQLKKGS
+1213 ELEEKGHLKKGS
-1225 IQLED
+1225 AQLED

-1250 KMKNLPTAA
+1250 KMKALETAA
-1259 YYDETGKM
+1259 YYDEAGKM
-1267 QRLKEQFSGE
+1267 QRLKEQFSDE

-1311 IDSDEK
+1311 VDSDEK

-1339 QTSYLKIVKKAKTT
+1339 QTSYLKIIKKDKTT
-1353 GETVTKPGAK
+1353 GETVAKPGAK

-1459 RYRKRNGQCF
+1459 RYRKRNGQYF
-1469 FEVSAKELPGME
+1469 FEASAKKLPGME
-1481 AIHALKIT
+1481 AVHALKIT
-1489 DEEVGTW
+1489 EEAVGTW

-1504 DCRVRVQ
+1504 DYRVRVQ

-1553 GYDPKKGFAYTCK
+1553 GYDLKKGFAYTCK
-1566 PLAGNVFTV
+1566 PLAGNVFVV

-1580 IFSGEGKSGQ
+1580 IFSGEGKGGQ

-1605 DEQGKAWTEKIKAA
+1605 DENGKAWTEKIKAA
-1619 GWEWY
+1619 SWEWY

-1629 TYTLEQTKAAKGY
+1629 TYTLEQIKAAKGY
-1642 ALFGKNQAARTFEIR
+1642 ALSGENQAARTFEIR

-1672 EIPRQRAQIRM
+1672 EIPRQRAQIQI

-1692 NLAGA
+1692 KLTGA
-1697 QFGLY
+1697 KFGLY

-1709 ADQKTI
+1709 ADQKSI

-1730 AENGIMDAVFDLDLP
+1730 AENGIMDAAFDLDLP
-1745 MARYYVREEKA
+1745 MAHYYVREEKA
-1756 PDGYYLSDKTEEISF
+1756 PDGYYRSDNTEEISF
-1771 TAEDDSRNAAEDGRS
+1771 TAEDDSKNASEDGRS
-1786 EDDMV
+1786 EDNMAN
-1791 IRTENTRRS
+1791 RTENDRKS
-1800 DAKTGTQHDVTIRS
+1800 NAKTGTPHDATIKS

-1835 EKELDGAKYRIVD
+1835 ETELDGVKYSIVD
-1848 AKGAIVQE
+1848 SKGEIVQE
-1856 AVSVHGNNVLIR
+1856 AVSIHGNNVLIR

-1878 QETKAREGYNWQ
+1878 RETKAREGYNWQ
-1890 ILEKEGYRSPHV
+1890 ILEKEGYKSPHV

-1911 FFAGST
+1911 FFEGIAS
-1917 CKVLHCQEN
+1917 KVFRCQEN

-1940 VSLFNRSV
+1940 VSLFNRSI

-1961 KAEIKD
+1961 EAEIKD
-1967 QKLQKMIYETKGLK
+1967 QKLQKIVYETKGLK

-2000 KDLYRMGTTVAHV
+2000 KDLYLMGTTIVHV
-2013 TTDEQGKAVLFDLPL
+2013 ITDEQGKAVLSDLPL

-2059 SADLEVTATE
+2059 SADLEITATE
-2069 TFFNERQKIDIGQEP
+2069 D
-2084 DGPEVPPTVPE
+2084 
-2095 EPGTVIGE
+2095 
-2103 EWKGKTGV
+2103 
-2111 FKKCVDG
+2111 
-2118 EKENS
+2118 
-2123 PERAEF
+2123 
-2129 TLYAKKDIADANGS
+2129 
-2143 VVLPA
+2143 
-2148 GTEIERA
+2148 
-2155 ISDQSGR
+2155 
-2162 AAFQTDL
+2162 
-2169 PLGTYAVKETKAP
+2169 
-2182 DGYYLSDTERIFDF
+2182 
-2196 EPYKNQDHI
+2196 
-2205 FIIRMQ
+2205 
-2211 SEIKNAAVKVRLFLR
+2211 
-2226 DDLTKKELAG
+2226 
-2236 AKLQILD
+2236 
-2243 EDGEILHAVDTE
+2243 
-2255 NTEGKGYLILGLNP
+2255 
-2269 EKTYRIVEVLPRKG
+2269 
-2283 YKKEI
+2283 
-2288 RIPDS
+2288 
-2293 MKDILK
+2293 
-2299 QEQKQEVT
+2299 
-2307 FSISQQYTDE
+2307 
-2317 TMDQMP
+2317 
-2323 EEVVFDLENAF
+2323 
-2334 LTGKVKISKTGE
+2334 
-2346 ILNEVSRKLGI
+2346 
-2357 VQGLWNQI
+2357 
-2365 KTWFGY
+2365 
-2371 KTGSVKGASFA
+2371 
-2382 VKAKEDLYHPD
+2382 
-2393 GVTGLICKAGEV
+2393 
-2405 VPYLVR
+2405 
-2411 SQDTAKA
+2411 
-2418 EGDTDRE
+2418 
-2425 GSLVF
+2425 
-2430 EQLYLGKYELEET
+2430 
-2443 NIPEGYQKKQ
+2443 
-2453 DKVSFVLAETSDGS
+2453 
-2467 EADAAEAE
+2467 
-2475 IPVYNERQKV
+2475 
-2485 EIRVTKC
+2485 
-2492 DKENPQKML
+2492 
-2501 EGAVFGLYAAEDIK
+2501 
-2515 TAEGEV
+2515 
-2521 LLEKGTLLETQKSD
+2521 
-2535 KEGNLLFVSDLP
+2535 
-2547 PGKYEVREIAAPDG
+2547 
-2561 YIRTE
+2561 
-2566 QTEEIDASW
+2566 
-2575 KKEGMAVQKF
+2575 
-2585 QVTFENQITKVFVK
+2585 
-2599 KMASDTK
+2599 
-2606 EPLEGAKLAIYQGNT
+2606 
-2621 CIESW
+2621 
-2626 ITEKEEHCVEGLK
+2626 
-2639 VGETYTLRE
+2639 
-2648 LSPAPGYATAAEQ
+2648 
-2661 VFQVEDHMEEA
+2661 
-2672 DTYQGQKLEMQDPPT
+2672 
-2687 EIHITVFEK
+2687 
-2696 DGDKKVPL
+2696 
-2704 GNVKAHLETVQGE
+2704 
-2717 TILKENSPMERD
+2717 
-2729 GIWESRTERAEIF
+2729 
-2742 KKAAIGHYKIVV
+2742 
-2754 DEVPKGYVHP
+2754 
-2764 DVTDI
+2764 
-2769 EVKDTAKV
+2769 
-2777 QNFEVLVEP
+2777 
-2786 ICIRITGYALPS
+2786 
-2798 AAEKKQTRTIR
+2798 
-2809 SGIYAHVRDL
+2809 
-2819 LEERSLELPEVYT
+2819 
-2832 RVPAGS
+2832 
-2838 YQVKTDRV
+2838 
-2846 PDGYVL
+2846 
-2852 PAQTKIT
+2852 
-2859 VREDTSEIQ
+2859 
-2868 DFEVEIRPTVIK
+2868 
-2880 IEAVDKK
+2880 
-2887 TQTPLEGVQVSV
+2887 
-2899 VNEKG
+2899 
-2904 KKIWKHVTLTAL
+2904 
-2916 KEKVIPSW
+2916 
-2924 YTIQVEK
+2924 
-2931 VPKGYQKPKNQK
+2931 
-2943 IKVKAVANVQKYKVE
+2943 
-2958 LTKETQVQTEKR
+2958 
-2970 VDTESTDKITGND
+2970 
-2983 HFGFSSDDTSDNETS
+2983 
-2998 VTAAKTGDASWVEM
+2998 
-3012 WIFAGLMAVSAMILW
+3012 
-3027 IFRKK
+3027 
-3032 RQIR
+3032 

>member
-1 MNTNKWKR
+1 
-9 ILAGFLAILCLLT
+9 
-22 SPMSVY
+22 
-28 ASGMRKSSF
+28 
-37 TGKQQTMSSEKTAE
+37 MSSEKATE
-51 AKHAQSEMQQRQT
+51 AKSAQSEMLQRQT
-64 EQQTQTEQQR
+64 EQQMQTEKQKQTEQKR
-74 EEDLESESASKK
+74 EEGLESESASKK
-86 NPETKKESEDPE
+86 NPEIKQESEE
-98 NPETKKDPGSKEN
+98 QKNPETKKDPGSQENLESQRKQESKEN
-111 PETRENSDSEKN
+111 TVQGSSD
-123 SESNSSPDA
+123 
-132 QETKKNP
+132 
-139 EQTEKVPDPT
+139 QTEKVMDSMK
-149 EISQTERQNQKAF
+149 ISQTERQNRKAS
-162 GSEETEKKPKVKK
+162 GEEETEKNPKVKK
-175 QSEEKASRAASDSI
+175 QSAKNEARAASDSI
-189 YLTVRSGAVTL
+189 YLTVRSSAVTL
-200 DKASGVTV
+200 DKASGVKV

-252 TLTTKDKNKYYAWYR
+252 TLTAKDKNKYYAWYR
-267 KGMYYQEK
+267 KGMYYQGK

-305 YKVEWAE
+305 CKVEWAE
-312 TKMEFFRSDNGNAV
+312 TKMEFFRSDNGNAID
-326 NVKGYITFQDIDLYQ
+326 VKGYITFQDIDLYQ

-452 SLSNREET
+452 RLSTREET

-474 ETCYNDL
+474 ETCYHDL

-506 EKYWNIQKTNAFV
+506 EKFWTIQKTNAFV

-554 STKKMARIR
+554 PAKKMARIK
-563 NQASASSDGNTVQ
+563 NQASASSDGNTVR

-594 KRDVKTKEKLPGA
+594 KRDGKTKEKLPGA
-607 VFAVYEWNGSGY
+607 VFAVYEWNGSRY

-624 FQLKNAADG
+624 FQLKNEADG

-639 TLSYTEEN
+639 ILSYTDEN
-647 KGKFKITEE
+647 KGKFKIIEE
-656 QPPEGYTKSGWEK
+656 QSPEGYTKSGWEK
-669 EFVIAPFESKKITY
+669 EFVISPFESKKITY

-698 KIQKKDLETGKALS
+698 QIQKKDLETGKALS

-722 QEQRKYVPY
+722 QEQQNYVPY
-731 AAHPELVTAVNGEAV
+731 AAWPELVTAINGEAV

-773 DYVDGEKEKGLKS
+773 DYVDGEKEKGLKF

-799 LELTNNGQQTGFVNT
+799 LELTNNGKQTGFVNT
-814 SQMASIS
+814 PQMASIA

-829 TDAKDAADGV
+829 TEARDSAEGV
-839 TFLYE
+839 IFLYE

-881 TGKDGTAVSKKL
+881 TGKDGTAVSRKL

-916 GNTKT
+916 GNTRT
-921 VILSYRGPEIRE
+921 VTLSYRGPEIRE
-933 YVSEELVFENERP
+933 YVSEEQVFENERP
-946 KMQVTVWKRSE
+946 KMQVTVFKHSE

-985 KDTLLAMA
+985 KDTLLALA

-1018 QAPEHYYKQVKKASY
+1018 QAPEHYYKQVKKARY
-1033 EFRWTYED
+1033 EFQWIYQD

-1062 QEVKA
+1062 QEVTA

-1106 GELLYEKNAEVMRKE
+1106 GDGEILYEKNAEVMRKE
-1121 TDADGRLCFAG
+1121 TDTEGRLCFTG
-1132 LSLGTYYVKEIKA
+1132 LPLGTYYVKEIKA

-1153 AVYTVDCAYK
+1153 AVYTVDCAYE
-1163 GQDVLVVK
+1163 GQDILVIK
-1171 KEVHSKERIKS
+1171 KEVFSKERIKS

-1213 ELEENGQLKKGS
+1213 ELEEKGHLKKGS
-1225 IQLED
+1225 AQLED

-1250 KMKNLPTAA
+1250 KMKALETAA
-1259 YYDETGKM
+1259 YYDEAGKM
-1267 QRLKEQFSGE
+1267 QRLKEQFSDE

-1311 IDSDEK
+1311 VDSDEK

-1339 QTSYLKIVKKAKTT
+1339 QTSYLKIIKKDKTT
-1353 GETVTKPGAK
+1353 GETVAKPGAK

-1459 RYRKRNGQCF
+1459 RYRKRNGQYF
-1469 FEVSAKELPGME
+1469 FEASAKKLPGME
-1481 AIHALKIT
+1481 AVHALKIT
-1489 DEEVGTW
+1489 EEAVGTW

-1504 DCRVRVQ
+1504 DYRVRVQ

-1553 GYDPKKGFAYTCK
+1553 GYDLKKGFAYTCK
-1566 PLAGNVFTV
+1566 PLAGNVFVV

-1580 IFSGEGKSGQ
+1580 IFSGEGKGGQ

-1605 DEQGKAWTEKIKAA
+1605 DENGKAWTEKIKAA
-1619 GWEWY
+1619 SWEWY

-1629 TYTLEQTKAAKGY
+1629 TYTLEQIKAAKGY
-1642 ALFGKNQAARTFEIR
+1642 ALSGENQAARTFEIR

-1672 EIPRQRAQIRM
+1672 EIPRQRAQIQI

-1692 NLAGA
+1692 KLTGA
-1697 QFGLY
+1697 KFGLY

-1709 ADQKTI
+1709 ADQKSI
-1715 LVKKDTRLAIAETKE
+1715 LVKEDTRLAIAETKE
-1730 AENGIMDAVFDLDLP
+1730 AENGIMDAAFDLDLP
-1745 MARYYVREEKA
+1745 MAHYYVREEKA
-1756 PDGYYLSDKTEEISF
+1756 PDGYYRSDNTEEISF
-1771 TAEDDSRNAAEDGRS
+1771 TAEDDSKNASEDGRS
-1786 EDDMV
+1786 EDNMAN
-1791 IRTENTRRS
+1791 RTENDRKS
-1800 DAKTGTQHDVTIRS
+1800 NAKTGTPHDATIKS

-1835 EKELDGAKYRIVD
+1835 ETELDGVKYSIVD
-1848 AKGAIVQE
+1848 SKGEIVQE
-1856 AVSVHGNNVLIR
+1856 AVSIHGNNVLIR

-1878 QETKAREGYNWQ
+1878 RETKAREGYNWQ
-1890 ILEKEGYRSPHV
+1890 ILEKEGYKSPHV

-1911 FFAGST
+1911 FFEGIAS
-1917 CKVLHCQEN
+1917 KVFRCQEN

-1940 VSLFNRSV
+1940 VSLFNRSI

-1961 KAEIKD
+1961 EAEIKD
-1967 QKLQKMIYETKGLK
+1967 QKLQKIVYETKGLK

-2000 KDLYRMGTTVAHV
+2000 KDLYLMGTTIAHV
-2013 TTDEQGKAVLFDLPL
+2013 ITDEQGKAVLSDLPL

-2059 SADLEVTATE
+2059 SADLEITATE

-2084 DGPEVPPTVPE
+2084 DGPEVSPTVPE
-2095 EPGTVIGE
+2095 EPGTIIGE
-2103 EWKGKTGV
+2103 EWKGRTGV

-2118 EKENS
+2118 EKEN
-2123 PERAEF
+2123 
-2129 TLYAKKDIADANGS
+2129 
-2143 VVLPA
+2143 
-2148 GTEIERA
+2148 
-2155 ISDQSGR
+2155 
-2162 AAFQTDL
+2162 
-2169 PLGTYAVKETKAP
+2169 
-2182 DGYYLSDTERIFDF
+2182 
-2196 EPYKNQDHI
+2196 
-2205 FIIRMQ
+2205 
-2211 SEIKNAAVKVRLFLR
+2211 
-2226 DDLTKKELAG
+2226 
-2236 AKLQILD
+2236 
-2243 EDGEILHAVDTE
+2243 
-2255 NTEGKGYLILGLNP
+2255 
-2269 EKTYRIVEVLPRKG
+2269 
-2283 YKKEI
+2283 
-2288 RIPDS
+2288 
-2293 MKDILK
+2293 
-2299 QEQKQEVT
+2299 
-2307 FSISQQYTDE
+2307 
-2317 TMDQMP
+2317 
-2323 EEVVFDLENAF
+2323 
-2334 LTGKVKISKTGE
+2334 
-2346 ILNEVSRKLGI
+2346 
-2357 VQGLWNQI
+2357 
-2365 KTWFGY
+2365 
-2371 KTGSVKGASFA
+2371 
-2382 VKAKEDLYHPD
+2382 
-2393 GVTGLICKAGEV
+2393 
-2405 VPYLVR
+2405 
-2411 SQDTAKA
+2411 
-2418 EGDTDRE
+2418 
-2425 GSLVF
+2425 
-2430 EQLYLGKYELEET
+2430 
-2443 NIPEGYQKKQ
+2443 
-2453 DKVSFVLAETSDGS
+2453 
-2467 EADAAEAE
+2467 
-2475 IPVYNERQKV
+2475 
-2485 EIRVTKC
+2485 
-2492 DKENPQKML
+2492 
-2501 EGAVFGLYAAEDIK
+2501 
-2515 TAEGEV
+2515 
-2521 LLEKGTLLETQKSD
+2521 
-2535 KEGNLLFVSDLP
+2535 
-2547 PGKYEVREIAAPDG
+2547 
-2561 YIRTE
+2561 
-2566 QTEEIDASW
+2566 
-2575 KKEGMAVQKF
+2575 
-2585 QVTFENQITKVFVK
+2585 
-2599 KMASDTK
+2599 
-2606 EPLEGAKLAIYQGNT
+2606 
-2621 CIESW
+2621 
-2626 ITEKEEHCVEGLK
+2626 
-2639 VGETYTLRE
+2639 
-2648 LSPAPGYATAAEQ
+2648 
-2661 VFQVEDHMEEA
+2661 
-2672 DTYQGQKLEMQDPPT
+2672 
-2687 EIHITVFEK
+2687 
-2696 DGDKKVPL
+2696 
-2704 GNVKAHLETVQGE
+2704 
-2717 TILKENSPMERD
+2717 
-2729 GIWESRTERAEIF
+2729 
-2742 KKAAIGHYKIVV
+2742 
-2754 DEVPKGYVHP
+2754 
-2764 DVTDI
+2764 
-2769 EVKDTAKV
+2769 
-2777 QNFEVLVEP
+2777 
-2786 ICIRITGYALPS
+2786 
-2798 AAEKKQTRTIR
+2798 
-2809 SGIYAHVRDL
+2809 
-2819 LEERSLELPEVYT
+2819 
-2832 RVPAGS
+2832 
-2838 YQVKTDRV
+2838 
-2846 PDGYVL
+2846 
-2852 PAQTKIT
+2852 
-2859 VREDTSEIQ
+2859 
-2868 DFEVEIRPTVIK
+2868 RP
-2880 IEAVDKK
+2880 
-2887 TQTPLEGVQVSV
+2887 
-2899 VNEKG
+2899 
-2904 KKIWKHVTLTAL
+2904 
-2916 KEKVIPSW
+2916 
-2924 YTIQVEK
+2924 
-2931 VPKGYQKPKNQK
+2931 
-2943 IKVKAVANVQKYKVE
+2943 
-2958 LTKETQVQTEKR
+2958 
-2970 VDTESTDKITGND
+2970 
-2983 HFGFSSDDTSDNETS
+2983 
-2998 VTAAKTGDASWVEM
+2998 
-3012 WIFAGLMAVSAMILW
+3012 
-3027 IFRKK
+3027 
-3032 RQIR
+3032 

>member
-1 MNTNKWKR
+1 
-9 ILAGFLAILCLLT
+9 
-22 SPMSVY
+22 
-28 ASGMRKSSF
+28 
-37 TGKQQTMSSEKTAE
+37 MSSEKATE
-51 AKHAQSEMQQRQT
+51 AKSAQSEILQRQT
-64 EQQTQTEQQR
+64 EQQMQTEKQKQTEQKR
-74 EEDLESESASKK
+74 EEGLESESASKK
-86 NPETKKESEDPE
+86 NPEIKQESEE
-98 NPETKKDPGSKEN
+98 QKNPETKKDPGSQENLESQRKQESKEN
-111 PETRENSDSEKN
+111 TVQGSSD
-123 SESNSSPDA
+123 
-132 QETKKNP
+132 
-139 EQTEKVPDPT
+139 QTEKVMDSMK
-149 EISQTERQNQKAF
+149 ISQTERQNRKVS
-162 GSEETEKKPKVKK
+162 GEEENEKNPKVKK
-175 QSEEKASRAASDSI
+175 QSAKNEARAASDSI

-200 DKASGVTV
+200 DKASGVKV

-252 TLTTKDKNKYYAWYR
+252 TLTAKDKNKYYAWYR
-267 KGMYYQEK
+267 KGMYYQGK

-305 YKVEWAE
+305 CKVEWAE
-312 TKMEFFRSDNGNAV
+312 TKMEFFRSDNGNAID
-326 NVKGYITFQDIDLYQ
+326 VKGYITFQDIDLYQ

-391 VLISGKAATAVFT
+391 VLVSGKAATAVFT

-452 SLSNREET
+452 RLSTREET

-474 ETCYNDL
+474 ETCYHDL

-506 EKYWNIQKTNAFV
+506 EKFWTIQKTNAFV

-554 STKKMARIR
+554 PAKKMARIK
-563 NQASASSDGNTVQ
+563 NQASASSDGNTVR

-594 KRDVKTKEKLPGA
+594 KRDGKTKEKLPGA
-607 VFAVYEWNGSGY
+607 VFAVYEWNGSRY

-624 FQLKNAADG
+624 FQLKNEADG

-639 TLSYTEEN
+639 ILSYTDEN
-647 KGKFKITEE
+647 KGKFKIIEE
-656 QPPEGYTKSGWEK
+656 QSPEGYTKSGWEK
-669 EFVIAPFESKKITY
+669 EFVISPFESKKITY

-698 KIQKKDLETGKALS
+698 QIQKKDLETGKALS

-722 QEQRKYVPY
+722 QEQQNYVPY
-731 AAHPELVTAVNGEAV
+731 AAWPELVTAINGEAV

-760 RLQETQPPKNYFG
+760 RLQETQPPQNYFG
-773 DYVDGEKEKGLKS
+773 DYVDGEKEKGLKF

-799 LELTNNGQQTGFVNT
+799 LELTNNGKQTGFVNT
-814 SQMASIS
+814 PQMASIA

-829 TDAKDAADGV
+829 TEARDSADGV
-839 TFLYE
+839 IFLYE

-881 TGKDGTAVSKKL
+881 TGKDGTAVSRKL

-916 GNTKT
+916 GNTRT
-921 VILSYRGPEIRE
+921 VTLSYRGPEIRE
-933 YVSEELVFENERP
+933 YVSEEQVFENERP
-946 KMQVTVWKRSE
+946 KMQVTVFKRSE

-985 KDTLLAMA
+985 KDTLLALA

-1018 QAPEHYYKQVKKASY
+1018 QAPEHYYKQVKKARY
-1033 EFRWTYED
+1033 EFQWIYQD

-1062 QEVKA
+1062 QEVTA

-1106 GELLYEKNAEVMRKE
+1106 GDGEILYEKNAEVMRKE
-1121 TDADGRLCFAG
+1121 TDTEGRLCFTG
-1132 LSLGTYYVKEIKA
+1132 LPLGTYYVKEIKA

-1153 AVYTVDCAYK
+1153 AVYTVDCAYE
-1163 GQDVLVVK
+1163 GQDILVIK
-1171 KEVHSKERIKS
+1171 KEVFSKERIKS

-1213 ELEENGQLKKGS
+1213 ELEEKGHLKKGS
-1225 IQLED
+1225 AQLED

-1250 KMKNLPTAA
+1250 KMKALETAA
-1259 YYDETGKM
+1259 YYDEAGKM
-1267 QRLKEQFSGE
+1267 QRLKEQFSDE

-1305 APKVLN
+1305 APKVLKV
-1311 IDSDEK
+1311 DSDER

-1339 QTSYLKIVKKAKTT
+1339 QTSYLKIVKKDKTT
-1353 GETVTKPGAK
+1353 GETVAKPGAK

-1459 RYRKRNGQCF
+1459 RYRKRNGQYF
-1469 FEVSAKELPGME
+1469 FEASAKKLPGME
-1481 AIHALKIT
+1481 AVHALKIT
-1489 DEEVGTW
+1489 EEAVGTW

-1504 DCRVRVQ
+1504 DYRVRVQ

-1553 GYDPKKGFAYTCK
+1553 GYDLKKGFAYTCK
-1566 PLAGNVFTV
+1566 PLAGNVFVV

-1580 IFSGEGKSGQ
+1580 IFSGEGKGGQ

-1605 DEQGKAWTEKIKAA
+1605 DENGKAWTEKIKAA

-1629 TYTLEQTKAAKGY
+1629 TYTLEQIKAAKGY
-1642 ALFGKNQAARTFEIR
+1642 ALSGENQAARTFEIR

-1672 EIPRQRAQIRM
+1672 EIPRQRAQIQI
-1683 EKKDAETKE
+1683 EKKDTETKE
-1692 NLAGA
+1692 KLTGA
-1697 QFGLY
+1697 KFGLY

-1709 ADQKTI
+1709 ADQKSI

-1730 AENGIMDAVFDLDLP
+1730 AENGIMDAAFDLDLP
-1745 MARYYVREEKA
+1745 MAHYYVREEKA
-1756 PDGYYLSDKTEEISF
+1756 PDGYYRSDNTEEISF
-1771 TAEDDSRNAAEDGRS
+1771 TAEDDSKNAAEDGRS
-1786 EDDMV
+1786 EDNMAN
-1791 IRTENTRRS
+1791 RTENDKKS
-1800 DAKTGTQHDVTIRS
+1800 NAKTDTQHDATIKS

-1835 EKELDGAKYRIVD
+1835 ETELDGVKYSIVD
-1848 AKGAIVQE
+1848 SKGEIVQE
-1856 AVSVHGNNVLIR
+1856 AVSIHGNNVLIR

-1878 QETKAREGYNWQ
+1878 RETKAREGYNWQ
-1890 ILEKEGYRSPHV
+1890 ILEKEGYKSPHV

-1911 FFAGST
+1911 FFEGIAS
-1917 CKVLHCQEN
+1917 KVFWCQEN

-1940 VSLFNRSV
+1940 VSLFNRSI

-1961 KAEIKD
+1961 EAEIKD
-1967 QKLQKMIYETKGLK
+1967 QKLQKIVYETKGLK

-2000 KDLYRMGTTVAHV
+2000 KDLYLMGTTIAHV
-2013 TTDEQGKAVLFDLPL
+2013 ITDEQGKAVLSDLPL

-2059 SADLEVTATE
+2059 SADLEITATE

-2084 DGPEVPPTVPE
+2084 DGPEVSPTVPE
-2095 EPGTVIGE
+2095 EPGTIIGE
-2103 EWKGKTGV
+2103 EWKGRTGV

-2118 EKENS
+2118 EKENR
-2123 PERAEF
+2123 PEGAEF
-2129 TLYAKKDIADANGS
+2129 TLYAKKDITDANGS

-2162 AAFQTDL
+2162 AVFQTDL
-2169 PLGTYAVKETKAP
+2169 PPGTYAVKETKAP
-2182 DGYYLSDTERIFDF
+2182 DGYYRSDTERI
-2196 EPYKNQDHI
+2196 
-2205 FIIRMQ
+2205 
-2211 SEIKNAAVKVRLFLR
+2211 
-2226 DDLTKKELAG
+2226 
-2236 AKLQILD
+2236 
-2243 EDGEILHAVDTE
+2243 
-2255 NTEGKGYLILGLNP
+2255 LILN
-2269 EKTYRIVEVLPRKG
+2269 R
-2283 YKKEI
+2283 
-2288 RIPDS
+2288 
-2293 MKDILK
+2293 
-2299 QEQKQEVT
+2299 
-2307 FSISQQYTDE
+2307 
-2317 TMDQMP
+2317 
-2323 EEVVFDLENAF
+2323 
-2334 LTGKVKISKTGE
+2334 
-2346 ILNEVSRKLGI
+2346 
-2357 VQGLWNQI
+2357 I
-2365 KTWFGY
+2365 KTRITF
-2371 KTGSVKGASFA
+2371 
-2382 VKAKEDLYHPD
+2382 L
-2393 GVTGLICKAGEV
+2393 
-2405 VPYLVR
+2405 
-2411 SQDTAKA
+2411 
-2418 EGDTDRE
+2418 
-2425 GSLVF
+2425 
-2430 EQLYLGKYELEET
+2430 
-2443 NIPEGYQKKQ
+2443 
-2453 DKVSFVLAETSDGS
+2453 SFV
-2467 EADAAEAE
+2467 
-2475 IPVYNERQKV
+2475 
-2485 EIRVTKC
+2485 
-2492 DKENPQKML
+2492 
-2501 EGAVFGLYAAEDIK
+2501 
-2515 TAEGEV
+2515 
-2521 LLEKGTLLETQKSD
+2521 
-2535 KEGNLLFVSDLP
+2535 
-2547 PGKYEVREIAAPDG
+2547 
-2561 YIRTE
+2561 
-2566 QTEEIDASW
+2566 
-2575 KKEGMAVQKF
+2575 
-2585 QVTFENQITKVFVK
+2585 
-2599 KMASDTK
+2599 
-2606 EPLEGAKLAIYQGNT
+2606 
-2621 CIESW
+2621 
-2626 ITEKEEHCVEGLK
+2626 
-2639 VGETYTLRE
+2639 
-2648 LSPAPGYATAAEQ
+2648 
-2661 VFQVEDHMEEA
+2661 
-2672 DTYQGQKLEMQDPPT
+2672 
-2687 EIHITVFEK
+2687 
-2696 DGDKKVPL
+2696 
-2704 GNVKAHLETVQGE
+2704 
-2717 TILKENSPMERD
+2717 
-2729 GIWESRTERAEIF
+2729 
-2742 KKAAIGHYKIVV
+2742 
-2754 DEVPKGYVHP
+2754 
-2764 DVTDI
+2764 
-2769 EVKDTAKV
+2769 
-2777 QNFEVLVEP
+2777 
-2786 ICIRITGYALPS
+2786 
-2798 AAEKKQTRTIR
+2798 
-2809 SGIYAHVRDL
+2809 
-2819 LEERSLELPEVYT
+2819 
-2832 RVPAGS
+2832 
-2838 YQVKTDRV
+2838 
-2846 PDGYVL
+2846 
-2852 PAQTKIT
+2852 
-2859 VREDTSEIQ
+2859 
-2868 DFEVEIRPTVIK
+2868 
-2880 IEAVDKK
+2880 
-2887 TQTPLEGVQVSV
+2887 
-2899 VNEKG
+2899 
-2904 KKIWKHVTLTAL
+2904 
-2916 KEKVIPSW
+2916 
-2924 YTIQVEK
+2924 
-2931 VPKGYQKPKNQK
+2931 
-2943 IKVKAVANVQKYKVE
+2943 
-2958 LTKETQVQTEKR
+2958 
-2970 VDTESTDKITGND
+2970 
-2983 HFGFSSDDTSDNETS
+2983 
-2998 VTAAKTGDASWVEM
+2998 
-3012 WIFAGLMAVSAMILW
+3012 
-3027 IFRKK
+3027 
-3032 RQIR
+3032 

>member
-1 MNTNKWKR
+1 
-9 ILAGFLAILCLLT
+9 
-22 SPMSVY
+22 
-28 ASGMRKSSF
+28 
-37 TGKQQTMSSEKTAE
+37 MSSEKATE
-51 AKHAQSEMQQRQT
+51 AKSAQSEMPQRQT
-64 EQQTQTEQQR
+64 EQQMQTEKQKQTEQKR
-74 EEDLESESASKK
+74 EEGLESESASKK
-86 NPETKKESEDPE
+86 NPEIKQESEE
-98 NPETKKDPGSKEN
+98 QKNPETKKDPGSQENLESQRKQESKEN
-111 PETRENSDSEKN
+111 TVQGSSD
-123 SESNSSPDA
+123 
-132 QETKKNP
+132 
-139 EQTEKVPDPT
+139 QTEKVMDSMK
-149 EISQTERQNQKAF
+149 ISQTERQNRKVS
-162 GSEETEKKPKVKK
+162 GEEETEKNPKVKK
-175 QSEEKASRAASDSI
+175 QSAKNEARAASDSI
-189 YLTVRSGAVTL
+189 YLTVRSSAVTL
-200 DKASGVTV
+200 DKA
-208 GNVKTQ
+208 
-214 LPDGYEGYIRRT
+214 
-226 AKCETNLGSDVFT
+226 
-239 AEGGPLDGREDCK
+239 
-252 TLTTKDKNKYYAWYR
+252 
-267 KGMYYQEK
+267 
-275 WVDIK
+275 
-280 VTLVDFELRDGAFF
+280 
-294 RFVTDRPGIET
+294 
-305 YKVEWAE
+305 
-312 TKMEFFRSDNGNAV
+312 
-326 NVKGYITFQDIDLYQ
+326 
-341 GILMKNGFGNVYVK
+341 
-355 RAALENLKAATV
+355 
-367 NGKNYYFDTSG
+367 SG

-452 SLSNREET
+452 RLSTREET

-474 ETCYNDL
+474 ETCYHDL

-506 EKYWNIQKTNAFV
+506 EKFWTIQKTNAFV

-554 STKKMARIR
+554 PAKKMARIK
-563 NQASASSDGNTVQ
+563 NQASASSDGNTVR

-594 KRDVKTKEKLPGA
+594 KRDGKTKEKLPGA
-607 VFAVYEWNGSGY
+607 VFTVYEWNGSRY

-624 FQLKNAADG
+624 FQLKNEADG

-639 TLSYTEEN
+639 ILSYTDEN
-647 KGKFKITEE
+647 KGKFKIIEE
-656 QPPEGYTKSGWEK
+656 QSPEGYTKSGWEK
-669 EFVIAPFESKKITY
+669 EFVISPFESKKITY

-698 KIQKKDLETGKALS
+698 QIQKKDLETGKALS

-722 QEQRKYVPY
+722 QEQQNYVPY
-731 AAHPELVTAVNGEAV
+731 AAWPELVTAINGEAV

-773 DYVDGEKEKGLKS
+773 DYVDGEKEKGLKF

-799 LELTNNGQQTGFVNT
+799 LELTNNGKQTGFVNT
-814 SQMASIS
+814 PQMASIA

-829 TDAKDAADGV
+829 TEARDSAEGV
-839 TFLYE
+839 IFLYE

-881 TGKDGTAVSKKL
+881 TGKDGTAVSRKL

-916 GNTKT
+916 GNTRT
-921 VILSYRGPEIRE
+921 VTLSYRGPEIRE
-933 YVSEELVFENERP
+933 YVSEEQVFENERP
-946 KMQVTVWKRSE
+946 KMLVTVFKHSE

-985 KDTLLAMA
+985 KDTLLALA

-1018 QAPEHYYKQVKKASY
+1018 QAPEHYYKQVKKARY
-1033 EFRWTYED
+1033 EFQWIYQD

-1062 QEVKA
+1062 QEVAA

-1106 GELLYEKNAEVMRKE
+1106 GDGEILYEKNAEVMRKE
-1121 TDADGRLCFAG
+1121 TDTEGRLCFTG
-1132 LSLGTYYVKEIKA
+1132 LPLGTYYVKEIKA

-1153 AVYTVDCAYK
+1153 TVYTVDCAYE
-1163 GQDVLVVK
+1163 GQDILVIK
-1171 KEVHSKERIKS
+1171 KEVFSKERIKS

-1213 ELEENGQLKKGS
+1213 ELEEKGHLKKGS
-1225 IQLED
+1225 AQLED

-1250 KMKNLPTAA
+1250 KMKALETAA
-1259 YYDETGKM
+1259 YYDEAGKM
-1267 QRLKEQFSGE
+1267 QRLKEQFSDE

-1311 IDSDEK
+1311 VDSDEK

-1339 QTSYLKIVKKAKTT
+1339 QTSYLKIVKKDKTT
-1353 GETVTKPGAK
+1353 GETVAKPGAK

-1459 RYRKRNGQCF
+1459 RYRKRNGQYF
-1469 FEVSAKELPGME
+1469 FEASAKKLPGME
-1481 AIHALKIT
+1481 AVHALKIT
-1489 DEEVGTW
+1489 EEAVGTW

-1504 DCRVRVQ
+1504 DYRVRVQ

-1553 GYDPKKGFAYTCK
+1553 GYDLKKGFAYTCK
-1566 PLAGNVFTV
+1566 PLAGNVFVV

-1580 IFSGEGKSGQ
+1580 IFSGEGKGGQ
-1590 TLLFAKGSVVTTLTT
+1590 TLLFTKGSVVTTLTT
-1605 DEQGKAWTEKIKAA
+1605 DENGKAWTEKIKAA
-1619 GWEWY
+1619 SWEWY

-1629 TYTLEQTKAAKGY
+1629 TYTLEQIKAAKGY
-1642 ALFGKNQAARTFEIR
+1642 ALSGENQAARTFEIR

-1672 EIPRQRAQIRM
+1672 EIPRQRAQIQI

-1692 NLAGA
+1692 KLTGA
-1697 QFGLY
+1697 KFGLY

-1709 ADQKTI
+1709 ADQKSI

-1730 AENGIMDAVFDLDLP
+1730 AENGIMDAAFDLDLP
-1745 MARYYVREEKA
+1745 MAHYYVREEKA
-1756 PDGYYLSDKTEEISF
+1756 PDGYYRSDNTEEISF
-1771 TAEDDSRNAAEDGRS
+1771 TAEDDSKNVAEDGRS
-1786 EDDMV
+1786 EDNMAN
-1791 IRTENTRRS
+1791 RTENDRKS
-1800 DAKTGTQHDVTIRS
+1800 NAKTGTPHDATTKS

-1835 EKELDGAKYRIVD
+1835 ETELDGVKYSIVD
-1848 AKGAIVQE
+1848 SKGEIVQE
-1856 AVSVHGNNVLIR
+1856 AVSIHGNNVLIR

-1878 QETKAREGYNWQ
+1878 RETKAREGYNWQ
-1890 ILEKEGYRSPHV
+1890 ILEKEGYKSPHV

-1911 FFAGST
+1911 FFEGIAS
-1917 CKVLHCQEN
+1917 KVFRCQEN

-1940 VSLFNRSV
+1940 VSLFNRSI

-1961 KAEIKD
+1961 EAEIKD
-1967 QKLQKMIYETKGLK
+1967 QKLQKIVYETKGLR

-2000 KDLYRMGTTVAHV
+2000 KDLYLMGTTIAHV
-2013 TTDEQGKAVLFDLPL
+2013 ITDEQGKAVLSDLPL

-2059 SADLEVTATE
+2059 SADLEITTTE

-2084 DGPEVPPTVPE
+2084 DGPEVSPTVPE
-2095 EPGTVIGE
+2095 EPGTIIGE
-2103 EWKGKTGV
+2103 EWKGRTGV

-2118 EKENS
+2118 EKENR
-2123 PERAEF
+2123 PEGAEF
-2129 TLYAKKDIADANGS
+2129 TLYAKKDITDANGS

-2162 AAFQTDL
+2162 AVFQTDL
-2169 PLGTYAVKETKAP
+2169 PPGTYAVKETKAP
-2182 DGYYLSDTERIFDF
+2182 DGYYRSDTERIFDF
-2196 EPYKNQDHI
+2196 EPYKDQDHI
-2205 FIIRMQ
+2205 FIIRMK
-2211 SEIKNAAVKVRLFLR
+2211 SEIENAAVKVRLFLR

-2243 EDGEILHAVDTE
+2243 EDGKILHAVSTE
-2255 NTEGKGYLILGLNP
+2255 NTEGKGCLILGLNP

-2288 RIPDS
+2288 LIPDS

-2307 FSISQQYTDE
+2307 FSVSQQYTEE
-2317 TMDQMP
+2317 TMEQMP
-2323 EEVVFDLENAF
+2323 EEVVFNLENAF
-2334 LTGKVKISKTGE
+2334 MTGKVKISKTGE
-2346 ILNEVSRKLGI
+2346 ILNEASRKLGI

-2371 KTGSVKGASFA
+2371 QTGSVKGVSFT

-2411 SQDTAKA
+2411 SQKTAKA
-2418 EGDTDRE
+2418 EGDTDQD

-2430 EQLYLGKYELEET
+2430 EQMYLGTYELEEI
-2443 NIPEGYQKKQ
+2443 NIPEGYQKKK

-2467 EADAAEAE
+2467 EADVTEAE
-2475 IPVYNERQKV
+2475 VPVYNERQKV

-2515 TAEGEV
+2515 TAKGEV

-2547 PGKYEVREIAAPDG
+2547 LGKYEVREIAAPDG
-2561 YIRTE
+2561 YIRTA

-2575 KKEGMAVQKF
+2575 KEDGMAVQKF
-2585 QVTFENQITKVFVK
+2585 QVIFENQITKVFVK
-2599 KMASDTK
+2599 KTASDTK
-2606 EPLEGAKLAIYQGNT
+2606 ELLEGAKLAIYQENT

-2626 ITEKEEHCVEGLK
+2626 ITEKEEHCVEGLE
-2639 VGETYTLRE
+2639 VGKTYTLRE

-2661 VFQVEDHMEEA
+2661 VFQMEDHKEE
-2672 DTYQGQKLEMQDPPT
+2672 DGTYQGQKLEMQDPPT
-2687 EIHITVFEK
+2687 EVHITVFEK

-2704 GNVKAHLETVQGE
+2704 GNVKAHLETPQGE
-2717 TILKENSPMERD
+2717 TLLKENSPMERD
-2729 GIWESRTERAEIF
+2729 GIWESGTEQAEIF
-2742 KKAAIGHYKIVV
+2742 KKVAIGHYKIVV
-2754 DEVPKGYVHP
+2754 DEIPKGYVHP

-2769 EVKDTAKV
+2769 EVKDTAEV
-2777 QNFEVLVEP
+2777 QKFEVLVEP
-2786 ICIRITGYALPS
+2786 ICIRITGYALSS

-2809 SGIYAHVRDL
+2809 SGIYVHIRDL
-2819 LEERSLELPEVYT
+2819 FEERSLELPEAYT
-2832 RVPAGS
+2832 RVPSGS

-2887 TQTPLEGVQVSV
+2887 TQTPLEGVKISV

-2958 LTKETQVQTEKR
+2958 LTKEAQVQTEKR
-2970 VDTESTDKITGND
+2970 VDTENFDKTTGND
-2983 HFGFSSDDTSDNETS
+2983 HSGFSSDNTPDNENA
-2998 VTAAKTGDASWVEM
+2998 VTAAKTGDASWMEM
-3012 WIFAGLMAVSAMILW
+3012 WIFAGLMAASSMILW
-3027 IFRKK
+3027 FFRKK
-3032 RQIR
+3032 RHIR

>member
-1 MNTNKWKR
+1 
-9 ILAGFLAILCLLT
+9 
-22 SPMSVY
+22 
-28 ASGMRKSSF
+28 
-37 TGKQQTMSSEKTAE
+37 MSSEKATE
-51 AKHAQSEMQQRQT
+51 AKSAQSEMPQRQT
-64 EQQTQTEQQR
+64 EQQMQTEKQKQTEQKR
-74 EEDLESESASKK
+74 EEGLESESASKK
-86 NPETKKESEDPE
+86 NPEIKQESEE
-98 NPETKKDPGSKEN
+98 QKNPETKKDLGSQENLESQRKQESKEN
-111 PETRENSDSEKN
+111 TVQGSSD
-123 SESNSSPDA
+123 
-132 QETKKNP
+132 
-139 EQTEKVPDPT
+139 QTEKVMDSMK
-149 EISQTERQNQKAF
+149 ISQTERQNRKVS
-162 GSEETEKKPKVKK
+162 GEEETEKNPKVKK
-175 QSEEKASRAASDSI
+175 QSAKNEARAASDSI
-189 YLTVRSGAVTL
+189 YLTVRSSAVTL
-200 DKASGVTV
+200 DKASGVKV

-252 TLTTKDKNKYYAWYR
+252 TLTAKDKNKYYAWYR
-267 KGMYYQEK
+267 KGMYYQGK

-305 YKVEWAE
+305 CKVEWAE
-312 TKMEFFRSDNGNAV
+312 TKMEFFRSDNGNAID
-326 NVKGYITFQDIDLYQ
+326 VKGYITFQDIDLYQ

-367 NGKNYYFDTSG
+367 KGKNYYFDTSG

-452 SLSNREET
+452 RLSTREET

-474 ETCYNDL
+474 ETCYHDL

-506 EKYWNIQKTNAFV
+506 EKFWTIQKTNAFV

-554 STKKMARIR
+554 PAKKMARIK
-563 NQASASSDGNTVQ
+563 NQASASSDGNTVR

-594 KRDVKTKEKLPGA
+594 KRDGKTKEKLPGA
-607 VFAVYEWNGSGY
+607 VFAVYEWNGSRY

-624 FQLKNAADG
+624 FQLKNEADG

-639 TLSYTEEN
+639 ILSYTDEN
-647 KGKFKITEE
+647 KGKFKIIEE
-656 QPPEGYTKSGWEK
+656 QSPEGYTKSGWEK
-669 EFVIAPFESKKITY
+669 EFVISPFESKKITY

-698 KIQKKDLETGKALS
+698 QIQKKDLETGKALS

-722 QEQRKYVPY
+722 QEQQNYVPY
-731 AAHPELVTAVNGEAV
+731 AAWPELVTAINGEAV

-773 DYVDGEKEKGLKS
+773 DYVDGEKEKGLKF

-799 LELTNNGQQTGFVNT
+799 LELTNNGKQTGFVNT
-814 SQMASIS
+814 PQMASIA

-829 TDAKDAADGV
+829 TEARDSADGV
-839 TFLYE
+839 IFLYE

-881 TGKDGTAVSKKL
+881 TGKDGTAVSRKL

-916 GNTKT
+916 GNTRT
-921 VILSYRGPEIRE
+921 VTLSYRGPEIRE
-933 YVSEELVFENERP
+933 YVSEEQVFENERP
-946 KMQVTVWKRSE
+946 KMQVTVFKRSE

-985 KDTLLAMA
+985 KDTLLALA

-1018 QAPEHYYKQVKKASY
+1018 QAPEHYYKQVKKARY
-1033 EFRWTYED
+1033 EFQWIYQD

-1062 QEVKA
+1062 QEVTA

-1106 GELLYEKNAEVMRKE
+1106 GDGEILYEKNAEVMRKE
-1121 TDADGRLCFAG
+1121 TDTEGRLCFTG
-1132 LSLGTYYVKEIKA
+1132 LPLGTYYVKEIKA

-1153 AVYTVDCAYK
+1153 AVYTVDCAYE
-1163 GQDVLVVK
+1163 GQDILVIK
-1171 KEVHSKERIKS
+1171 KEVFSKERIKS

-1213 ELEENGQLKKGS
+1213 ELEEKGHLKKGS
-1225 IQLED
+1225 AQLED

-1250 KMKNLPTAA
+1250 KMKALETAA
-1259 YYDETGKM
+1259 YYDEAGKM
-1267 QRLKEQFSGE
+1267 QRLKEQFSDE

-1311 IDSDEK
+1311 VDSDEK

-1339 QTSYLKIVKKAKTT
+1339 QTSYLKIVKKDKTT
-1353 GETVTKPGAK
+1353 GETVAKPGAK

-1459 RYRKRNGQCF
+1459 RYRKRNGQYF
-1469 FEVSAKELPGME
+1469 FEVSAKKLPGME
-1481 AIHALKIT
+1481 AVHALKIT
-1489 DEEVGTW
+1489 EEAVGTW

-1504 DCRVRVQ
+1504 DYRVRVQ

-1553 GYDPKKGFAYTCK
+1553 GYDLKKGFAYTCK
-1566 PLAGNVFTV
+1566 PLAGNVFVV

-1580 IFSGEGKSGQ
+1580 IFSGEGKGGQ

-1605 DEQGKAWTEKIKAA
+1605 DENGKAWTEKIKAA
-1619 GWEWY
+1619 GLEWY

-1629 TYTLEQTKAAKGY
+1629 TYTLEQIKAAKGY
-1642 ALFGKNQAARTFEIR
+1642 ALSGENQAARTFEIR

-1672 EIPRQRAQIRM
+1672 EIPRQRAQIQI

-1692 NLAGA
+1692 KLTGA
-1697 QFGLY
+1697 KFGLY

-1709 ADQKTI
+1709 ADQKSI
-1715 LVKKDTRLAIAETKE
+1715 LVKEDTRLAIAETKE
-1730 AENGIMDAVFDLDLP
+1730 AENGIMDAAFDLDLP
-1745 MARYYVREEKA
+1745 MAHYYVREEKA
-1756 PDGYYLSDKTEEISF
+1756 PDGYYRSDNTEEISF
-1771 TAEDDSRNAAEDGRS
+1771 TAEDDSKNASEDGRS
-1786 EDDMV
+1786 EDNMAN
-1791 IRTENTRRS
+1791 RTENDRKS
-1800 DAKTGTQHDVTIRS
+1800 NAKTGTPHDATIKS

-1835 EKELDGAKYRIVD
+1835 ETELDGVKYSIVD
-1848 AKGAIVQE
+1848 SKGEIVQE
-1856 AVSVHGNNVLIR
+1856 AVSIHGNNVLIR

-1878 QETKAREGYNWQ
+1878 RETKAREGYNWQ
-1890 ILEKEGYRSPHV
+1890 ILEKEGYKSPHV

-1911 FFAGST
+1911 FFEGIAS
-1917 CKVLHCQEN
+1917 KVFRCQEN

-1940 VSLFNRSV
+1940 VSLFNRSI

-1961 KAEIKD
+1961 EAEIKD
-1967 QKLQKMIYETKGLK
+1967 QKLQKIVYETKGLK

-2000 KDLYRMGTTVAHV
+2000 KDLYLMGTTIAHV
-2013 TTDEQGKAVLFDLPL
+2013 ITDEQGKAVLSDLPL

-2059 SADLEVTATE
+2059 SADLEITATE

-2084 DGPEVPPTVPE
+2084 DGPEVSPTVPE
-2095 EPGTVIGE
+2095 EPGTIIGE
-2103 EWKGKTGV
+2103 EWKGRTGV

-2118 EKENS
+2118 EK
-2123 PERAEF
+2123 
-2129 TLYAKKDIADANGS
+2129 
-2143 VVLPA
+2143 
-2148 GTEIERA
+2148 
-2155 ISDQSGR
+2155 
-2162 AAFQTDL
+2162 
-2169 PLGTYAVKETKAP
+2169 
-2182 DGYYLSDTERIFDF
+2182 
-2196 EPYKNQDHI
+2196 
-2205 FIIRMQ
+2205 
-2211 SEIKNAAVKVRLFLR
+2211 
-2226 DDLTKKELAG
+2226 
-2236 AKLQILD
+2236 
-2243 EDGEILHAVDTE
+2243 
-2255 NTEGKGYLILGLNP
+2255 
-2269 EKTYRIVEVLPRKG
+2269 
-2283 YKKEI
+2283 
-2288 RIPDS
+2288 
-2293 MKDILK
+2293 
-2299 QEQKQEVT
+2299 
-2307 FSISQQYTDE
+2307 
-2317 TMDQMP
+2317 
-2323 EEVVFDLENAF
+2323 
-2334 LTGKVKISKTGE
+2334 
-2346 ILNEVSRKLGI
+2346 
-2357 VQGLWNQI
+2357 
-2365 KTWFGY
+2365 
-2371 KTGSVKGASFA
+2371 
-2382 VKAKEDLYHPD
+2382 
-2393 GVTGLICKAGEV
+2393 
-2405 VPYLVR
+2405 
-2411 SQDTAKA
+2411 
-2418 EGDTDRE
+2418 
-2425 GSLVF
+2425 
-2430 EQLYLGKYELEET
+2430 
-2443 NIPEGYQKKQ
+2443 
-2453 DKVSFVLAETSDGS
+2453 
-2467 EADAAEAE
+2467 
-2475 IPVYNERQKV
+2475 
-2485 EIRVTKC
+2485 
-2492 DKENPQKML
+2492 
-2501 EGAVFGLYAAEDIK
+2501 
-2515 TAEGEV
+2515 
-2521 LLEKGTLLETQKSD
+2521 
-2535 KEGNLLFVSDLP
+2535 
-2547 PGKYEVREIAAPDG
+2547 
-2561 YIRTE
+2561 
-2566 QTEEIDASW
+2566 
-2575 KKEGMAVQKF
+2575 
-2585 QVTFENQITKVFVK
+2585 
-2599 KMASDTK
+2599 
-2606 EPLEGAKLAIYQGNT
+2606 
-2621 CIESW
+2621 
-2626 ITEKEEHCVEGLK
+2626 
-2639 VGETYTLRE
+2639 
-2648 LSPAPGYATAAEQ
+2648 
-2661 VFQVEDHMEEA
+2661 
-2672 DTYQGQKLEMQDPPT
+2672 
-2687 EIHITVFEK
+2687 
-2696 DGDKKVPL
+2696 
-2704 GNVKAHLETVQGE
+2704 
-2717 TILKENSPMERD
+2717 
-2729 GIWESRTERAEIF
+2729 
-2742 KKAAIGHYKIVV
+2742 
-2754 DEVPKGYVHP
+2754 
-2764 DVTDI
+2764 
-2769 EVKDTAKV
+2769 
-2777 QNFEVLVEP
+2777 
-2786 ICIRITGYALPS
+2786 
-2798 AAEKKQTRTIR
+2798 
-2809 SGIYAHVRDL
+2809 
-2819 LEERSLELPEVYT
+2819 
-2832 RVPAGS
+2832 
-2838 YQVKTDRV
+2838 
-2846 PDGYVL
+2846 
-2852 PAQTKIT
+2852 
-2859 VREDTSEIQ
+2859 
-2868 DFEVEIRPTVIK
+2868 
-2880 IEAVDKK
+2880 
-2887 TQTPLEGVQVSV
+2887 
-2899 VNEKG
+2899 
-2904 KKIWKHVTLTAL
+2904 
-2916 KEKVIPSW
+2916 
-2924 YTIQVEK
+2924 
-2931 VPKGYQKPKNQK
+2931 
-2943 IKVKAVANVQKYKVE
+2943 
-2958 LTKETQVQTEKR
+2958 
-2970 VDTESTDKITGND
+2970 
-2983 HFGFSSDDTSDNETS
+2983 
-2998 VTAAKTGDASWVEM
+2998 
-3012 WIFAGLMAVSAMILW
+3012 
-3027 IFRKK
+3027 
-3032 RQIR
+3032 

>member
-1 MNTNKWKR
+1 
-9 ILAGFLAILCLLT
+9 
-22 SPMSVY
+22 
-28 ASGMRKSSF
+28 
-37 TGKQQTMSSEKTAE
+37 MSSEKATE
-51 AKHAQSEMQQRQT
+51 TKSAQSEMPQRQT
-64 EQQTQTEQQR
+64 EQQMQTEKQKQTEQKR
-74 EEDLESESASKK
+74 EEGLESESASKK
-86 NPETKKESEDPE
+86 NPEIKQESEE
-98 NPETKKDPGSKEN
+98 QKNPETKKDPGSQENLESQRKQESKEN
-111 PETRENSDSEKN
+111 TVQSSSD
-123 SESNSSPDA
+123 
-132 QETKKNP
+132 
-139 EQTEKVPDPT
+139 QTEKVMDSMK
-149 EISQTERQNQKAF
+149 ISQTERQNRKTS
-162 GSEETEKKPKVKK
+162 GEEETEKNPKVKK
-175 QSEEKASRAASDSI
+175 QSAKNEARAASDSI
-189 YLTVRSGAVTL
+189 YLTARSSAVTL
-200 DKASGVTV
+200 DKASGVKV

-252 TLTTKDKNKYYAWYR
+252 TLTAKDKNKYYAWYR
-267 KGMYYQEK
+267 KGMYYQGK

-305 YKVEWAE
+305 CKVEWAE
-312 TKMEFFRSDNGNAV
+312 TKMEFFRSDNGNAID
-326 NVKGYITFQDIDLYQ
+326 VKGYITFQDIDLYQ

-355 RAALENLKAATV
+355 RAALENLKTATV

-442 DSDEKMTSEN
+442 DSDEKMTYEN
-452 SLSNREET
+452 RLSTREET

-474 ETCYNDL
+474 ETCYHDL

-506 EKYWNIQKTNAFV
+506 EKFWTIQKTNAFV
-519 ARCSDIKNTS
+519 ARCSDIENTS

-554 STKKMARIR
+554 SAKKMARIK
-563 NQASASSDGNTVQ
+563 NQASASSDGNTVR

-594 KRDVKTKEKLPGA
+594 KRDGKTKEKLPGA
-607 VFAVYEWNGSGY
+607 VFAVYEWNGSRY

-624 FQLKNAADG
+624 FQLKNETDG

-639 TLSYTEEN
+639 ILSYTDEN
-647 KGKFKITEE
+647 KGKFKIIEE
-656 QPPEGYTKSGWEK
+656 QSPEGYTKSGWEK
-669 EFVIAPFESKKITY
+669 EFVISPFESKKITY

-698 KIQKKDLETGKALS
+698 QIQKKDLETGKALS

-722 QEQRKYVPY
+722 QEQQNYVPY
-731 AAHPELVTAVNGEAV
+731 AAQTELVTAINGEAV

-773 DYVDGEKEKGLKS
+773 DYVDGEKEKGLKF

-799 LELTNNGQQTGFVNT
+799 LELTNNGKQTGFVNT
-814 SQMASIS
+814 PQMASIA

-829 TDAKDAADGV
+829 TEARDSAEGV
-839 TFLYE
+839 IFLYE

-881 TGKDGTAVSKKL
+881 TGKDGTAVSRKL

-916 GNTKT
+916 GNTRT
-921 VILSYRGPEIRE
+921 VTLSYRGPEIRE
-933 YVSEELVFENERP
+933 YVSEEQVFENERP
-946 KMQVTVWKRSE
+946 KMQVTVFKRSE

-985 KDTLLAMA
+985 KDTLLALA

-1018 QAPEHYYKQVKKASY
+1018 QAPEHYYKQVKKARY
-1033 EFRWTYED
+1033 EFQWIYQD

-1062 QEVKA
+1062 QEVTA

-1106 GELLYEKNAEVMRKE
+1106 GDGEILYEKNAEVMRKE
-1121 TDADGRLCFAG
+1121 TDTEGRLCFTG
-1132 LSLGTYYVKEIKA
+1132 LPLGTYYVKEIKA

-1153 AVYTVDCAYK
+1153 AVYTVDCAYE
-1163 GQDVLVVK
+1163 GQDILVIK
-1171 KEVHSKERIKS
+1171 KEVFSKERIKS

-1213 ELEENGQLKKGS
+1213 ELEEKGHLKKGS
-1225 IQLED
+1225 AQLED

-1250 KMKNLPTAA
+1250 KMKALETAA
-1259 YYDETGKM
+1259 YYDEAGKM
-1267 QRLKEQFSGE
+1267 QRLKEQFSDE

-1311 IDSDEK
+1311 VDSDEK

-1339 QTSYLKIVKKAKTT
+1339 QTSYLKIVKKDKTT
-1353 GETVTKPGAK
+1353 GETVAKPGAK

-1459 RYRKRNGQCF
+1459 RYRKRNGQYF
-1469 FEVSAKELPGME
+1469 FEASAKKLPGME
-1481 AIHALKIT
+1481 AVHALKIT
-1489 DEEVGTW
+1489 EEAVGTW

-1504 DCRVRVQ
+1504 DYRVRVQ

-1553 GYDPKKGFAYTCK
+1553 GYDLKKGFAYTCK
-1566 PLAGNVFTV
+1566 PLAGNVFVV

-1580 IFSGEGKSGQ
+1580 IFSGEGKGGQ

-1605 DEQGKAWTEKIKAA
+1605 DENGKAWTEKIKAA

-1629 TYTLEQTKAAKGY
+1629 TYTLEQIKAAKGY
-1642 ALFGKNQAARTFEIR
+1642 ALSGENQAARTFEIR

-1672 EIPRQRAQIRM
+1672 EIPRQRAQIQI

-1692 NLAGA
+1692 KLTGA
-1697 QFGLY
+1697 KFGLY

-1709 ADQKTI
+1709 ADQKSI
-1715 LVKKDTRLAIAETKE
+1715 LVKEDSRLAIAETKE
-1730 AENGIMDAVFDLDLP
+1730 AENGIMDAAFDLDLP
-1745 MARYYVREEKA
+1745 MAHYYVREEKA
-1756 PDGYYLSDKTEEISF
+1756 PDGYYRSDNTEEISF
-1771 TAEDDSRNAAEDGRS
+1771 TAEDDSKNAAEDGRS
-1786 EDDMV
+1786 EDNMAN
-1791 IRTENTRRS
+1791 RTENDRKS
-1800 DAKTGTQHDVTIRS
+1800 NAKTGTPHDATIKS

-1835 EKELDGAKYRIVD
+1835 ETELDGVKYSIVD
-1848 AKGAIVQE
+1848 SKGEIVQE
-1856 AVSVHGNNVLIR
+1856 AVSIHGNNVLIR

-1878 QETKAREGYNWQ
+1878 RETKAREGYNWQ
-1890 ILEKEGYRSPHV
+1890 ILEKEGYKSPHV

-1911 FFAGST
+1911 FFEGIAS
-1917 CKVLHCQEN
+1917 KVFRCQEN

-1940 VSLFNRSV
+1940 VSLFNRSI

-1961 KAEIKD
+1961 EAEIKD
-1967 QKLQKMIYETKGLK
+1967 QKLQKIVYETKGLK

-2000 KDLYRMGTTVAHV
+2000 KDLYLMGTTIAHV
-2013 TTDEQGKAVLFDLPL
+2013 ITDEQGKAVLSDLPL

-2059 SADLEVTATE
+2059 SADLEITATE

-2084 DGPEVPPTVPE
+2084 DGPEVSPTVPE
-2095 EPGTVIGE
+2095 EPGTIIGE
-2103 EWKGKTGV
+2103 EWKGRTGV

-2118 EKENS
+2118 EKENR
-2123 PERAEF
+2123 PEGAEF
-2129 TLYAKKDIADANGS
+2129 TLYAKKDITDANGS

-2162 AAFQTDL
+2162 AVFQTDL
-2169 PLGTYAVKETKAP
+2169 PPGTYAVKETKAP
-2182 DGYYLSDTERIFDF
+2182 DGYYRSDTERIFDF
-2196 EPYKNQDHI
+2196 EPYKDQDHI
-2205 FIIRMQ
+2205 FIIRMK
-2211 SEIKNAAVKVRLFLR
+2211 SEIENAAVKVRLFLR

-2243 EDGEILHAVDTE
+2243 EDGKILHAVSTE
-2255 NTEGKGYLILGLNP
+2255 NTEGKGCLILGLNP

-2288 RIPDS
+2288 LIPDS

-2307 FSISQQYTDE
+2307 FSVSQQYTE
-2317 TMDQMP
+2317 EMMEQMP
-2323 EEVVFDLENAF
+2323 EEVVFNLENAF
-2334 LTGKVKISKTGE
+2334 MTGKVKISKTGE

-2371 KTGSVKGASFA
+2371 QTGSVKGVSFT

-2411 SQDTAKA
+2411 SQKTAKA
-2418 EGDTDRE
+2418 EGDTDQD

-2430 EQLYLGKYELEET
+2430 EQMYLGTYELEEI
-2443 NIPEGYQKKQ
+2443 NIPE
-2453 DKVSFVLAETSDGS
+2453 
-2467 EADAAEAE
+2467 
-2475 IPVYNERQKV
+2475 VYL
-2485 EIRVTKC
+2485 I
-2492 DKENPQKML
+2492 M
-2501 EGAVFGLYAAEDIK
+2501 
-2515 TAEGEV
+2515 
-2521 LLEKGTLLETQKSD
+2521 
-2535 KEGNLLFVSDLP
+2535 
-2547 PGKYEVREIAAPDG
+2547 
-2561 YIRTE
+2561 
-2566 QTEEIDASW
+2566 
-2575 KKEGMAVQKF
+2575 
-2585 QVTFENQITKVFVK
+2585 
-2599 KMASDTK
+2599 
-2606 EPLEGAKLAIYQGNT
+2606 
-2621 CIESW
+2621 
-2626 ITEKEEHCVEGLK
+2626 
-2639 VGETYTLRE
+2639 
-2648 LSPAPGYATAAEQ
+2648 
-2661 VFQVEDHMEEA
+2661 
-2672 DTYQGQKLEMQDPPT
+2672 
-2687 EIHITVFEK
+2687 
-2696 DGDKKVPL
+2696 
-2704 GNVKAHLETVQGE
+2704 
-2717 TILKENSPMERD
+2717 
-2729 GIWESRTERAEIF
+2729 
-2742 KKAAIGHYKIVV
+2742 
-2754 DEVPKGYVHP
+2754 
-2764 DVTDI
+2764 
-2769 EVKDTAKV
+2769 
-2777 QNFEVLVEP
+2777 NFL
-2786 ICIRITGYALPS
+2786 
-2798 AAEKKQTRTIR
+2798 
-2809 SGIYAHVRDL
+2809 
-2819 LEERSLELPEVYT
+2819 
-2832 RVPAGS
+2832 
-2838 YQVKTDRV
+2838 
-2846 PDGYVL
+2846 
-2852 PAQTKIT
+2852 
-2859 VREDTSEIQ
+2859 
-2868 DFEVEIRPTVIK
+2868 
-2880 IEAVDKK
+2880 
-2887 TQTPLEGVQVSV
+2887 
-2899 VNEKG
+2899 
-2904 KKIWKHVTLTAL
+2904 
-2916 KEKVIPSW
+2916 
-2924 YTIQVEK
+2924 
-2931 VPKGYQKPKNQK
+2931 
-2943 IKVKAVANVQKYKVE
+2943 
-2958 LTKETQVQTEKR
+2958 
-2970 VDTESTDKITGND
+2970 
-2983 HFGFSSDDTSDNETS
+2983 
-2998 VTAAKTGDASWVEM
+2998 
-3012 WIFAGLMAVSAMILW
+3012 
-3027 IFRKK
+3027 
-3032 RQIR
+3032 

>member
-1 MNTNKWKR
+1 MNTDKWKR

-28 ASGMRKSSF
+28 ASGMQKSSF
-37 TGKQQTMSSEKTAE
+37 AGKRQTMSSEKATE
-51 AKHAQSEMQQRQT
+51 AKSAQSEMPQRQT
-64 EQQTQTEQQR
+64 EQQMQTEKQKQTEQKR
-74 EEDLESESASKK
+74 EEGLESESASKK
-86 NPETKKESEDPE
+86 NPEIKQESEE
-98 NPETKKDPGSKEN
+98 QKNPETKKDPGSQENLESQRKQESKEN
-111 PETRENSDSEKN
+111 TVQGSSD
-123 SESNSSPDA
+123 
-132 QETKKNP
+132 
-139 EQTEKVPDPT
+139 QTEKVMDSMK
-149 EISQTERQNQKAF
+149 ISQTERQKRKVS
-162 GSEETEKKPKVKK
+162 GEEETEKNPKVKK
-175 QSEEKASRAASDSI
+175 QSAKNEARAASDSI
-189 YLTVRSGAVTL
+189 YLTVRSSAVTL
-200 DKASGVTV
+200 DKASGVKV

-252 TLTTKDKNKYYAWYR
+252 TLTAKDKNKYYAWYR
-267 KGMYYQEK
+267 KGMYYQGK

-305 YKVEWAE
+305 CKVEWAE
-312 TKMEFFRSDNGNAV
+312 TKMEFFRSDNGNAID
-326 NVKGYITFQDIDLYQ
+326 VKGYITFQDIDLYQ

-367 NGKNYYFDTSG
+367 KGKNYYFDTSG

-452 SLSNREET
+452 RLSTREET

-474 ETCYNDL
+474 ETCYHDL

-506 EKYWNIQKTNAFV
+506 EKFWTIQKTNAFV

-554 STKKMARIR
+554 PAKKMARIK
-563 NQASASSDGNTVQ
+563 NQASASSDGNTVR

-594 KRDVKTKEKLPGA
+594 KRDGKTKEKLPGA
-607 VFAVYEWNGSGY
+607 VFAVYEWNGSRY

-624 FQLKNAADG
+624 FQLKNEADG

-639 TLSYTEEN
+639 ILSYTDEN
-647 KGKFKITEE
+647 KGKFKIIEE
-656 QPPEGYTKSGWEK
+656 QSPEGYTKSGWEK
-669 EFVIAPFESKKITY
+669 EFVISPFENKKITY

-698 KIQKKDLETGKALS
+698 QIQKKDLETGKALS

-722 QEQRKYVPY
+722 QEQQKYVPY
-731 AAHPELVTAVNGEAV
+731 AAWPELVTAINGEAV

-773 DYVDGEKEKGLKS
+773 DYVDGEKEKGLKC

-799 LELTNNGQQTGFVNT
+799 LELTNNGKQTGFVNT
-814 SQMASIS
+814 PQMASIA

-829 TDAKDAADGV
+829 TEARDSAEGV
-839 TFLYE
+839 IFLYE

-881 TGKDGTAVSKKL
+881 TGKDGTAVSRKL

-906 QGYVRKDTAA
+906 QGYVRKDTVA
-916 GNTKT
+916 GNTRT
-921 VILSYRGPEIRE
+921 VTLSYRGPEIRE
-933 YVSEELVFENERP
+933 YVSEEQVFENERP
-946 KMQVTVWKRSE
+946 KMQVTVFKRSE

-977 SDGNRIAA
+977 SDGNRIVA
-985 KDTLLAMA
+985 KDTLLALA

-1018 QAPEHYYKQVKKASY
+1018 QAPEHYYKQVKKARY
-1033 EFRWTYED
+1033 EFQWIYQD

-1062 QEVKA
+1062 QEVTA

-1106 GELLYEKNAEVMRKE
+1106 GDGEILYEKNAEVMRKE
-1121 TDADGRLCFAG
+1121 TDTEGRLCFTG
-1132 LSLGTYYVKEIKA
+1132 LPLGTYYVKEIKA

-1153 AVYTVDCAYK
+1153 AVYTVDCAYE
-1163 GQDVLVVK
+1163 GQDILVIK
-1171 KEVHSKERIKS
+1171 KEVFSKERIKS

-1213 ELEENGQLKKGS
+1213 ELEEKGHLKKGS
-1225 IQLED
+1225 AQLED

-1250 KMKNLPTAA
+1250 KMKALETAA
-1259 YYDETGKM
+1259 YYDEAGKM
-1267 QRLKEQFSGE
+1267 QRLKEQFSDE

-1311 IDSDEK
+1311 VDSDEK

-1339 QTSYLKIVKKAKTT
+1339 QTSYLKIVKKDKTT
-1353 GETVTKPGAK
+1353 GETVAKPGAK

-1469 FEVSAKELPGME
+1469 FEASAKKLPGME
-1481 AIHALKIT
+1481 AVHALKIT
-1489 DEEVGTW
+1489 EEAVGTW

-1504 DCRVRVQ
+1504 DYRVRVQ

-1553 GYDPKKGFAYTCK
+1553 GYDLKKGFAYTCK
-1566 PLAGNVFTV
+1566 PLAGNVFAV

-1580 IFSGEGKSGQ
+1580 IFSGEGKGGQ

-1605 DEQGKAWTEKIKAA
+1605 DENGKAWTEKIKAA

-1629 TYTLEQTKAAKGY
+1629 TYTLEQIKAAKGY
-1642 ALFGKNQAARTFEIR
+1642 ALSGENQAARTFEIR

-1672 EIPRQRAQIRM
+1672 EIPRQRVQIQI

-1692 NLAGA
+1692 KLTGA
-1697 QFGLY
+1697 KFGLY

-1709 ADQKTI
+1709 ADQKSI
-1715 LVKKDTRLAIAETKE
+1715 LVKEDTRLATAETKE
-1730 AENGIMDAVFDLDLP
+1730 AENGIMDAAFDLDLP
-1745 MARYYVREEKA
+1745 MAHYYVREEKA
-1756 PDGYYLSDKTEEISF
+1756 PDGYYRSDNTEEISF
-1771 TAEDDSRNAAEDGRS
+1771 TAEDDSKNAAEDGRS
-1786 EDDMV
+1786 EDNMAN
-1791 IRTENTRRS
+1791 RTENDRKS
-1800 DAKTGTQHDVTIRS
+1800 NAKTGTPHDATIKS

-1835 EKELDGAKYRIVD
+1835 ETELDGVKYSIVD
-1848 AKGAIVQE
+1848 SKGEIVQE
-1856 AVSVHGNNVLIR
+1856 AVSIHGNNVLIR

-1878 QETKAREGYNWQ
+1878 RETKAREGYNWQ
-1890 ILEKEGYRSPHV
+1890 ILEKEGYKSPHV

-1911 FFAGST
+1911 FFEGIAS
-1917 CKVLHCQEN
+1917 KVFRCQEN

-1940 VSLFNRSV
+1940 VSLFNRSI

-1961 KAEIKD
+1961 EAEIKD
-1967 QKLQKMIYETKGLK
+1967 QKLQKIVYETKGLK

-2000 KDLYRMGTTVAHV
+2000 KDLYLMGTTIVHV
-2013 TTDEQGKAVLFDLPL
+2013 ITDEQGKAVLSDLPL

-2059 SADLEVTATE
+2059 SADLEITATE

-2084 DGPEVPPTVPE
+2084 DGPEVSPTVPE
-2095 EPGTVIGE
+2095 EPGTIIGE
-2103 EWKGKTGV
+2103 EWKGRTGV

-2118 EKENS
+2118 EKENR
-2123 PERAEF
+2123 PEGAEF
-2129 TLYAKKDIADANGS
+2129 TLYAKKDITDANGS

-2162 AAFQTDL
+2162 AVFQTDL
-2169 PLGTYAVKETKAP
+2169 PPGTYAVKETKAP
-2182 DGYYLSDTERIFDF
+2182 DGYYRSDTERIFDF
-2196 EPYKNQDHI
+2196 EPYKDQDHI
-2205 FIIRMQ
+2205 FIIRMK
-2211 SEIKNAAVKVRLFLR
+2211 SEIENVAVKVRLFLR

-2243 EDGEILHAVDTE
+2243 EDGKILHAVSTE
-2255 NTEGKGYLILGLNP
+2255 NTEGKGCLILGLNP

-2288 RIPDS
+2288 LIPDS

-2307 FSISQQYTDE
+2307 FSVSQQYTEE
-2317 TMDQMP
+2317 TMEQMP
-2323 EEVVFDLENAF
+2323 EEVVFNLENAF
-2334 LTGKVKISKTGE
+2334 MTGKVKISKTGE

-2371 KTGSVKGASFA
+2371 QTGSVKGVSFT

-2411 SQDTAKA
+2411 SQKTAKA
-2418 EGDTDRE
+2418 EGDTDQD

-2430 EQLYLGKYELEET
+2430 EQMYLGTYELEEI
-2443 NIPEGYQKKQ
+2443 NIPEGYQKKK

-2467 EADAAEAE
+2467 EADVTEAE
-2475 IPVYNERQKV
+2475 VPVYNERQKV

-2515 TAEGEV
+2515 TAKGEV

-2547 PGKYEVREIAAPDG
+2547 LGKYEVREIAAPDG
-2561 YIRTE
+2561 YIRTA

-2575 KKEGMAVQKF
+2575 KEEGMAVQKF
-2585 QVTFENQITKVFVK
+2585 QAIFENQITKVFVK
-2599 KMASDTK
+2599 KTASDTK
-2606 EPLEGAKLAIYQGNT
+2606 ELLEGAKLAIYQENT

-2626 ITEKEEHCVEGLK
+2626 ITEKEEHCVEGLEIGK
-2639 VGETYTLRE
+2639 TYTLRE

-2661 VFQVEDHMEEA
+2661 VFQMEDHKEE
-2672 DTYQGQKLEMQDPPT
+2672 DGTYQGQKLEMQDPPT
-2687 EIHITVFEK
+2687 EVHITVFEK

-2704 GNVKAHLETVQGE
+2704 GNVKAHLETPQGE
-2717 TILKENSPMERD
+2717 TLLKENSPMERD
-2729 GIWESRTERAEIF
+2729 GIWESGTEQAEIF
-2742 KKAAIGHYKIVV
+2742 KKVAIGHYKIVV
-2754 DEVPKGYVHP
+2754 DEIPKGYVHP

-2769 EVKDTAKV
+2769 EVKDTAEV
-2777 QNFEVLVEP
+2777 QKFEVLVEP
-2786 ICIRITGYALPS
+2786 ICIRITGYALSS

-2809 SGIYAHVRDL
+2809 SGIYVHIRDL
-2819 LEERSLELPEVYT
+2819 FEERSLELPEAYT
-2832 RVPAGS
+2832 RVPSGS

-2887 TQTPLEGVQVSV
+2887 TQTPLEGVKISV

-2958 LTKETQVQTEKR
+2958 LTKEAQVQTEKR
-2970 VDTESTDKITGND
+2970 VDTENFDKTTGND
-2983 HFGFSSDDTSDNETS
+2983 HSGFSSDNTPDNENA
-2998 VTAAKTGDASWVEM
+2998 VTAAKTGDASWMEM
-3012 WIFAGLMAVSAMILW
+3012 WIFAGLMAASSMILW
-3027 IFRKK
+3027 FFRKK
-3032 RQIR
+3032 RHIR

>member
-1 MNTNKWKR
+1 
-9 ILAGFLAILCLLT
+9 
-22 SPMSVY
+22 
-28 ASGMRKSSF
+28 
-37 TGKQQTMSSEKTAE
+37 MSSEKATE
-51 AKHAQSEMQQRQT
+51 AKSAQSEMLQRQT
-64 EQQTQTEQQR
+64 EQQMQTEKQKQTEQKR
-74 EEDLESESASKK
+74 EEGLESESASKK
-86 NPETKKESEDPE
+86 NPEIKQESEE
-98 NPETKKDPGSKEN
+98 QKNPETKKDPGSQENLESQRKQESKEN
-111 PETRENSDSEKN
+111 TVQGSSD
-123 SESNSSPDA
+123 
-132 QETKKNP
+132 
-139 EQTEKVPDPT
+139 QTEKVMDSMK
-149 EISQTERQNQKAF
+149 ISQTERQNRKAS
-162 GSEETEKKPKVKK
+162 GEEETEKNPKVKK
-175 QSEEKASRAASDSI
+175 QSAKNEARAASDSI
-189 YLTVRSGAVTL
+189 YLTVRSSAVTL
-200 DKASGVTV
+200 DKASGVKV

-252 TLTTKDKNKYYAWYR
+252 TLTAKDKNKYYAWYR
-267 KGMYYQEK
+267 KGMYYQGK

-305 YKVEWAE
+305 CKVEWAE
-312 TKMEFFRSDNGNAV
+312 TKMEFFRSDNGNAID
-326 NVKGYITFQDIDLYQ
+326 VKGYITFQDIDLYQ

-452 SLSNREET
+452 RLSTREET

-474 ETCYNDL
+474 ETCYHDL

-506 EKYWNIQKTNAFV
+506 EKFWTIQKTNAFV

-554 STKKMARIR
+554 PAKKMARIK
-563 NQASASSDGNTVQ
+563 NQASASSDGNTVR

-594 KRDVKTKEKLPGA
+594 KRDGKTKEKLPGA
-607 VFAVYEWNGSGY
+607 VFAVYEWNGSRY

-624 FQLKNAADG
+624 FQLKNEADG

-639 TLSYTEEN
+639 ILSYTDEN
-647 KGKFKITEE
+647 KGKFKIIEE
-656 QPPEGYTKSGWEK
+656 QSPEGYTKSGWEK
-669 EFVIAPFESKKITY
+669 EFVISPFESKKITY

-698 KIQKKDLETGKALS
+698 QIQKKDLETGKALS

-722 QEQRKYVPY
+722 QEQQNYVPY
-731 AAHPELVTAVNGEAV
+731 AAWPELVTAINGEAV

-773 DYVDGEKEKGLKS
+773 DYVDGEKEKGLKF
-786 YDFRVTA
+786 YDFRITA

-799 LELTNNGQQTGFVNT
+799 LELTNNGKQTGFVNT
-814 SQMASIS
+814 PQMASIA

-829 TDAKDAADGV
+829 TEARDSAEGV
-839 TFLYE
+839 IFLYE

-881 TGKDGTAVSKKL
+881 TGKDGTAVSRKL

-916 GNTKT
+916 GNTRT
-921 VILSYRGPEIRE
+921 VTLSYRGPEIRE
-933 YVSEELVFENERP
+933 YVSEEQVFENERP
-946 KMQVTVWKRSE
+946 KMQVTVFKHSE

-985 KDTLLAMA
+985 KDTLLALA

-1018 QAPEHYYKQVKKASY
+1018 QAPEHYYKQVKKARY
-1033 EFRWTYED
+1033 EFQWIYQD

-1062 QEVKA
+1062 QEVTA

-1106 GELLYEKNAEVMRKE
+1106 GDGEILYEKNAEVMRKE
-1121 TDADGRLCFAG
+1121 TDTEGRLCFTG
-1132 LSLGTYYVKEIKA
+1132 LPLGTYYVKEIKA

-1153 AVYTVDCAYK
+1153 AVYTVDCAYE
-1163 GQDVLVVK
+1163 GQDILVIK
-1171 KEVHSKERIKS
+1171 KEVFSKERIKS

-1213 ELEENGQLKKGS
+1213 ELEEKGHLKKGS
-1225 IQLED
+1225 AQLED

-1250 KMKNLPTAA
+1250 KMKALETAA
-1259 YYDETGKM
+1259 YYDEAGKM
-1267 QRLKEQFSGE
+1267 QRLKEQFSDE

-1311 IDSDEK
+1311 VDSDEK

-1339 QTSYLKIVKKAKTT
+1339 QTSYLKIIKKDKTT
-1353 GETVTKPGAK
+1353 GETVAKPGAK

-1459 RYRKRNGQCF
+1459 RYRKRNGQYF
-1469 FEVSAKELPGME
+1469 FEASAKKLPGME
-1481 AIHALKIT
+1481 AVHALKIT
-1489 DEEVGTW
+1489 EEAVGTW

-1504 DCRVRVQ
+1504 DYRVRVQ

-1553 GYDPKKGFAYTCK
+1553 GYDLKKGFAYTCK
-1566 PLAGNVFTV
+1566 PLAGNVFVV

-1580 IFSGEGKSGQ
+1580 IFSGEGKGGQ

-1605 DEQGKAWTEKIKAA
+1605 DENGKAWTEKIKAA
-1619 GWEWY
+1619 SWEWY

-1629 TYTLEQTKAAKGY
+1629 TYTLEQIKAAKGY
-1642 ALFGKNQAARTFEIR
+1642 ALSGENQAARTFEIR

-1672 EIPRQRAQIRM
+1672 EIPRQRAQIQI

-1692 NLAGA
+1692 KLTGA
-1697 QFGLY
+1697 KFGLY

-1709 ADQKTI
+1709 ADQKSI

-1730 AENGIMDAVFDLDLP
+1730 AENGIMDAAFDLDLP
-1745 MARYYVREEKA
+1745 MAHYYVREEKA
-1756 PDGYYLSDKTEEISF
+1756 PDGYYRSDNTEEISF
-1771 TAEDDSRNAAEDGRS
+1771 TAEDDSKNASEDGRS
-1786 EDDMV
+1786 EDNMAN
-1791 IRTENTRRS
+1791 RTENDRKS
-1800 DAKTGTQHDVTIRS
+1800 NAKTGTPHDATIKS

-1835 EKELDGAKYRIVD
+1835 ETELDGVKYSIVD
-1848 AKGAIVQE
+1848 SKGEIVQE
-1856 AVSVHGNNVLIR
+1856 AVSIHGNNVLIR

-1878 QETKAREGYNWQ
+1878 RETKAREGYNWQ
-1890 ILEKEGYRSPHV
+1890 ILEKEGYKSPHV

-1911 FFAGST
+1911 FFEGIAS
-1917 CKVLHCQEN
+1917 KVFRCQEN

-1940 VSLFNRSV
+1940 VSLFNRSI

-1961 KAEIKD
+1961 EAEIKD
-1967 QKLQKMIYETKGLK
+1967 QKLQKIVYETKGLK

-2000 KDLYRMGTTVAHV
+2000 KDLYLMGTTIVHV
-2013 TTDEQGKAVLFDLPL
+2013 ITDEQGKAVLSDLPL

-2059 SADLEVTATE
+2059 SADLEITATE

-2084 DGPEVPPTVPE
+2084 DGPEVSPTVPE
-2095 EPGTVIGE
+2095 EPGTIIGE
-2103 EWKGKTGV
+2103 EWKGRTGV

-2118 EKENS
+2118 EKENR
-2123 PERAEF
+2123 PEGAEF
-2129 TLYAKKDIADANGS
+2129 TLYAKKDITDANGS

-2162 AAFQTDL
+2162 AVFQTDL
-2169 PLGTYAVKETKAP
+2169 PPGTYAVKETKAP
-2182 DGYYLSDTERIFDF
+2182 DGYYRSDTERIFDF
-2196 EPYKNQDHI
+2196 EPYKDQDHI
-2205 FIIRMQ
+2205 FIIRMK
-2211 SEIKNAAVKVRLFLR
+2211 SEIENAAVKVRLFLR

-2243 EDGEILHAVDTE
+2243 EDGKILHAVSTE
-2255 NTEGKGYLILGLNP
+2255 NTEGKGCLILGLNP

-2288 RIPDS
+2288 LIPDS

-2307 FSISQQYTDE
+2307 FSVSQQYTEE
-2317 TMDQMP
+2317 TMEQMP
-2323 EEVVFDLENAF
+2323 EEVVFNLENAF
-2334 LTGKVKISKTGE
+2334 MTGKVKISKTGE

-2371 KTGSVKGASFA
+2371 QTGSVKGVSFT

-2411 SQDTAKA
+2411 SQKTAKA
-2418 EGDTDRE
+2418 EGDTD
-2425 GSLVF
+2425 
-2430 EQLYLGKYELEET
+2430 
-2443 NIPEGYQKKQ
+2443 
-2453 DKVSFVLAETSDGS
+2453 
-2467 EADAAEAE
+2467 
-2475 IPVYNERQKV
+2475 
-2485 EIRVTKC
+2485 
-2492 DKENPQKML
+2492 
-2501 EGAVFGLYAAEDIK
+2501 
-2515 TAEGEV
+2515 
-2521 LLEKGTLLETQKSD
+2521 
-2535 KEGNLLFVSDLP
+2535 
-2547 PGKYEVREIAAPDG
+2547 
-2561 YIRTE
+2561 
-2566 QTEEIDASW
+2566 
-2575 KKEGMAVQKF
+2575 
-2585 QVTFENQITKVFVK
+2585 
-2599 KMASDTK
+2599 
-2606 EPLEGAKLAIYQGNT
+2606 
-2621 CIESW
+2621 
-2626 ITEKEEHCVEGLK
+2626 
-2639 VGETYTLRE
+2639 
-2648 LSPAPGYATAAEQ
+2648 
-2661 VFQVEDHMEEA
+2661 
-2672 DTYQGQKLEMQDPPT
+2672 
-2687 EIHITVFEK
+2687 
-2696 DGDKKVPL
+2696 
-2704 GNVKAHLETVQGE
+2704 
-2717 TILKENSPMERD
+2717 
-2729 GIWESRTERAEIF
+2729 
-2742 KKAAIGHYKIVV
+2742 
-2754 DEVPKGYVHP
+2754 
-2764 DVTDI
+2764 
-2769 EVKDTAKV
+2769 
-2777 QNFEVLVEP
+2777 
-2786 ICIRITGYALPS
+2786 
-2798 AAEKKQTRTIR
+2798 
-2809 SGIYAHVRDL
+2809 SGI
-2819 LEERSLELPEVYT
+2819 
-2832 RVPAGS
+2832 
-2838 YQVKTDRV
+2838 
-2846 PDGYVL
+2846 
-2852 PAQTKIT
+2852 
-2859 VREDTSEIQ
+2859 
-2868 DFEVEIRPTVIK
+2868 
-2880 IEAVDKK
+2880 
-2887 TQTPLEGVQVSV
+2887 
-2899 VNEKG
+2899 KG
-2904 KKIWKHVTLTAL
+2904 
-2916 KEKVIPSW
+2916 
-2924 YTIQVEK
+2924 
-2931 VPKGYQKPKNQK
+2931 
-2943 IKVKAVANVQKYKVE
+2943 
-2958 LTKETQVQTEKR
+2958 
-2970 VDTESTDKITGND
+2970 
-2983 HFGFSSDDTSDNETS
+2983 
-2998 VTAAKTGDASWVEM
+2998 AA
-3012 WIFAGLMAVSAMILW
+3012 
-3027 IFRKK
+3027 
-3032 RQIR
+3032 

>member
-1 MNTNKWKR
+1 M
-9 ILAGFLAILCLLT
+9 
-22 SPMSVY
+22 
-28 ASGMRKSSF
+28 
-37 TGKQQTMSSEKTAE
+37 
-51 AKHAQSEMQQRQT
+51 
-64 EQQTQTEQQR
+64 
-74 EEDLESESASKK
+74 
-86 NPETKKESEDPE
+86 
-98 NPETKKDPGSKEN
+98 
-111 PETRENSDSEKN
+111 
-123 SESNSSPDA
+123 
-132 QETKKNP
+132 
-139 EQTEKVPDPT
+139 
-149 EISQTERQNQKAF
+149 
-162 GSEETEKKPKVKK
+162 
-175 QSEEKASRAASDSI
+175 
-189 YLTVRSGAVTL
+189 
-200 DKASGVTV
+200 
-208 GNVKTQ
+208 
-214 LPDGYEGYIRRT
+214 
-226 AKCETNLGSDVFT
+226 
-239 AEGGPLDGREDCK
+239 
-252 TLTTKDKNKYYAWYR
+252 
-267 KGMYYQEK
+267 
-275 WVDIK
+275 
-280 VTLVDFELRDGAFF
+280 
-294 RFVTDRPGIET
+294 
-305 YKVEWAE
+305 
-312 TKMEFFRSDNGNAV
+312 
-326 NVKGYITFQDIDLYQ
+326 
-341 GILMKNGFGNVYVK
+341 
-355 RAALENLKAATV
+355 
-367 NGKNYYFDTSG
+367 
-378 LNQSGSDTGFMLS
+378 
-391 VLISGKAATAVFT
+391 
-404 FVRPENNLGTS
+404 
-415 TTPSGGLVA
+415 
-424 KAYKMFP
+424 
-431 NAHPHIEKYVS
+431 
-442 DSDEKMTSEN
+442 
-452 SLSNREET
+452 
-460 YTYTLRTMVPIENE
+460 
-474 ETCYNDL
+474 
-481 SISDQLD
+481 
-488 DFLEIKNVTVTNE
+488 
-501 NGANA
+501 
-506 EKYWNIQKTNAFV
+506 
-519 ARCSDIKNTS
+519 
-529 FYGHTYDFQITV
+529 
-541 GVKKDAG
+541 
-548 LEKRWD
+548 
-554 STKKMARIR
+554 
-563 NQASASSDGNTVQ
+563 
-576 SQTVVTNIAP
+576 
-586 VKSSVSVE
+586 
-594 KRDVKTKEKLPGA
+594 
-607 VFAVYEWNGSGY
+607 
-619 AATPL
+619 
-624 FQLKNAADG
+624 
-633 VYESAE
+633 
-639 TLSYTEEN
+639 
-647 KGKFKITEE
+647 
-656 QPPEGYTKSGWEK
+656 
-669 EFVIAPFESKKITY
+669 
-683 HGDNACFNEPLWITV
+683 
-698 KIQKKDLETGKALS
+698 
-712 GARFAVYEWN
+712 
-722 QEQRKYVPY
+722 
-731 AAHPELVTAVNGEAV
+731 
-746 SGKLYY
+746 
-752 QKKNEGKF
+752 
-760 RLQETQPPKNYFG
+760 
-773 DYVDGEKEKGLKS
+773 
-786 YDFRVTA
+786 
-793 QNAGQS
+793 
-799 LELTNNGQQTGFVNT
+799 
-814 SQMASIS
+814 
-821 VKKIGEVL
+821 
-829 TDAKDAADGV
+829 
-839 TFLYE
+839 
-844 KQPLAGAKYEITAAE
+844 
-859 DIYKADGV
+859 
-867 TLALKKGAVAQQLV
+867 
-881 TGKDGTAVSKKL
+881 
-893 YLGRYHVTETEAP
+893 TETEAP

-916 GNTKT
+916 GNTRT
-921 VILSYRGPEIRE
+921 VTLSYRGPEIRE
-933 YVSEELVFENERP
+933 YVSEEQVFENERP
-946 KMQVTVWKRSE
+946 KMQVTVFKRSE

-985 KDTLLAMA
+985 KDTLLALA

-1018 QAPEHYYKQVKKASY
+1018 QAPEHYYKQVKKARY
-1033 EFRWTYED
+1033 EFQWIYQD

-1062 QEVKA
+1062 QEVTA

-1106 GELLYEKNAEVMRKE
+1106 GDGEILYEKNAEVMRKE
-1121 TDADGRLCFAG
+1121 TDTEGRLCFTG
-1132 LSLGTYYVKEIKA
+1132 LPLGTYYVKEIKA

-1153 AVYTVDCAYK
+1153 AVYTVDCAYE
-1163 GQDVLVVK
+1163 GQDILVIK
-1171 KEVHSKERIKS
+1171 KEVFSKERIKS

-1213 ELEENGQLKKGS
+1213 ELEEKGHLKKGS
-1225 IQLED
+1225 AQLED

-1250 KMKNLPTAA
+1250 KMKALETAA
-1259 YYDETGKM
+1259 YYDEAGKM
-1267 QRLKEQFSGE
+1267 QRLKEQFSDE

-1311 IDSDEK
+1311 VDSDEK

-1339 QTSYLKIVKKAKTT
+1339 QTSYLKIVKKDKTT
-1353 GETVTKPGAK
+1353 GETVAKPGAK

-1459 RYRKRNGQCF
+1459 RYRKRNGQYF
-1469 FEVSAKELPGME
+1469 FEVSAKKLPGME
-1481 AIHALKIT
+1481 AVHALKIT
-1489 DEEVGTW
+1489 EEAVGTW

-1504 DCRVRVQ
+1504 DYRVRVQ

-1553 GYDPKKGFAYTCK
+1553 GYDLKKGFAYTCK
-1566 PLAGNVFTV
+1566 PLAGNVFVV

-1580 IFSGEGKSGQ
+1580 IFSGEGKGGQ

-1605 DEQGKAWTEKIKAA
+1605 DENGKAWTEKIKAA

-1629 TYTLEQTKAAKGY
+1629 TYTLEQIKAAKGY
-1642 ALFGKNQAARTFEIR
+1642 ALSGENQAARTFEIR

-1672 EIPRQRAQIRM
+1672 EIPRQRAQIQI

-1692 NLAGA
+1692 KLTGA
-1697 QFGLY
+1697 KFGLY

-1709 ADQKTI
+1709 ADQKSI
-1715 LVKKDTRLAIAETKE
+1715 LVKEDTRLAIAETKE
-1730 AENGIMDAVFDLDLP
+1730 AENGIMDAAFDLDLP
-1745 MARYYVREEKA
+1745 MAHYYVREEKA
-1756 PDGYYLSDKTEEISF
+1756 PDGYYRSDNTEEISF
-1771 TAEDDSRNAAEDGRS
+1771 TAEDDSKNASEDGRS
-1786 EDDMV
+1786 EDNMAN
-1791 IRTENTRRS
+1791 RTENDRKS
-1800 DAKTGTQHDVTIRS
+1800 NAKTGTPHDATIKS

-1835 EKELDGAKYRIVD
+1835 ETELDGVKYSIVD
-1848 AKGAIVQE
+1848 SKGEIVQE
-1856 AVSVHGNNVLIR
+1856 AVSIHGNNVLIR

-1878 QETKAREGYNWQ
+1878 RETKAREGYNWQ
-1890 ILEKEGYRSPHV
+1890 ILEKEGYKSPHV

-1911 FFAGST
+1911 FFEGIAS
-1917 CKVLHCQEN
+1917 KVFRCQEN

-1940 VSLFNRSV
+1940 VSLFNRSI

-1961 KAEIKD
+1961 EAEIKD
-1967 QKLQKMIYETKGLK
+1967 QKLQKIVYETKGLK

-2000 KDLYRMGTTVAHV
+2000 KDLYLMGTTIAHV
-2013 TTDEQGKAVLFDLPL
+2013 ITDEQGKAVLSDLPL

-2059 SADLEVTATE
+2059 SADLEITATE

-2084 DGPEVPPTVPE
+2084 DGPEVSPTVPE
-2095 EPGTVIGE
+2095 EPGTIIGE
-2103 EWKGKTGV
+2103 EWKGRTGV

-2118 EKENS
+2118 EKENR
-2123 PERAEF
+2123 PEGAEF
-2129 TLYAKKDIADANGS
+2129 TLYAKKDITDANGS

-2162 AAFQTDL
+2162 AVFQTDL
-2169 PLGTYAVKETKAP
+2169 PPGTYAVKETKAP
-2182 DGYYLSDTERIFDF
+2182 DGYYRSDTERIFDF
-2196 EPYKNQDHI
+2196 EPYKDQDHI
-2205 FIIRMQ
+2205 FIIRMK
-2211 SEIKNAAVKVRLFLR
+2211 SEIENAAVKVRLFLR

-2243 EDGEILHAVDTE
+2243 EDGKILHAVSTE
-2255 NTEGKGYLILGLNP
+2255 NTEGKGCLILGLNP

-2288 RIPDS
+2288 LIPDS

-2307 FSISQQYTDE
+2307 FSVSQQYTE
-2317 TMDQMP
+2317 EMMEQMP
-2323 EEVVFDLENAF
+2323 EEVVFNLENAF
-2334 LTGKVKISKTGE
+2334 MTGKVKISKTGE

-2371 KTGSVKGASFA
+2371 QTGSVKGVSFT

-2411 SQDTAKA
+2411 SQKTAKA
-2418 EGDTDRE
+2418 EGDTDQD

-2430 EQLYLGKYELEET
+2430 EQMYLGTYELEEI
-2443 NIPEGYQKKQ
+2443 NIPEGYQKKK

-2467 EADAAEAE
+2467 EADVTEAE
-2475 IPVYNERQKV
+2475 VPVYNERQKV

-2515 TAEGEV
+2515 TAKGEV

-2547 PGKYEVREIAAPDG
+2547 LGKYEVREIAAPD
-2561 YIRTE
+2561 IRTA

-2575 KKEGMAVQKF
+2575 KEEGMAVQKF
-2585 QVTFENQITKVFVK
+2585 QVIFENQITKVFVK
-2599 KMASDTK
+2599 KTASDTK
-2606 EPLEGAKLAIYQGNT
+2606 ELLEGAKLAIYQGNT

-2626 ITEKEEHCVEGLK
+2626 ITEKEEHCVEGLE
-2639 VGETYTLRE
+2639 VGKTYTLRE

-2661 VFQVEDHMEEA
+2661 VFQMEDHKEE
-2672 DTYQGQKLEMQDPPT
+2672 DGTYQGQKLEMQDPPT
-2687 EIHITVFEK
+2687 EVHITVFEK

-2704 GNVKAHLETVQGE
+2704 GNVKAHLETPQGE
-2717 TILKENSPMERD
+2717 TLLKENSPMERD
-2729 GIWESRTERAEIF
+2729 GIWESGTEQAEIF
-2742 KKAAIGHYKIVV
+2742 KKVAIGHYKIVV
-2754 DEVPKGYVHP
+2754 DEIPKGYVHP

-2769 EVKDTAKV
+2769 EVKDTAEV
-2777 QNFEVLVEP
+2777 QKFEVLVEP
-2786 ICIRITGYALPS
+2786 ICIRITGYALSS

-2809 SGIYAHVRDL
+2809 SGIYVHIRDL
-2819 LEERSLELPEVYT
+2819 FEERSLELPEAYT
-2832 RVPAGS
+2832 RVPSGS

-2887 TQTPLEGVQVSV
+2887 TQTPLEGVKISV

-2958 LTKETQVQTEKR
+2958 LTKEAQVQTEKR
-2970 VDTESTDKITGND
+2970 VDTENFDKTTGND
-2983 HFGFSSDDTSDNETS
+2983 HSGFSSDNTPDNENA
-2998 VTAAKTGDASWVEM
+2998 VTAAKTGDASWMEM
-3012 WIFAGLMAVSAMILW
+3012 WIFAGLMAASSMILW
-3027 IFRKK
+3027 FFRKK
-3032 RQIR
+3032 RHIR

>member
-1 MNTNKWKR
+1 
-9 ILAGFLAILCLLT
+9 
-22 SPMSVY
+22 
-28 ASGMRKSSF
+28 
-37 TGKQQTMSSEKTAE
+37 MSSEKATE
-51 AKHAQSEMQQRQT
+51 AKSAQSEMPQRQT
-64 EQQTQTEQQR
+64 EQQMQTEKQKQTEQKR
-74 EEDLESESASKK
+74 EEGLESESASKK
-86 NPETKKESEDPE
+86 NPEIKQESEE
-98 NPETKKDPGSKEN
+98 QKNPETKKDPGSQENLESQRKQESKEN
-111 PETRENSDSEKN
+111 TVQGSSD
-123 SESNSSPDA
+123 
-132 QETKKNP
+132 
-139 EQTEKVPDPT
+139 QTEKVMDSMK
-149 EISQTERQNQKAF
+149 ISQTERQNRKAS
-162 GSEETEKKPKVKK
+162 GEEETEKNPKVKK
-175 QSEEKASRAASDSI
+175 QSAKNEARAASDSI
-189 YLTVRSGAVTL
+189 YLTARSSAVTL
-200 DKASGVTV
+200 DKASGVTI

-239 AEGGPLDGREDCK
+239 AEGGPLNGREDCK
-252 TLTTKDKNKYYAWYR
+252 TLTAKDKNKYYAWYR
-267 KGMYYQEK
+267 KGMYYQGK

-305 YKVEWAE
+305 CKVEWAE
-312 TKMEFFRSDNGNAV
+312 TKMEFFRSDNGNAID
-326 NVKGYITFQDIDLYQ
+326 VKGYITFQDIDLYQ

-367 NGKNYYFDTSG
+367 KGKNYYFDTSG

-452 SLSNREET
+452 RLSTREET

-474 ETCYNDL
+474 ETCYHDL

-506 EKYWNIQKTNAFV
+506 EKFWTIQKTNAFV

-554 STKKMARIR
+554 SAKKMARIK
-563 NQASASSDGNTVQ
+563 NQASASSDGNTVR
-576 SQTVVTNIAP
+576 SQTVVTDIAP

-594 KRDVKTKEKLPGA
+594 KRDGKTKEKLPGA
-607 VFAVYEWNGSGY
+607 VFAVYEWNGSRY

-624 FQLKNAADG
+624 FQLKNEADG

-639 TLSYTEEN
+639 ILSYTDEN
-647 KGKFKITEE
+647 KGKFKIIEE
-656 QPPEGYTKSGWEK
+656 QSPEGYTKSGWEK
-669 EFVIAPFESKKITY
+669 EFVISPFESKKITY

-698 KIQKKDLETGKALS
+698 QIQKKDLETGKALS

-722 QEQRKYVPY
+722 QEQQNYVPY
-731 AAHPELVTAVNGEAV
+731 AAWPELVTAINGEAV

-760 RLQETQPPKNYFG
+760 RLQETQPPQNYFG
-773 DYVDGEKEKGLKS
+773 DYVDGEKEKGLKF

-799 LELTNNGQQTGFVNT
+799 LELTNNGKQTGFVNT
-814 SQMASIS
+814 PQMASIA

-829 TDAKDAADGV
+829 TEARDSADGV
-839 TFLYE
+839 IFLYE

-881 TGKDGTAVSKKL
+881 TGKDGTAVSRKL

-916 GNTKT
+916 GNTRT
-921 VILSYRGPEIRE
+921 VTLSYRGPEIRE
-933 YVSEELVFENERP
+933 YVSEEQVFENERP
-946 KMQVTVWKRSE
+946 KMQVTVFKRSE

-985 KDTLLAMA
+985 KDTLLALA

-1018 QAPEHYYKQVKKASY
+1018 QAPEHYYKQVKKARY
-1033 EFRWTYED
+1033 EFQWIYQD

-1062 QEVKA
+1062 QEVTA

-1106 GELLYEKNAEVMRKE
+1106 GDGEILYEKNAEVMRKE
-1121 TDADGRLCFAG
+1121 TDTEGRLCFTG
-1132 LSLGTYYVKEIKA
+1132 LPLGTYYVKEIKA

-1153 AVYTVDCAYK
+1153 AVYTVDCAYE
-1163 GQDVLVVK
+1163 GQDILVIK
-1171 KEVHSKERIKS
+1171 KEVFSKERIKS

-1213 ELEENGQLKKGS
+1213 ELEEKGHLKKGS
-1225 IQLED
+1225 AQLED

-1250 KMKNLPTAA
+1250 KMKALETAA
-1259 YYDETGKM
+1259 YYDEAGKM
-1267 QRLKEQFSGE
+1267 QRLKEQFSDE

-1305 APKVLN
+1305 APKVLKV
-1311 IDSDEK
+1311 DSDER

-1339 QTSYLKIVKKAKTT
+1339 QTSYLKIVKKDKTT
-1353 GETVTKPGAK
+1353 GETVAKPGAK

-1459 RYRKRNGQCF
+1459 RYRKRNGQYF
-1469 FEVSAKELPGME
+1469 FEASAKKLPGME
-1481 AIHALKIT
+1481 AVHALKIT
-1489 DEEVGTW
+1489 EEAVGTW

-1504 DCRVRVQ
+1504 DYRVRVQ

-1553 GYDPKKGFAYTCK
+1553 GYDLKKGFAYTCK
-1566 PLAGNVFTV
+1566 PLAGNVFVV

-1580 IFSGEGKSGQ
+1580 IFSGEGKGGQ

-1605 DEQGKAWTEKIKAA
+1605 DENGKAWTEKIKAA

-1629 TYTLEQTKAAKGY
+1629 TYTLEQIKAAKGY
-1642 ALFGKNQAARTFEIR
+1642 ALSGENQAARTFEIR

-1672 EIPRQRAQIRM
+1672 EIPRQRAQIQI
-1683 EKKDAETKE
+1683 EKKDTETKE
-1692 NLAGA
+1692 KLTGA
-1697 QFGLY
+1697 KFGLY

-1709 ADQKTI
+1709 ADQKSI

-1730 AENGIMDAVFDLDLP
+1730 AENGIMDAAFDLDLP
-1745 MARYYVREEKA
+1745 MAHYYVREEKA
-1756 PDGYYLSDKTEEISF
+1756 PDGYYRSDNTEEISF
-1771 TAEDDSRNAAEDGRS
+1771 TAEDDSKNAAEDGRS
-1786 EDDMV
+1786 EDNMAN
-1791 IRTENTRRS
+1791 RTENDKKS
-1800 DAKTGTQHDVTIRS
+1800 NAKTDTQHDATIKS

-1835 EKELDGAKYRIVD
+1835 ETELDGVKYSIVD
-1848 AKGAIVQE
+1848 SKGEIVQE
-1856 AVSVHGNNVLIR
+1856 AVSIHGNNVLIR

-1878 QETKAREGYNWQ
+1878 RETKAREGYNWQ
-1890 ILEKEGYRSPHV
+1890 ILEKEGYKSPHV

-1911 FFAGST
+1911 FFEGIAS
-1917 CKVLHCQEN
+1917 KVFWCQEN

-1940 VSLFNRSV
+1940 VSLFNRSI

-1961 KAEIKD
+1961 EAEIKD
-1967 QKLQKMIYETKGLK
+1967 QKLQKIVYETKGLK

-2000 KDLYRMGTTVAHV
+2000 KDLYLMGTTIAHV
-2013 TTDEQGKAVLFDLPL
+2013 ITDEQGKAVLSDLPL

-2059 SADLEVTATE
+2059 SADLEITATE

-2084 DGPEVPPTVPE
+2084 DGPEVSPTVPE
-2095 EPGTVIGE
+2095 EPGTIIGE
-2103 EWKGKTGV
+2103 EWKGRTGV

-2118 EKENS
+2118 EKENR
-2123 PERAEF
+2123 PEGAEF
-2129 TLYAKKDIADANGS
+2129 TLYAKKDITDANGS

-2162 AAFQTDL
+2162 AVFQTDL
-2169 PLGTYAVKETKAP
+2169 PPGTYAVKETKAP
-2182 DGYYLSDTERIFDF
+2182 DGYYRSDTERIFDF
-2196 EPYKNQDHI
+2196 EPYKDQDHI
-2205 FIIRMQ
+2205 FIIRMK
-2211 SEIKNAAVKVRLFLR
+2211 SEIENAAVKVRLFLR
-2226 DDLTKKELAG
+2226 DDLTKKRAG
-2236 AKLQILD
+2236 
-2243 EDGEILHAVDTE
+2243 
-2255 NTEGKGYLILGLNP
+2255 
-2269 EKTYRIVEVLPRKG
+2269 R
-2283 YKKEI
+2283 
-2288 RIPDS
+2288 
-2293 MKDILK
+2293 
-2299 QEQKQEVT
+2299 
-2307 FSISQQYTDE
+2307 
-2317 TMDQMP
+2317 
-2323 EEVVFDLENAF
+2323 
-2334 LTGKVKISKTGE
+2334 
-2346 ILNEVSRKLGI
+2346 
-2357 VQGLWNQI
+2357 
-2365 KTWFGY
+2365 
-2371 KTGSVKGASFA
+2371 
-2382 VKAKEDLYHPD
+2382 
-2393 GVTGLICKAGEV
+2393 C
-2405 VPYLVR
+2405 
-2411 SQDTAKA
+2411 
-2418 EGDTDRE
+2418 
-2425 GSLVF
+2425 
-2430 EQLYLGKYELEET
+2430 
-2443 NIPEGYQKKQ
+2443 
-2453 DKVSFVLAETSDGS
+2453 ETSD
-2467 EADAAEAE
+2467 
-2475 IPVYNERQKV
+2475 PR
-2485 EIRVTKC
+2485 
-2492 DKENPQKML
+2492 
-2501 EGAVFGLYAAEDIK
+2501 
-2515 TAEGEV
+2515 
-2521 LLEKGTLLETQKSD
+2521 
-2535 KEGNLLFVSDLP
+2535 
-2547 PGKYEVREIAAPDG
+2547 
-2561 YIRTE
+2561 
-2566 QTEEIDASW
+2566 
-2575 KKEGMAVQKF
+2575 
-2585 QVTFENQITKVFVK
+2585 
-2599 KMASDTK
+2599 
-2606 EPLEGAKLAIYQGNT
+2606 
-2621 CIESW
+2621 
-2626 ITEKEEHCVEGLK
+2626 
-2639 VGETYTLRE
+2639 
-2648 LSPAPGYATAAEQ
+2648 
-2661 VFQVEDHMEEA
+2661 
-2672 DTYQGQKLEMQDPPT
+2672 
-2687 EIHITVFEK
+2687 
-2696 DGDKKVPL
+2696 
-2704 GNVKAHLETVQGE
+2704 
-2717 TILKENSPMERD
+2717 
-2729 GIWESRTERAEIF
+2729 
-2742 KKAAIGHYKIVV
+2742 
-2754 DEVPKGYVHP
+2754 
-2764 DVTDI
+2764 
-2769 EVKDTAKV
+2769 
-2777 QNFEVLVEP
+2777 
-2786 ICIRITGYALPS
+2786 
-2798 AAEKKQTRTIR
+2798 
-2809 SGIYAHVRDL
+2809 
-2819 LEERSLELPEVYT
+2819 
-2832 RVPAGS
+2832 
-2838 YQVKTDRV
+2838 
-2846 PDGYVL
+2846 
-2852 PAQTKIT
+2852 
-2859 VREDTSEIQ
+2859 
-2868 DFEVEIRPTVIK
+2868 
-2880 IEAVDKK
+2880 
-2887 TQTPLEGVQVSV
+2887 
-2899 VNEKG
+2899 
-2904 KKIWKHVTLTAL
+2904 
-2916 KEKVIPSW
+2916 
-2924 YTIQVEK
+2924 
-2931 VPKGYQKPKNQK
+2931 
-2943 IKVKAVANVQKYKVE
+2943 
-2958 LTKETQVQTEKR
+2958 
-2970 VDTESTDKITGND
+2970 
-2983 HFGFSSDDTSDNETS
+2983 
-2998 VTAAKTGDASWVEM
+2998 
-3012 WIFAGLMAVSAMILW
+3012 
-3027 IFRKK
+3027 
-3032 RQIR
+3032 

>member
-1 MNTNKWKR
+1 
-9 ILAGFLAILCLLT
+9 
-22 SPMSVY
+22 
-28 ASGMRKSSF
+28 
-37 TGKQQTMSSEKTAE
+37 MSSEKATE
-51 AKHAQSEMQQRQT
+51 AKSAQSEILQRQT
-64 EQQTQTEQQR
+64 EQQMQTEKQKQTEQKR
-74 EEDLESESASKK
+74 EEGLESESASKK
-86 NPETKKESEDPE
+86 NPEIKQESEE
-98 NPETKKDPGSKEN
+98 QKNPETKKDPGSQENLESQRKQESKEN
-111 PETRENSDSEKN
+111 TVQGSSD
-123 SESNSSPDA
+123 
-132 QETKKNP
+132 
-139 EQTEKVPDPT
+139 QTEKVMDSMK
-149 EISQTERQNQKAF
+149 ISQTERQNRKVS
-162 GSEETEKKPKVKK
+162 GEEENEKNPKVKK
-175 QSEEKASRAASDSI
+175 QSAKNEARAASDSI
-189 YLTVRSGAVTL
+189 YLTVRSSAVTL
-200 DKASGVTV
+200 DKASGVKV

-252 TLTTKDKNKYYAWYR
+252 TLTAKDKNKYYAWYR
-267 KGMYYQEK
+267 KGMYYQGK

-305 YKVEWAE
+305 CKVEWAE
-312 TKMEFFRSDNGNAV
+312 TKMEFFRSDNGNAID
-326 NVKGYITFQDIDLYQ
+326 VKGYITFQDIDLYQ

-367 NGKNYYFDTSG
+367 KGKNYYFDTSG

-452 SLSNREET
+452 RLSTREET

-474 ETCYNDL
+474 ETCYHDL

-506 EKYWNIQKTNAFV
+506 EKFWTIQKTNAFV

-554 STKKMARIR
+554 PAKKMARIK
-563 NQASASSDGNTVQ
+563 NQASASSDGNTVR

-594 KRDVKTKEKLPGA
+594 KRDGKTKEKLPGA
-607 VFAVYEWNGSGY
+607 VFAVYEWNGSRY
-619 AATPL
+619 ASTPL
-624 FQLKNAADG
+624 FQLKNEADG

-639 TLSYTEEN
+639 ILSYTDEN
-647 KGKFKITEE
+647 KGKFKIIEE
-656 QPPEGYTKSGWEK
+656 QSPEGYTKSGWEK
-669 EFVIAPFESKKITY
+669 EFVISPFESKKITY

-698 KIQKKDLETGKALS
+698 QIQKKDLETGKALS

-722 QEQRKYVPY
+722 QEQQNYVPY
-731 AAHPELVTAVNGEAV
+731 AAWPELVTAINGEAV
-746 SGKLYY
+746 SSKLYY

-773 DYVDGEKEKGLKS
+773 DYVDGEKEKGLKF

-799 LELTNNGQQTGFVNT
+799 LELTNNGKQTGFVNT
-814 SQMASIS
+814 PQMASIA

-829 TDAKDAADGV
+829 TEARDSAEGV
-839 TFLYE
+839 IFLYE

-881 TGKDGTAVSKKL
+881 TGKDGTAVSRKL

-906 QGYVRKDTAA
+906 QGYVRKDTVA
-916 GNTKT
+916 GNTRT
-921 VILSYRGPEIRE
+921 VTLSYRGPEIRE
-933 YVSEELVFENERP
+933 YVSEEQVFENERP
-946 KMQVTVWKRSE
+946 KMQVTVFKHSE

-985 KDTLLAMA
+985 KDTLLALA

-1018 QAPEHYYKQVKKASY
+1018 QAPEHYYKQVKKARY
-1033 EFRWTYED
+1033 EFRWIYQD

-1062 QEVKA
+1062 QEVTA

-1081 RPQQMASLKGAVY
+1081 KPQQMASLKGAVY

-1106 GELLYEKNAEVMRKE
+1106 GDGEILYEKNAEVMRKE
-1121 TDADGRLCFAG
+1121 TDTEGRLCFTG
-1132 LSLGTYYVKEIKA
+1132 LPLGTYYVKEIKA

-1153 AVYTVDCAYK
+1153 AVYTVDCAYE
-1163 GQDVLVVK
+1163 GQDILVIK
-1171 KEVHSKERIKS
+1171 KEVFSKERIKS

-1213 ELEENGQLKKGS
+1213 ELEEKGHLKKGS
-1225 IQLED
+1225 AQLED

-1250 KMKNLPTAA
+1250 KMKALETAA
-1259 YYDETGKM
+1259 YYDEAGKM
-1267 QRLKEQFSGE
+1267 QRLKEQFSDE

-1311 IDSDEK
+1311 VDSDEK

-1339 QTSYLKIVKKAKTT
+1339 QTSYLKIVKKDKTT
-1353 GETVTKPGAK
+1353 GETVAKPGAK

-1459 RYRKRNGQCF
+1459 RYRKRNGQYF
-1469 FEVSAKELPGME
+1469 FEASAKKLPGME

-1489 DEEVGTW
+1489 EEAVGTW

-1504 DCRVRVQ
+1504 DYRVRVQ

-1553 GYDPKKGFAYTCK
+1553 GYDLKKGFAYTCK
-1566 PLAGNVFTV
+1566 PLAGNVFVV

-1580 IFSGEGKSGQ
+1580 IFSGEGKGGQ

-1605 DEQGKAWTEKIKAA
+1605 DENGKAWTEKIKAA

-1629 TYTLEQTKAAKGY
+1629 TYTLEQIKAAKGY
-1642 ALFGKNQAARTFEIR
+1642 ALSGENQAARTFEIR

-1672 EIPRQRAQIRM
+1672 EIPRQRAQIQI

-1692 NLAGA
+1692 KLTGA
-1697 QFGLY
+1697 KFGLY

-1709 ADQKTI
+1709 ADQKSI

-1730 AENGIMDAVFDLDLP
+1730 AENGIMDAAFDLDLP
-1745 MARYYVREEKA
+1745 MAHYYVREEKA
-1756 PDGYYLSDKTEEISF
+1756 PDGYYRSDNTEEISF
-1771 TAEDDSRNAAEDGRS
+1771 TAEDDRS
-1786 EDDMV
+1786 EDNMAN
-1791 IRTENTRRS
+1791 RTENDKKS
-1800 DAKTGTQHDVTIRS
+1800 NAKTDTQHDATIKS

-1835 EKELDGAKYRIVD
+1835 ETELDGVKYSIVD
-1848 AKGAIVQE
+1848 SKGEIVQE
-1856 AVSVHGNNVLIR
+1856 AVSIHGNNVLIR

-1878 QETKAREGYNWQ
+1878 RETKAREGYNWQ
-1890 ILEKEGYRSPHV
+1890 ILEKEGYKSPHV

-1911 FFAGST
+1911 FFEGIAS
-1917 CKVLHCQEN
+1917 KVFRCQEN

-1940 VSLFNRSV
+1940 VSLFNRSI
-1948 SGKLEIRKEGEVP
+1948 SGKLKIRKEGEVP
-1961 KAEIKD
+1961 EAEIKD
-1967 QKLQKMIYETKGLK
+1967 QKLQKIVYETKGLK

-2000 KDLYRMGTTVAHV
+2000 KDLYLMGT
-2013 TTDEQGKAVLFDLPL
+2013 LP
-2028 GRYEIRETKAPS
+2028 
-2040 GYTRKQKDAKRNTE
+2040 
-2054 LLWKD
+2054 
-2059 SADLEVTATE
+2059 
-2069 TFFNERQKIDIGQEP
+2069 
-2084 DGPEVPPTVPE
+2084 
-2095 EPGTVIGE
+2095 
-2103 EWKGKTGV
+2103 
-2111 FKKCVDG
+2111 
-2118 EKENS
+2118 
-2123 PERAEF
+2123 
-2129 TLYAKKDIADANGS
+2129 
-2143 VVLPA
+2143 
-2148 GTEIERA
+2148 
-2155 ISDQSGR
+2155 
-2162 AAFQTDL
+2162 
-2169 PLGTYAVKETKAP
+2169 
-2182 DGYYLSDTERIFDF
+2182 
-2196 EPYKNQDHI
+2196 
-2205 FIIRMQ
+2205 M
-2211 SEIKNAAVKVRLFLR
+2211 
-2226 DDLTKKELAG
+2226 
-2236 AKLQILD
+2236 
-2243 EDGEILHAVDTE
+2243 
-2255 NTEGKGYLILGLNP
+2255 
-2269 EKTYRIVEVLPRKG
+2269 
-2283 YKKEI
+2283 
-2288 RIPDS
+2288 
-2293 MKDILK
+2293 
-2299 QEQKQEVT
+2299 
-2307 FSISQQYTDE
+2307 
-2317 TMDQMP
+2317 
-2323 EEVVFDLENAF
+2323 
-2334 LTGKVKISKTGE
+2334 
-2346 ILNEVSRKLGI
+2346 
-2357 VQGLWNQI
+2357 
-2365 KTWFGY
+2365 
-2371 KTGSVKGASFA
+2371 
-2382 VKAKEDLYHPD
+2382 
-2393 GVTGLICKAGEV
+2393 
-2405 VPYLVR
+2405 
-2411 SQDTAKA
+2411 
-2418 EGDTDRE
+2418 
-2425 GSLVF
+2425 
-2430 EQLYLGKYELEET
+2430 
-2443 NIPEGYQKKQ
+2443 
-2453 DKVSFVLAETSDGS
+2453 
-2467 EADAAEAE
+2467 
-2475 IPVYNERQKV
+2475 
-2485 EIRVTKC
+2485 
-2492 DKENPQKML
+2492 
-2501 EGAVFGLYAAEDIK
+2501 
-2515 TAEGEV
+2515 
-2521 LLEKGTLLETQKSD
+2521 
-2535 KEGNLLFVSDLP
+2535 
-2547 PGKYEVREIAAPDG
+2547 
-2561 YIRTE
+2561 
-2566 QTEEIDASW
+2566 
-2575 KKEGMAVQKF
+2575 
-2585 QVTFENQITKVFVK
+2585 
-2599 KMASDTK
+2599 
-2606 EPLEGAKLAIYQGNT
+2606 
-2621 CIESW
+2621 
-2626 ITEKEEHCVEGLK
+2626 
-2639 VGETYTLRE
+2639 
-2648 LSPAPGYATAAEQ
+2648 
-2661 VFQVEDHMEEA
+2661 
-2672 DTYQGQKLEMQDPPT
+2672 
-2687 EIHITVFEK
+2687 
-2696 DGDKKVPL
+2696 
-2704 GNVKAHLETVQGE
+2704 
-2717 TILKENSPMERD
+2717 
-2729 GIWESRTERAEIF
+2729 
-2742 KKAAIGHYKIVV
+2742 
-2754 DEVPKGYVHP
+2754 
-2764 DVTDI
+2764 
-2769 EVKDTAKV
+2769 
-2777 QNFEVLVEP
+2777 
-2786 ICIRITGYALPS
+2786 
-2798 AAEKKQTRTIR
+2798 
-2809 SGIYAHVRDL
+2809 
-2819 LEERSLELPEVYT
+2819 
-2832 RVPAGS
+2832 
-2838 YQVKTDRV
+2838 
-2846 PDGYVL
+2846 
-2852 PAQTKIT
+2852 
-2859 VREDTSEIQ
+2859 
-2868 DFEVEIRPTVIK
+2868 
-2880 IEAVDKK
+2880 
-2887 TQTPLEGVQVSV
+2887 
-2899 VNEKG
+2899 
-2904 KKIWKHVTLTAL
+2904 
-2916 KEKVIPSW
+2916 
-2924 YTIQVEK
+2924 
-2931 VPKGYQKPKNQK
+2931 
-2943 IKVKAVANVQKYKVE
+2943 
-2958 LTKETQVQTEKR
+2958 
-2970 VDTESTDKITGND
+2970 
-2983 HFGFSSDDTSDNETS
+2983 
-2998 VTAAKTGDASWVEM
+2998 
-3012 WIFAGLMAVSAMILW
+3012 
-3027 IFRKK
+3027 
-3032 RQIR
+3032 

>member
-1 MNTNKWKR
+1 
-9 ILAGFLAILCLLT
+9 
-22 SPMSVY
+22 
-28 ASGMRKSSF
+28 
-37 TGKQQTMSSEKTAE
+37 MSSEKATE
-51 AKHAQSEMQQRQT
+51 AKSAQSEILQRQT
-64 EQQTQTEQQR
+64 EQQMQTEKQKQTEQKR
-74 EEDLESESASKK
+74 EEGLESESASKK
-86 NPETKKESEDPE
+86 NPEIKQESEE
-98 NPETKKDPGSKEN
+98 QKNPETKKDPGSQENLESQRKQESKEN
-111 PETRENSDSEKN
+111 TVQGSSD
-123 SESNSSPDA
+123 
-132 QETKKNP
+132 
-139 EQTEKVPDPT
+139 QTEKVMDSMK
-149 EISQTERQNQKAF
+149 ISQTERQNRKVS
-162 GSEETEKKPKVKK
+162 GEEENEKNPKVKK
-175 QSEEKASRAASDSI
+175 QSAKNEARAASDSI
-189 YLTVRSGAVTL
+189 YLTVRSSAVTL
-200 DKASGVTV
+200 DKASGVKV

-252 TLTTKDKNKYYAWYR
+252 TLTAKDKNKYYAWYR
-267 KGMYYQEK
+267 KGMYYQGK

-305 YKVEWAE
+305 CKVEWAE
-312 TKMEFFRSDNGNAV
+312 TKMEFFRSDNGNAID
-326 NVKGYITFQDIDLYQ
+326 VKGYITFQDIDLYQ

-367 NGKNYYFDTSG
+367 KGKNYYFDTSG

-452 SLSNREET
+452 RLSTREET

-474 ETCYNDL
+474 ETCYHDL

-506 EKYWNIQKTNAFV
+506 EKFWTIQKTNAFV

-554 STKKMARIR
+554 PAKKMARIK
-563 NQASASSDGNTVQ
+563 NQASASSDGNTVR

-594 KRDVKTKEKLPGA
+594 KRDGKTKEKLPGA
-607 VFAVYEWNGSGY
+607 VFAVYEWNGSRY
-619 AATPL
+619 ASTPL
-624 FQLKNAADG
+624 FQLKNEADG

-639 TLSYTEEN
+639 ILSYTDEN
-647 KGKFKITEE
+647 KGKFKIIEE
-656 QPPEGYTKSGWEK
+656 QSPEGYTKSGWEK
-669 EFVIAPFESKKITY
+669 EFVISPFESKKITY

-698 KIQKKDLETGKALS
+698 QIQKKDLETGKALS

-722 QEQRKYVPY
+722 QEQQNYVPY
-731 AAHPELVTAVNGEAV
+731 AAWPELVTAINGEAV
-746 SGKLYY
+746 SSKLYY

-773 DYVDGEKEKGLKS
+773 DYVDGEKEKGLKF

-799 LELTNNGQQTGFVNT
+799 LELTNNGKQTGFVNT
-814 SQMASIS
+814 PQMASIA

-829 TDAKDAADGV
+829 TEARDSAEGV
-839 TFLYE
+839 IFLYE

-881 TGKDGTAVSKKL
+881 TGKDGTAVSRKL

-906 QGYVRKDTAA
+906 QGYVRKDTVA
-916 GNTKT
+916 GNTRT
-921 VILSYRGPEIRE
+921 VTLSYRGPEIRE
-933 YVSEELVFENERP
+933 YVSEEQVFENERP
-946 KMQVTVWKRSE
+946 KMQVTVFKHSE

-985 KDTLLAMA
+985 KDTLLALA

-1018 QAPEHYYKQVKKASY
+1018 QAPEHYYKQVKKARY
-1033 EFRWTYED
+1033 EFRWIYQD

-1062 QEVKA
+1062 QEVTA

-1081 RPQQMASLKGAVY
+1081 KPQQMASLKGAVY

-1106 GELLYEKNAEVMRKE
+1106 GDGEILYEKNAEVMRKE
-1121 TDADGRLCFAG
+1121 TDTEGRLCFTG
-1132 LSLGTYYVKEIKA
+1132 LPLGTYYVKEIKA

-1153 AVYTVDCAYK
+1153 AVYTVDCAYE
-1163 GQDVLVVK
+1163 GQDILVIK
-1171 KEVHSKERIKS
+1171 KEVFSKERIKS

-1213 ELEENGQLKKGS
+1213 ELEEKGHLKKGS
-1225 IQLED
+1225 AQLED

-1250 KMKNLPTAA
+1250 KMKALETAA
-1259 YYDETGKM
+1259 YYDEAGKM
-1267 QRLKEQFSGE
+1267 QRLKEQFSDE

-1311 IDSDEK
+1311 VDSDEK

-1339 QTSYLKIVKKAKTT
+1339 QTSYLKIVKKDKTT
-1353 GETVTKPGAK
+1353 GETVAKPGAK

-1459 RYRKRNGQCF
+1459 RYRKRNGQYF
-1469 FEVSAKELPGME
+1469 FEASAKKLPGME

-1489 DEEVGTW
+1489 EEAVGTW

-1504 DCRVRVQ
+1504 DYRVRVQ

-1553 GYDPKKGFAYTCK
+1553 GYDLKKGFAYTCK
-1566 PLAGNVFTV
+1566 PLAGNVFVV

-1580 IFSGEGKSGQ
+1580 IFSGEGKGGQ

-1605 DEQGKAWTEKIKAA
+1605 DENGKAWTEKIKAA

-1629 TYTLEQTKAAKGY
+1629 TYTLEQIKAAKGY
-1642 ALFGKNQAARTFEIR
+1642 ALSGENQAARTFEIR

-1672 EIPRQRAQIRM
+1672 EIPRQRAQIQI

-1692 NLAGA
+1692 KLTGA
-1697 QFGLY
+1697 KFGLY

-1709 ADQKTI
+1709 ADQKSI

-1730 AENGIMDAVFDLDLP
+1730 AENGIMDAAFDLDLP
-1745 MARYYVREEKA
+1745 MAHYYVREEKA
-1756 PDGYYLSDKTEEISF
+1756 PDGYYRSDNTEEISF
-1771 TAEDDSRNAAEDGRS
+1771 TAEDDRS
-1786 EDDMV
+1786 EDNMAN
-1791 IRTENTRRS
+1791 RTENDKKS
-1800 DAKTGTQHDVTIRS
+1800 NAKTDTQHDATIKS

-1835 EKELDGAKYRIVD
+1835 ETELDGVKYSIVD
-1848 AKGAIVQE
+1848 SKGEIVQE
-1856 AVSVHGNNVLIR
+1856 AVSIHGNNVLIR

-1878 QETKAREGYNWQ
+1878 RETKAREGYNWQ
-1890 ILEKEGYRSPHV
+1890 ILEKEGYKSPHV

-1911 FFAGST
+1911 FFEGIAS
-1917 CKVLHCQEN
+1917 KVFRCQEN

-1940 VSLFNRSV
+1940 VSLFNRSI
-1948 SGKLEIRKEGEVP
+1948 SGKLKIRKEGEVP
-1961 KAEIKD
+1961 EAEIKD
-1967 QKLQKMIYETKGLK
+1967 QKLQKIVYETKGLK

-2000 KDLYRMGTTVAHV
+2000 KDLYLMGTTIAHV
-2013 TTDEQGKAVLFDLPL
+2013 ITDEQGKAILSDLPL

-2059 SADLEVTATE
+2059 SADLEITATE

-2084 DGPEVPPTVPE
+2084 DGPEVSPTVPE
-2095 EPGTVIGE
+2095 EPGTIIGE
-2103 EWKGKTGV
+2103 EWKGRTGV

-2118 EKENS
+2118 EKENR
-2123 PERAEF
+2123 PEGAEF
-2129 TLYAKKDIADANGS
+2129 TLYAKKDITDANGS

-2162 AAFQTDL
+2162 AVFQTDL
-2169 PLGTYAVKETKAP
+2169 PPGTYAVKETKAP
-2182 DGYYLSDTERIFDF
+2182 DGYYRSDTERIFDF
-2196 EPYKNQDHI
+2196 EPYKDQDHI
-2205 FIIRMQ
+2205 FIIRMK
-2211 SEIKNAAVKVRLFLR
+2211 SEIENAAVKVRLFLR

-2243 EDGEILHAVDTE
+2243 EDGKILHAVSTE
-2255 NTEGKGYLILGLNP
+2255 NTEGKG
-2269 EKTYRIVEVLPRKG
+2269 
-2283 YKKEI
+2283 
-2288 RIPDS
+2288 
-2293 MKDILK
+2293 
-2299 QEQKQEVT
+2299 
-2307 FSISQQYTDE
+2307 
-2317 TMDQMP
+2317 
-2323 EEVVFDLENAF
+2323 
-2334 LTGKVKISKTGE
+2334 
-2346 ILNEVSRKLGI
+2346 
-2357 VQGLWNQI
+2357 
-2365 KTWFGY
+2365 
-2371 KTGSVKGASFA
+2371 
-2382 VKAKEDLYHPD
+2382 
-2393 GVTGLICKAGEV
+2393 
-2405 VPYLVR
+2405 
-2411 SQDTAKA
+2411 
-2418 EGDTDRE
+2418 
-2425 GSLVF
+2425 
-2430 EQLYLGKYELEET
+2430 
-2443 NIPEGYQKKQ
+2443 
-2453 DKVSFVLAETSDGS
+2453 
-2467 EADAAEAE
+2467 
-2475 IPVYNERQKV
+2475 
-2485 EIRVTKC
+2485 
-2492 DKENPQKML
+2492 
-2501 EGAVFGLYAAEDIK
+2501 
-2515 TAEGEV
+2515 
-2521 LLEKGTLLETQKSD
+2521 
-2535 KEGNLLFVSDLP
+2535 
-2547 PGKYEVREIAAPDG
+2547 
-2561 YIRTE
+2561 
-2566 QTEEIDASW
+2566 
-2575 KKEGMAVQKF
+2575 
-2585 QVTFENQITKVFVK
+2585 
-2599 KMASDTK
+2599 
-2606 EPLEGAKLAIYQGNT
+2606 
-2621 CIESW
+2621 
-2626 ITEKEEHCVEGLK
+2626 
-2639 VGETYTLRE
+2639 
-2648 LSPAPGYATAAEQ
+2648 
-2661 VFQVEDHMEEA
+2661 
-2672 DTYQGQKLEMQDPPT
+2672 
-2687 EIHITVFEK
+2687 
-2696 DGDKKVPL
+2696 
-2704 GNVKAHLETVQGE
+2704 
-2717 TILKENSPMERD
+2717 
-2729 GIWESRTERAEIF
+2729 
-2742 KKAAIGHYKIVV
+2742 
-2754 DEVPKGYVHP
+2754 
-2764 DVTDI
+2764 
-2769 EVKDTAKV
+2769 
-2777 QNFEVLVEP
+2777 
-2786 ICIRITGYALPS
+2786 
-2798 AAEKKQTRTIR
+2798 
-2809 SGIYAHVRDL
+2809 
-2819 LEERSLELPEVYT
+2819 
-2832 RVPAGS
+2832 
-2838 YQVKTDRV
+2838 
-2846 PDGYVL
+2846 
-2852 PAQTKIT
+2852 
-2859 VREDTSEIQ
+2859 
-2868 DFEVEIRPTVIK
+2868 
-2880 IEAVDKK
+2880 
-2887 TQTPLEGVQVSV
+2887 
-2899 VNEKG
+2899 
-2904 KKIWKHVTLTAL
+2904 
-2916 KEKVIPSW
+2916 
-2924 YTIQVEK
+2924 
-2931 VPKGYQKPKNQK
+2931 
-2943 IKVKAVANVQKYKVE
+2943 
-2958 LTKETQVQTEKR
+2958 
-2970 VDTESTDKITGND
+2970 
-2983 HFGFSSDDTSDNETS
+2983 
-2998 VTAAKTGDASWVEM
+2998 
-3012 WIFAGLMAVSAMILW
+3012 
-3027 IFRKK
+3027 
-3032 RQIR
+3032 